1 MAEDFQVKIQADLD
15 TAQVD
20 EKIEKLVNKKRT
32 IKLDVDINGQNAKS
46 ITDNIQKGLSKT
58 KLDTSNISKKIAD
71 SFNISDKSVI
81 SKIQTQLNEMMTSLS
96 KTWNGKNFD
105 FKNASGFYSGMEQ
118 MAKTVTENARII
130 KSATGVYDDFYN
142 YFNRKKIFVSDDLK
156 NALGTE
162 QYKELLNNNIG
173 KIVRDATKG
182 VSIDSIWGEMSNLF
196 PEHFSENIT
205 NQVDQILYATN
216 LLKKARADMDEVFT
230 SSNMTAQQKGE
241 INNSAYVE
249 VLEMSK
255 NLQNNLQKNIVEAT
269 EAAKTTIKI
278 DVQLDKEKIAADIR
292 NAIESASS
300 GAGEAIKLNL
310 DINEEQLLSNL
321 QSAIRKLT
329 TGDESVKVEIDVD
342 KSDLQSKLN
351 EACKEM
357 QIPVQFKIDA
367 DEIASQIKAA
377 VDKITDI
384 ELDLKVNTNN
394 VKQAVDDAVKD
405 KITPEVDP
413 SGITQLQEILRN
425 VNSTGQQTQ
434 NIFQSMGSAFDDAF
448 RSTYGVANLL
458 QDAIYKI
465 GDAGREVIGTV
476 RELNDSL
483 VSLQMATG
491 DDYDTVKNL
500 MQQYNALGQE
510 LGAITTDVASGAD
523 AWLRQGKSLEQTN
536 TLLKDSIVLS
546 KVSGL
551 DAEES
556 TQYLTAAMNGY
567 NVAVDNVMGIVDK
580 VSKVDLESA
589 TDAGG
594 LMEAMSRVSTMA
606 NTAGVSMDKLLGYM
620 ASVGEIT
627 QQSMPTLGTAF
638 KSIFARMSDIKAQNY
653 ELVDDNGTVE
663 LLSDVESSLK
673 KVGIDLRKTVT
684 EYNSYADVLDNLAA
698 KWNTLNQVQ
707 QNELAKAFAGT
718 RQQEVFR
725 TLMEHYDRAQKY
737 AEVAEN
743 SAGTAEKKFQ
753 DNYLSSLEAKTN
765 ALKASFES
773 LSSSLV
779 SDDMYS
785 WALYGAKAVTDFVE
799 KTNILKGAIAGLG
812 TAGSLYAVKQL
823 VLGFGS
829 AIKEFS
835 NLGKAMSILKSGT
848 GVTSNM
854 SQLLTLTQGLSKSQ
868 TALVL
873 SSTELNTAQRTAILM
888 NRGLSASEAE
898 AELSTMGLSAAE
910 GTATATTMSL
920 GSAMKGMV
928 ATLAANP
935 IFLLTTAVTV
945 GVAAWQSYNQS
956 VEESIQHTKDS
967 TAELQERNQSLDD
980 NIQKVQE
987 LRDSLDSGTLTEQ
1000 EAYNTKSQLLDIQS
1014 QLSDSYGE
1022 QADGIDLVNGKLDE
1036 QIEKMQQLKV
1046 ENAKSW
1052 LNDSDNEKNYEKA
1065 KKKMTKDDY
1074 ESFFGNT
1081 PTLSLLGNAPE
1092 KADYKD
1098 SDVYKDALKRYQ
1110 NSKTQIEEI
1119 QKAAE
1124 KAGLKQYTST
1134 STGQFQLGFENETV
1148 TGADEKLNS
1157 FLSTVKELK
1166 RQFEDE
1172 GKNTDYFDNI
1182 ISSAEDAESS
1192 YKDILDKHQ
1201 EVYQEYLKNSML
1213 AEGYG
1218 NNKPATVYQQYA
1230 DAVDKYNEALQSGDT
1245 SKVEAA
1251 KTALDGVK
1259 DSVDNIVSRDSG
1271 KKYKELFDEIAEGI
1285 DTASEKT
1292 YEFKERL
1299 SGRGTD
1305 KLNNTVLSKLKEL
1318 KNYTDIDLKSINLD
1332 TSDVV
1337 AGKDALRMA
1346 VNEAMDLGIVSDDS
1360 AESVAKVVDLLTDM
1374 GMTATVSMNQV
1385 DDSFSEVNT
1394 TIQQAQANLETLK
1407 TIMSESVSGSGIS
1420 ADNVKAFKEM
1430 FGDDAAR
1437 ALEKTADGYHIN
1449 REELAKLQAQQ
1460 SEMNKA
1466 DYLSGLADQQEALR
1480 QIEEQIADAMVKGQD
1495 VSGLQAQREGIL
1507 DNISSLEDLAY
1518 QYQTAT
1524 SAYQQWQDAMS
1535 GGEEGDMYDSIQGNM
1550 ESIKDLYDKGL
1561 VGENK
1566 FREFVDLMSNKDLTN
1581 ASVDEIVTAYE
1592 ESYPKMERYFTEGQ
1606 EGCQAF
1612 LQDISNLN
1620 SEWAHM
1626 NEDGSWEINFGVGND
1641 QEIADALGIDVEAV
1655 QSVLR
1660 KLHDFGFDIDLDQP
1674 VKSLEQL
1681 KTEAQSA
1688 KEALDGMG
1696 ETSLDSINLDTDS
1709 FSEITDDID
1718 KVKEYIQQINDADL
1732 EPEVRTERLEQA
1744 NNILDYLVQ
1753 KQHEA
1758 GQNNIVIDADASSV
1772 DQKISDL
1779 KSQLEQFR
1787 NNDGTIPVNADT
1799 QDAVNSLQSLYATK
1813 QNLENTPAI
1822 LQVDTSQVDGALG
1835 NAIGKLQEYQN
1846 AVEILNAQNTMKTQG
1861 IDIDT
1866 TDAQQKVQQLAG
1878 QLQNLDADTTAKLGL
1893 DDTDFQSKLS
1903 NIATHPIDVGIGVNL
1918 DPNALADVSTKI
1930 SGITPEL
1937 LVKAGVNEEAIVNY
1951 TPKDKDATVKYK
1963 VDHSAID
1970 SYDPKDK
1977 NATVTYSVVVSGL
1990 ENLPGNKTRNLT
2002 YNIKTNGT
2010 VPRVNGTAHA
2020 IGTAHA
2026 AGTASRNWGLAH
2038 NEPHALVN
2046 ELKPEA
2052 IVRDGKAFILN
2063 GGDPT
2068 FANLKKDDVVFN
2080 GDQTE
2085 QLLEH
2090 GYVTG
2095 SHAQLAGGGYS
2106 LGSAFSKG
2114 SGRFNVGSSG
2124 TKADSSTWEENQK
2137 KDKTGSKSSSGS
2149 SSSGSSKRSSG
2160 RSSGGSSSGSSGSSS
2175 TKEAT
2180 EETFDWIEVFLKE
2193 MSRATEIAVDNINR
2207 AIGLAQKQT
2216 KAYDAISKVQQELT
2230 ANQQSANKYLQ
2241 LAANVGLDPSY
2252 ISKIQ
2257 NGTLDVEKV
2266 TNEDLKKKIDEY
2278 KDYYSKYESAAD
2290 NVAKLEDKITELA
2303 EKRLEIITDTYDA
2316 IVDIND
2322 SIKSVADSKISLN
2335 DALGV
2340 AIDNPDNY
2348 ANLNNSIKAQEDTYN
2363 QLTKKLSD
2371 YQKEVDSQLS
2381 SGYLK
2386 KGSEAYQAAMK
2397 NIQDFTAKIY
2407 DASTSLLELRDKLDQ
2422 IKIDTIQNVI
2432 DGIKRNSDITEKY
2445 ISYLQSQNRDVPEN
2459 LYTDRIDNNNA
2470 QVQQNLKQMEIY
2482 RKKQAV
2488 LDVNSKSYQDYA
2500 EKIQTLKEN
2509 TLELI
2514 TDNES
2519 LQDSIYELRFKPLD
2533 DAIQKYSDLEDELK
2547 SFRDLLNDDA
2557 FLDKQGRIT
2566 EEGLAQVALLQQS
2579 IGTAKQK
2586 IADYTT
2592 GLQKLKES
2600 YDNGVISLTE
2610 YNDKSKDYREGI
2622 QGSIADV
2629 KSYQD
2634 SLVDLYK
2641 NAMSTEV
2648 DYLDKIISK
2657 QKNLLDQRKSA
2668 YEYEKKVTSQSND
2681 INKLKAEIIAL
2692 QGSNNLSDQSRLRK
2706 LQADLKSAESDLQD
2720 TKRDHAYDMQSQG
2733 FDKLSS
2739 DLQETLDNTEYE
2751 ISHNAD
2757 KQLEI
2762 INSMLDKAVSSYQEA
2777 YGKINS
2783 IIKNTGWVGSTDFN
2797 NTQSDLGTETGAKN
2811 QNSNASQSQSSAN
2824 KNPSSTAS
2832 GTKTDPINS
2841 NSKANSDLADQLVK
2855 PEDTTNRKVAELKV
2869 SPTSTTLE
2877 EGKSTSITAT
2887 IRPNDAANKTL
2898 AWKSSNES
2906 IATVSNG
2913 TVKAKKP
2920 GSCTITATTTDGS
2933 GLSAK
2938 VSIKVNAKPK
2948 PPKPQPKPQPAKT
2961 GGDGI
2966 PRVGDV
2972 VTFTGSYYNDSWGM
2986 APKGSRF
2993 SGQPGAV
3000 VIDSYT
3006 AREYGGNGR
3015 TTGDFKIHI
3024 KSAHDPNYSDLGWVR
3039 LSQISSYEKGTD
3051 RIYGD
3056 QLVWTNENKDTKHHG
3071 VSELIY
3077 RKKDGAFLT
3086 PVQDGDSILPADFVS
3101 NLAALSAI
3109 DPREFGMNVSTTP
3122 NLVQT
3127 NIPQNISNVG
3137 NVTYHY
3143 DALLNIE
3150 NVEGNLDKSAIPDIQ
3165 KLLKQSCK
3173 YTCDTLADQYQK
3185 LGHKIIM

>member
-1 MAEDFQVKIQADLD
+1 MQLKNLGDLFGSFGELNLLRNKYGKNSTFD
-15 TAQVD
+15 TLSSTLQQSFNESFKVG
-20 EKIEKLVNKKRT
+20 K
-32 IKLDVDINGQNAKS
+32 NGISEFSTEQ
-46 ITDNIQKGLSKT
+46 IKT
-58 KLDTSNISKKIAD
+58 KASVMGLNDALTKQALSLANDAGLYQKAAAGNLTFSKAIELNI
-71 SFNISDKSVI
+71 N
-81 SKIQTQLNEMMTSLS
+81 
-96 KTWNGKNFD
+96 
-105 FKNASGFYSGMEQ
+105 NASDLVDALMSSNSEVLKKYQDSD
-118 MAKTVTENARII
+118 I
-130 KSATGVYDDFYN
+130 AT
-142 YFNRKKIFVSDDLK
+142 
-156 NALGTE
+156 
-162 QYKELLNNNIG
+162 
-173 KIVRDATKG
+173 KIVNSGEKG
-182 VSIDSIWGEMSNLF
+182 
-196 PEHFSENIT
+196 
-205 NQVDQILYATN
+205 
-216 LLKKARADMDEVFT
+216 
-230 SSNMTAQQKGE
+230 
-241 INNSAYVE
+241 SAAY
-249 VLEMSK
+249 
-255 NLQNNLQKNIVEAT
+255 
-269 EAAKTTIKI
+269 
-278 DVQLDKEKIAADIR
+278 
-292 NAIESASS
+292 
-300 GAGEAIKLNL
+300 
-310 DINEEQLLSNL
+310 NE
-321 QSAIRKLT
+321 
-329 TGDESVKVEIDVD
+329 
-342 KSDLQSKLN
+342 
-351 EACKEM
+351 
-357 QIPVQFKIDA
+357 F
-367 DEIASQIKAA
+367 
-377 VDKITDI
+377 
-384 ELDLKVNTNN
+384 
-394 VKQAVDDAVKD
+394 VKD
-405 KITPEVDP
+405 LID
-413 SGITQLQEILRN
+413 N
-425 VNSTGQQTQ
+425 N
-434 NIFQSMGSAFDDAF
+434 
-448 RSTYGVANLL
+448 
-458 QDAIYKI
+458 QD
-465 GDAGREVIGTV
+465 
-476 RELNDSL
+476 
-483 VSLQMATG
+483 
-491 DDYDTVKNL
+491 
-500 MQQYNALGQE
+500 LG
-510 LGAITTDVASGAD
+510 
-523 AWLRQGKSLEQTN
+523 
-536 TLLKDSIVLS
+536 DSIVELVP
-546 KVSGL
+546 KVETTKSAFSGL
-551 DAEES
+551 S
-556 TQYLTAAMNGY
+556 NYFKGL
-567 NVAVDNVMGIVDK
+567 
-580 VSKVDLESA
+580 LA
-589 TDAGG
+589 TF
-594 LMEAMSRVSTMA
+594 T
-606 NTAGVSMDKLLGYM
+606 
-620 ASVGEIT
+620 
-627 QQSMPTLGTAF
+627 
-638 KSIFARMSDIKAQNY
+638 
-653 ELVDDNGTVE
+653 
-663 LLSDVESSLK
+663 
-673 KVGIDLRKTVT
+673 
-684 EYNSYADVLDNLAA
+684 
-698 KWNTLNQVQ
+698 
-707 QNELAKAFAGT
+707 
-718 RQQEVFR
+718 
-725 TLMEHYDRAQKY
+725 
-737 AEVAEN
+737 
-743 SAGTAEKKFQ
+743 
-753 DNYLSSLEAKTN
+753 
-765 ALKASFES
+765 
-773 LSSSLV
+773 
-779 SDDMYS
+779 
-785 WALYGAKAVTDFVE
+785 
-799 KTNILKGAIAGLG
+799 
-812 TAGSLYAVKQL
+812 
-823 VLGFGS
+823 
-829 AIKEFS
+829 
-835 NLGKAMSILKSGT
+835 
-848 GVTSNM
+848 
-854 SQLLTLTQGLSKSQ
+854 
-868 TALVL
+868 
-873 SSTELNTAQRTAILM
+873 
-888 NRGLSASEAE
+888 
-898 AELSTMGLSAAE
+898 
-910 GTATATTMSL
+910 
-920 GSAMKGMV
+920 
-928 ATLAANP
+928 NP

-945 GVAAWQSYNQS
+945 GVAAWQGYNQS
-956 VEESIQHTKDS
+956 VQESIQHTKDS
-967 TAELQERNQSLDD
+967 IAEIEERNKSIDD
-980 NIQKVQE
+980 NISKAQE

-1000 EAYNTKSQLLDIQS
+1000 EAYNAKSQLLDIQS

-1081 PTLSLLGNAPE
+1081 PTLAMLGSEPQKSEYTNS
-1092 KADYKD
+1092 DTYKEM
-1098 SDVYKDALKRYQ
+1098 LKRYQ
-1110 NSKTQIEEI
+1110 NSKSQIEEI

-1148 TGADEKLNS
+1148 TGADEKLNN
-1157 FLSTVKELK
+1157 FLATVKELK
-1166 RQFEDE
+1166 RQFQDE

-1182 ISSAEDAESS
+1182 ISAAEDAESS

-1271 KKYKELFDEIAEGI
+1271 KKYKELFDEIADGI

-1299 SGRGTD
+1299 SGRGAD

-1360 AESVAKVVDLLTDM
+1360 ADSVAKVVDLLTDM
-1374 GMTATVSMNQV
+1374 GMTATVSMDQV
-1385 DDSFSEVNT
+1385 SNSFEEVNT

-1407 TIMSESVSGSGIS
+1407 TIMSESVSGAGIS
-1420 ADNVKAFKEM
+1420 TDNVKAFKEM

-1480 QIEEQIADAMVKGQD
+1480 QVEEQIADAMVKGQD

-1535 GGEEGDMYDSIQGNM
+1535 GGEEGNMYDSIQGNM

-1626 NEDGSWEINFGVGND
+1626 NEDGSWDINFGVGND

-1709 FSEITDDID
+1709 FGEITDDID
-1718 KVKEYIQQINDADL
+1718 KVKEYIQQVNDADL

-1753 KQHEA
+1753 KQQEA

-1787 NNDGTIPVNADT
+1787 NDDGTIPVNADT

-1822 LQVDTSQVDGALG
+1822 LQVDTSQVDGELG

-1918 DPNALADVSTKI
+1918 DPNALADVSAKI

-1970 SYDPKDK
+1970 SYDPEDK

-1990 ENLPGNKTRNLT
+1990 ENLPGNKTRSLT
-2002 YNIKTNGT
+2002 YNIKT
-2010 VPRVNGTAHA
+2010 NGTAHA

-2106 LGSAFSKG
+2106 LGSAFSGG

-2124 TKADSSTWEENQK
+2124 TKADSSTWEDK
-2137 KDKTGSKSSSGS
+2137 KKQNNTSHNSSSGS
-2149 SSSGSSKRSSG
+2149 SSSGNSGTSSG
-2160 RSSGGSSSGSSGSSS
+2160 GSTRSSSGGSSGGSSGSSS

-2193 MSRATEIAVDNINR
+2193 MSRATEIAVDNIDR

-2303 EKRLEIITDTYDA
+2303 EKRLEIIEKEYDA

-2322 SIKSVADSKISLN
+2322 AIKTVADSKMSLN

-2386 KGSEAYQAAMK
+2386 KGSDAYQSAMK

-2407 DASTSLLELRDKLDQ
+2407 DASTSLIELRDKLDQ

-2566 EEGLAQVALLQQS
+2566 EDGLAQVALLQQS

-2657 QKNLLDQRKSA
+2657 RKEALTQQKDM
-2668 YEYEKKVTSQSND
+2668 
-2681 INKLKAEIIAL
+2681 
-2692 QGSNNLSDQSRLRK
+2692 
-2706 LQADLKSAESDLQD
+2706 
-2720 TKRDHAYDMQSQG
+2720 YDYS
-2733 FDKLSS
+2733 K
-2739 DLQETLDNTEYE
+2739 
-2751 ISHNAD
+2751 
-2757 KQLEI
+2757 
-2762 INSMLDKAVSSYQEA
+2762 
-2777 YGKINS
+2777 KINS
-2783 IIKNTGWVGSTDFN
+2783 QN
-2797 NTQSDLGTETGAKN
+2797 NN
-2811 QNSNASQSQSSAN
+2811 
-2824 KNPSSTAS
+2824 
-2832 GTKTDPINS
+2832 INS
-2841 NSKANSDLADQLVK
+2841 LKAQIMALEGVK
-2855 PEDTTNRKVAELKV
+2855 
-2869 SPTSTTLE
+2869 
-2877 EGKSTSITAT
+2877 
-2887 IRPNDAANKTL
+2887 
-2898 AWKSSNES
+2898 
-2906 IATVSNG
+2906 
-2913 TVKAKKP
+2913 
-2920 GSCTITATTTDGS
+2920 
-2933 GLSAK
+2933 
-2938 VSIKVNAKPK
+2938 
-2948 PPKPQPKPQPAKT
+2948 
-2961 GGDGI
+2961 
-2966 PRVGDV
+2966 
-2972 VTFTGSYYNDSWGM
+2972 Y
-2986 APKGSRF
+2986 
-2993 SGQPGAV
+2993 
-3000 VIDSYT
+3000 
-3006 AREYGGNGR
+3006 
-3015 TTGDFKIHI
+3015 
-3024 KSAHDPNYSDLGWVR
+3024 
-3039 LSQISSYEKGTD
+3039 
-3051 RIYGD
+3051 
-3056 QLVWTNENKDTKHHG
+3056 
-3071 VSELIY
+3071 
-3077 RKKDGAFLT
+3077 
-3086 PVQDGDSILPADFVS
+3086 
-3101 NLAALSAI
+3101 
-3109 DPREFGMNVSTTP
+3109 
-3122 NLVQT
+3122 
-3127 NIPQNISNVG
+3127 
-3137 NVTYHY
+3137 
-3143 DALLNIE
+3143 LL
-3150 NVEGNLDKSAIPDIQ
+3150 L
-3165 KLLKQSCK
+3165 
-3173 YTCDTLADQYQK
+3173 
-3185 LGHKIIM
+3185 

>member
-1 MAEDFQVKIQADLD
+1 MQLKNLGDLFGSFGELNLLRNKYGKNSTFD
-15 TAQVD
+15 TLSSTLQQSFNESFKVG
-20 EKIEKLVNKKRT
+20 T
-32 IKLDVDINGQNAKS
+32 NGISEFSTEQ
-46 ITDNIQKGLSKT
+46 IKT
-58 KLDTSNISKKIAD
+58 KASVMGLNDALTKQALSLANDAGLYQKAAAGNLTFSKAIELNINNASDLVDALMSSNSEVLKKYKDNDIAD
-71 SFNISDKSVI
+71 MIANSGEKGSAAY
-81 SKIQTQLNEMMTSLS
+81 NE
-96 KTWNGKNFD
+96 F
-105 FKNASGFYSGMEQ
+105 
-118 MAKTVTENARII
+118 
-130 KSATGVYDDFYN
+130 
-142 YFNRKKIFVSDDLK
+142 
-156 NALGTE
+156 
-162 QYKELLNNNIG
+162 
-173 KIVRDATKG
+173 
-182 VSIDSIWGEMSNLF
+182 
-196 PEHFSENIT
+196 
-205 NQVDQILYATN
+205 
-216 LLKKARADMDEVFT
+216 
-230 SSNMTAQQKGE
+230 
-241 INNSAYVE
+241 
-249 VLEMSK
+249 
-255 NLQNNLQKNIVEAT
+255 
-269 EAAKTTIKI
+269 
-278 DVQLDKEKIAADIR
+278 
-292 NAIESASS
+292 
-300 GAGEAIKLNL
+300 
-310 DINEEQLLSNL
+310 
-321 QSAIRKLT
+321 
-329 TGDESVKVEIDVD
+329 
-342 KSDLQSKLN
+342 
-351 EACKEM
+351 
-357 QIPVQFKIDA
+357 
-367 DEIASQIKAA
+367 
-377 VDKITDI
+377 
-384 ELDLKVNTNN
+384 
-394 VKQAVDDAVKD
+394 VKD
-405 KITPEVDP
+405 LID
-413 SGITQLQEILRN
+413 N
-425 VNSTGQQTQ
+425 N
-434 NIFQSMGSAFDDAF
+434 
-448 RSTYGVANLL
+448 
-458 QDAIYKI
+458 QD
-465 GDAGREVIGTV
+465 
-476 RELNDSL
+476 
-483 VSLQMATG
+483 
-491 DDYDTVKNL
+491 
-500 MQQYNALGQE
+500 LG
-510 LGAITTDVASGAD
+510 
-523 AWLRQGKSLEQTN
+523 
-536 TLLKDSIVLS
+536 DSIVELAP
-546 KVSGL
+546 KVETTKSAFSGL
-551 DAEES
+551 S
-556 TQYLTAAMNGY
+556 NYFKGL
-567 NVAVDNVMGIVDK
+567 
-580 VSKVDLESA
+580 LA
-589 TDAGG
+589 TF
-594 LMEAMSRVSTMA
+594 T
-606 NTAGVSMDKLLGYM
+606 
-620 ASVGEIT
+620 
-627 QQSMPTLGTAF
+627 
-638 KSIFARMSDIKAQNY
+638 
-653 ELVDDNGTVE
+653 
-663 LLSDVESSLK
+663 
-673 KVGIDLRKTVT
+673 
-684 EYNSYADVLDNLAA
+684 
-698 KWNTLNQVQ
+698 
-707 QNELAKAFAGT
+707 
-718 RQQEVFR
+718 
-725 TLMEHYDRAQKY
+725 
-737 AEVAEN
+737 
-743 SAGTAEKKFQ
+743 
-753 DNYLSSLEAKTN
+753 
-765 ALKASFES
+765 
-773 LSSSLV
+773 
-779 SDDMYS
+779 
-785 WALYGAKAVTDFVE
+785 
-799 KTNILKGAIAGLG
+799 
-812 TAGSLYAVKQL
+812 
-823 VLGFGS
+823 
-829 AIKEFS
+829 
-835 NLGKAMSILKSGT
+835 
-848 GVTSNM
+848 
-854 SQLLTLTQGLSKSQ
+854 
-868 TALVL
+868 
-873 SSTELNTAQRTAILM
+873 
-888 NRGLSASEAE
+888 
-898 AELSTMGLSAAE
+898 
-910 GTATATTMSL
+910 
-920 GSAMKGMV
+920 
-928 ATLAANP
+928 NP

-945 GVAAWQSYNQS
+945 GVAAWQGYNQS
-956 VEESIQHTKDS
+956 VQESIQHTKDS
-967 TAELQERNQSLDD
+967 IAEIEERNKSIDD
-980 NIQKVQE
+980 NISKAQE

-1081 PTLSLLGNAPE
+1081 PTLAMLGSEPQKSEYTN
-1092 KADYKD
+1092 
-1098 SDVYKDALKRYQ
+1098 SDVYKDALKRYR
-1110 NSKTQIEEI
+1110 NSKSQIEEI

-1124 KAGLKQYTST
+1124 QAGLKQYNGVA
-1134 STGQFQLGFENETV
+1134 TGQFQLGFENETV
-1148 TGADEKLNS
+1148 TGADEKLNN
-1157 FLSTVKELK
+1157 FLATVKELK

-1201 EVYQEYLKNSML
+1201 EIYQEYLKNSML

-1245 SKVEAA
+1245 SKVEEA

-1259 DSVDNIVSRDSG
+1259 ASVDNIVSTDSG

-1285 DTASEKT
+1285 DTASEKI

-1374 GMTATVSMNQV
+1374 GMTATVSMDQV

-1535 GGEEGDMYDSIQGNM
+1535 GGEEGNMYDSIQGNM

-1581 ASVDEIVTAYE
+1581 ASVDEIVAAYE

-1626 NEDGSWEINFGVGND
+1626 NEDGSWDINFGVGND

-1718 KVKEYIQQINDADL
+1718 KVKEYIQQVNDADL

-1753 KQHEA
+1753 KQYEA

-1787 NNDGTIPVNADT
+1787 NEDGTIPVNADT

-1822 LQVDTSQVDGALG
+1822 LQVDTSQIDGELG

-1918 DPNALADVSTKI
+1918 DPNALADVSAKI

-1990 ENLPGNKTRNLT
+1990 ENLPGNKTRSLT

-2106 LGSAFSKG
+2106 LGSAFSGG

-2124 TKADSSTWEENQK
+2124 TKADSSTWEDK
-2137 KDKTGSKSSSGS
+2137 KKQNNTSHNS
-2149 SSSGSSKRSSG
+2149 
-2160 RSSGGSSSGSSGSSS
+2160 SSGGSSRRNSGTSSGGSTRSSSGGSSGSSS

-2193 MSRATEIAVDNINR
+2193 MSRATEIAVDNIDR

-2278 KDYYSKYESAAD
+2278 KDYYNKYESAAD

-2303 EKRLEIITDTYDA
+2303 EKRLEIIEKEYDA

-2322 SIKSVADSKISLN
+2322 KIKDVANSKISLN

-2348 ANLNNSIKAQEDTYN
+2348 TNLNNSIKAQEDTYN

-2371 YQKEVDSQLS
+2371 YQKEMESQLS

-2386 KGSEAYQAAMK
+2386 KGSEAYQVAMK

-2566 EEGLAQVALLQQS
+2566 EDGLAQVALLQQS

-2657 QKNLLDQRKSA
+2657 RKEAMTQQKDM
-2668 YEYEKKVTSQSND
+2668 
-2681 INKLKAEIIAL
+2681 
-2692 QGSNNLSDQSRLRK
+2692 
-2706 LQADLKSAESDLQD
+2706 
-2720 TKRDHAYDMQSQG
+2720 YDYS
-2733 FDKLSS
+2733 K
-2739 DLQETLDNTEYE
+2739 
-2751 ISHNAD
+2751 
-2757 KQLEI
+2757 
-2762 INSMLDKAVSSYQEA
+2762 
-2777 YGKINS
+2777 KINS
-2783 IIKNTGWVGSTDFN
+2783 QN
-2797 NTQSDLGTETGAKN
+2797 NN
-2811 QNSNASQSQSSAN
+2811 
-2824 KNPSSTAS
+2824 
-2832 GTKTDPINS
+2832 INS
-2841 NSKANSDLADQLVK
+2841 LKAQIMALESVNICRICLNAGISL
-2855 PEDTTNRKVAELKV
+2855 ELYM
-2869 SPTSTTLE
+2869 LQRMHE
-2877 EGKSTSITAT
+2877 
-2887 IRPNDAANKTL
+2887 
-2898 AWKSSNES
+2898 
-2906 IATVSNG
+2906 
-2913 TVKAKKP
+2913 
-2920 GSCTITATTTDGS
+2920 
-2933 GLSAK
+2933 
-2938 VSIKVNAKPK
+2938 IKQNVNA
-2948 PPKPQPKPQPAKT
+2948 
-2961 GGDGI
+2961 
-2966 PRVGDV
+2966 
-2972 VTFTGSYYNDSWGM
+2972 
-2986 APKGSRF
+2986 
-2993 SGQPGAV
+2993 
-3000 VIDSYT
+3000 
-3006 AREYGGNGR
+3006 
-3015 TTGDFKIHI
+3015 
-3024 KSAHDPNYSDLGWVR
+3024 
-3039 LSQISSYEKGTD
+3039 
-3051 RIYGD
+3051 
-3056 QLVWTNENKDTKHHG
+3056 
-3071 VSELIY
+3071 
-3077 RKKDGAFLT
+3077 
-3086 PVQDGDSILPADFVS
+3086 
-3101 NLAALSAI
+3101 
-3109 DPREFGMNVSTTP
+3109 
-3122 NLVQT
+3122 
-3127 NIPQNISNVG
+3127 
-3137 NVTYHY
+3137 
-3143 DALLNIE
+3143 
-3150 NVEGNLDKSAIPDIQ
+3150 
-3165 KLLKQSCK
+3165 
-3173 YTCDTLADQYQK
+3173 
-3185 LGHKIIM
+3185 

>member
-1 MAEDFQVKIQADLD
+1 MQLKNLGDLFGSFGELNLLRNKYGKNSTFD
-15 TAQVD
+15 TLSSTLQQSFNESFKVG
-20 EKIEKLVNKKRT
+20 T
-32 IKLDVDINGQNAKS
+32 NGISEFSTEQ
-46 ITDNIQKGLSKT
+46 IKT
-58 KLDTSNISKKIAD
+58 KASVMGLNDALTKQALSLANDAGLYQKAAAGNLTFSKAIELNINNASDLVDALMSSNSEVLKKYKDNDIAD
-71 SFNISDKSVI
+71 MIANSGEKGSAAY
-81 SKIQTQLNEMMTSLS
+81 NE
-96 KTWNGKNFD
+96 F
-105 FKNASGFYSGMEQ
+105 
-118 MAKTVTENARII
+118 
-130 KSATGVYDDFYN
+130 
-142 YFNRKKIFVSDDLK
+142 
-156 NALGTE
+156 
-162 QYKELLNNNIG
+162 
-173 KIVRDATKG
+173 
-182 VSIDSIWGEMSNLF
+182 
-196 PEHFSENIT
+196 
-205 NQVDQILYATN
+205 
-216 LLKKARADMDEVFT
+216 
-230 SSNMTAQQKGE
+230 
-241 INNSAYVE
+241 
-249 VLEMSK
+249 
-255 NLQNNLQKNIVEAT
+255 
-269 EAAKTTIKI
+269 
-278 DVQLDKEKIAADIR
+278 
-292 NAIESASS
+292 
-300 GAGEAIKLNL
+300 
-310 DINEEQLLSNL
+310 
-321 QSAIRKLT
+321 
-329 TGDESVKVEIDVD
+329 
-342 KSDLQSKLN
+342 
-351 EACKEM
+351 
-357 QIPVQFKIDA
+357 
-367 DEIASQIKAA
+367 
-377 VDKITDI
+377 
-384 ELDLKVNTNN
+384 
-394 VKQAVDDAVKD
+394 VKD
-405 KITPEVDP
+405 LID
-413 SGITQLQEILRN
+413 N
-425 VNSTGQQTQ
+425 N
-434 NIFQSMGSAFDDAF
+434 
-448 RSTYGVANLL
+448 
-458 QDAIYKI
+458 QD
-465 GDAGREVIGTV
+465 
-476 RELNDSL
+476 
-483 VSLQMATG
+483 
-491 DDYDTVKNL
+491 
-500 MQQYNALGQE
+500 LG
-510 LGAITTDVASGAD
+510 
-523 AWLRQGKSLEQTN
+523 
-536 TLLKDSIVLS
+536 DSIVELAP
-546 KVSGL
+546 KVETTKSAFSGL
-551 DAEES
+551 S
-556 TQYLTAAMNGY
+556 NYFKGL
-567 NVAVDNVMGIVDK
+567 
-580 VSKVDLESA
+580 LA
-589 TDAGG
+589 TF
-594 LMEAMSRVSTMA
+594 T
-606 NTAGVSMDKLLGYM
+606 
-620 ASVGEIT
+620 
-627 QQSMPTLGTAF
+627 
-638 KSIFARMSDIKAQNY
+638 
-653 ELVDDNGTVE
+653 
-663 LLSDVESSLK
+663 
-673 KVGIDLRKTVT
+673 
-684 EYNSYADVLDNLAA
+684 
-698 KWNTLNQVQ
+698 
-707 QNELAKAFAGT
+707 
-718 RQQEVFR
+718 
-725 TLMEHYDRAQKY
+725 
-737 AEVAEN
+737 
-743 SAGTAEKKFQ
+743 
-753 DNYLSSLEAKTN
+753 
-765 ALKASFES
+765 
-773 LSSSLV
+773 
-779 SDDMYS
+779 
-785 WALYGAKAVTDFVE
+785 
-799 KTNILKGAIAGLG
+799 
-812 TAGSLYAVKQL
+812 
-823 VLGFGS
+823 
-829 AIKEFS
+829 
-835 NLGKAMSILKSGT
+835 
-848 GVTSNM
+848 
-854 SQLLTLTQGLSKSQ
+854 
-868 TALVL
+868 
-873 SSTELNTAQRTAILM
+873 
-888 NRGLSASEAE
+888 
-898 AELSTMGLSAAE
+898 
-910 GTATATTMSL
+910 
-920 GSAMKGMV
+920 
-928 ATLAANP
+928 NP

-945 GVAAWQSYNQS
+945 GVAAWQGYNQS
-956 VEESIQHTKDS
+956 VQESIQHTKDS
-967 TAELQERNQSLDD
+967 IAEIEERNKSIDD
-980 NIQKVQE
+980 NISKAQE

-1081 PTLSLLGNAPE
+1081 PTLAMLGSEPQKSEYTN
-1092 KADYKD
+1092 

-1119 QKAAE
+1119 QKAAK

-1157 FLSTVKELK
+1157 FLATVKELK

-1201 EVYQEYLKNSML
+1201 EIYQEYLKNSML

-1245 SKVEAA
+1245 SKVKEA

-1259 DSVDNIVSRDSG
+1259 DSVDNIVSTDSG
-1271 KKYKELFDEIAEGI
+1271 KKYKELFDEIADGI

-1299 SGRGTD
+1299 SGRGAD

-1374 GMTATVSMNQV
+1374 GMTATVSMDQV

-1407 TIMSESVSGSGIS
+1407 TIMSESVSGAGIS
-1420 ADNVKAFKEM
+1420 ADNVKAFREM
-1430 FGDDAAR
+1430 FGDDAER

-1460 SEMNKA
+1460 SQMNRA

-1535 GGEEGDMYDSIQGNM
+1535 GGEEGNMYDSIQGNM

-1581 ASVDEIVTAYE
+1581 ASVDEIVAAYE

-1626 NEDGSWEINFGVGND
+1626 NEDGSWDINFGVGND

-1718 KVKEYIQQINDADL
+1718 KVKEYIQQVNDADL

-1753 KQHEA
+1753 KQYEA

-1787 NNDGTIPVNADT
+1787 NEDGTIPVNADT

-1822 LQVDTSQVDGALG
+1822 LQVDTSQIDGELG

-1918 DPNALADVSTKI
+1918 DPNALADVSAKI

-1990 ENLPGNKTRNLT
+1990 ENLPGNKTRSLT

-2106 LGSAFSKG
+2106 LGSAFSGG

-2124 TKADSSTWEENQK
+2124 TKADSSTWEDK
-2137 KDKTGSKSSSGS
+2137 KKQNNTSHNS
-2149 SSSGSSKRSSG
+2149 
-2160 RSSGGSSSGSSGSSS
+2160 SSGGSSRRNSGTSSGGSTRSSSGGNSGGSSS
-2175 TKEAT
+2175 SSDAKSTT
-2180 EETFDWIEVFLKE
+2180 EEVVDFIKIMLSRLSRMTELATNAIE
-2193 MSRATEIAVDNINR
+2193 RAVGLANKQAAAAD
-2207 AIGLAQKQT
+2207 AIGKATNEMVHNQRAADAYLA
-2216 KAYDAISKVQQELT
+2216 KANSISLSDAYK
-2230 ANQQSANKYLQ
+2230 NQ
-2241 LAANVGLDPSY
+2241 
-2252 ISKIQ
+2252 IM
-2257 NGTLDVEKV
+2257 NGSINIDTIID
-2266 TNEDLKKKIDEY
+2266 EDLKKKISDFQSY
-2278 KDYYSKYESAAD
+2278 YESYLSARD
-2290 NVAKLEDKITELA
+2290 NALKLEDKITELA
-2303 EKRLEIITDTYDA
+2303 EKRLEIIEKEYDA

-2322 SIKSVADSKISLN
+2322 AIKTVADSKMSLN

-2371 YQKEVDSQLS
+2371 YQKEMESQLS
-2381 SGYLK
+2381 SGLMQ
-2386 KGSEAYQAAMK
+2386 KGSDSYNSALK

-2407 DASTSLLELRDKLDQ
+2407 EAATSAIELKNKLDQ
-2422 IKIDTIQNVI
+2422 IKIDVIQYKI
-2432 DGIKRNSDITEKY
+2432 DEFQRNSDRIDAYT
-2445 ISYLQSQNRDVPEN
+2445 SLRDAQNETVSESMYQN
-2459 LYTDRIDNNNA
+2459 RIDNNNGIIE
-2470 QVQQNLKQMEIY
+2470 QKQKQREIY
-2482 RKKQAV
+2482 LKNQSYF
-2488 LDVNSKSYQDYA
+2488 DVNSKEYQSYAD
-2500 EKIQTLKEN
+2500 KIKELDTDTIN
-2509 TLELI
+2509 LMK
-2514 TDNES
+2514 DNED
-2519 LQDSIYELRFKPLD
+2519 LKDSIFELRFKNLD

-2566 EEGLAQVALLQQS
+2566 EDGLAQIALLQQS

-2622 QGSIADV
+2622 QSSIADV

-2648 DYLDKIISK
+2648 DYLTSIVTKRQEALKAKADYYSYDKSISK
-2657 QKNLLDQRKSA
+2657 K
-2668 YEYEKKVTSQSND
+2668 SND
-2681 INKLKAEIIAL
+2681 INAIKAQIMAL
-2692 QGSNNLSDQSRLRK
+2692 EG
-2706 LQADLKSAESDLQD
+2706 
-2720 TKRDHAYDMQSQG
+2720 
-2733 FDKLSS
+2733 
-2739 DLQETLDNTEYE
+2739 
-2751 ISHNAD
+2751 
-2757 KQLEI
+2757 
-2762 INSMLDKAVSSYQEA
+2762 
-2777 YGKINS
+2777 
-2783 IIKNTGWVGSTDFN
+2783 
-2797 NTQSDLGTETGAKN
+2797 
-2811 QNSNASQSQSSAN
+2811 
-2824 KNPSSTAS
+2824 
-2832 GTKTDPINS
+2832 
-2841 NSKANSDLADQLVK
+2841 VK
-2855 PEDTTNRKVAELKV
+2855 
-2869 SPTSTTLE
+2869 
-2877 EGKSTSITAT
+2877 
-2887 IRPNDAANKTL
+2887 
-2898 AWKSSNES
+2898 
-2906 IATVSNG
+2906 
-2913 TVKAKKP
+2913 
-2920 GSCTITATTTDGS
+2920 
-2933 GLSAK
+2933 
-2938 VSIKVNAKPK
+2938 
-2948 PPKPQPKPQPAKT
+2948 
-2961 GGDGI
+2961 
-2966 PRVGDV
+2966 
-2972 VTFTGSYYNDSWGM
+2972 Y
-2986 APKGSRF
+2986 
-2993 SGQPGAV
+2993 
-3000 VIDSYT
+3000 
-3006 AREYGGNGR
+3006 
-3015 TTGDFKIHI
+3015 
-3024 KSAHDPNYSDLGWVR
+3024 
-3039 LSQISSYEKGTD
+3039 
-3051 RIYGD
+3051 
-3056 QLVWTNENKDTKHHG
+3056 
-3071 VSELIY
+3071 
-3077 RKKDGAFLT
+3077 
-3086 PVQDGDSILPADFVS
+3086 
-3101 NLAALSAI
+3101 
-3109 DPREFGMNVSTTP
+3109 
-3122 NLVQT
+3122 
-3127 NIPQNISNVG
+3127 
-3137 NVTYHY
+3137 
-3143 DALLNIE
+3143 LL
-3150 NVEGNLDKSAIPDIQ
+3150 L
-3165 KLLKQSCK
+3165 
-3173 YTCDTLADQYQK
+3173 
-3185 LGHKIIM
+3185 

>member
-1 MAEDFQVKIQADLD
+1 MQ
-15 TAQVD
+15 
-20 EKIEKLVNKKRT
+20 
-32 IKLDVDINGQNAKS
+32 
-46 ITDNIQKGLSKT
+46 
-58 KLDTSNISKKIAD
+58 
-71 SFNISDKSVI
+71 
-81 SKIQTQLNEMMTSLS
+81 
-96 KTWNGKNFD
+96 
-105 FKNASGFYSGMEQ
+105 
-118 MAKTVTENARII
+118 
-130 KSATGVYDDFYN
+130 
-142 YFNRKKIFVSDDLK
+142 LK
-156 NALGTE
+156 NLGDLFGSFG
-162 QYKELLNNNIG
+162 EL
-173 KIVRDATKG
+173 
-182 VSIDSIWGEMSNLF
+182 
-196 PEHFSENIT
+196 
-205 NQVDQILYATN
+205 N
-216 LLKKARADMDEVFT
+216 LLKNKYGKNSTFDTLSSTLQQSFNESFKVGKNGISEFSTEQIKTKASVMGLNDALTKQALSLAND
-230 SSNMTAQQKGE
+230 AGLYQKAAAGNLTFSKAIE
-241 INNSAYVE
+241 LNINNASDLVDAWMNSNSE
-249 VLEMSK
+249 VLKKYQDSD
-255 NLQNNLQKNIVEAT
+255 IVTKIVNSGEKGS
-269 EAAKTTIKI
+269 AAY
-278 DVQLDKEKIAADIR
+278 
-292 NAIESASS
+292 
-300 GAGEAIKLNL
+300 
-310 DINEEQLLSNL
+310 NE
-321 QSAIRKLT
+321 
-329 TGDESVKVEIDVD
+329 
-342 KSDLQSKLN
+342 
-351 EACKEM
+351 
-357 QIPVQFKIDA
+357 F
-367 DEIASQIKAA
+367 
-377 VDKITDI
+377 
-384 ELDLKVNTNN
+384 
-394 VKQAVDDAVKD
+394 VKD
-405 KITPEVDP
+405 LIDK
-413 SGITQLQEILRN
+413 N
-425 VNSTGQQTQ
+425 
-434 NIFQSMGSAFDDAF
+434 
-448 RSTYGVANLL
+448 
-458 QDAIYKI
+458 QD
-465 GDAGREVIGTV
+465 
-476 RELNDSL
+476 
-483 VSLQMATG
+483 
-491 DDYDTVKNL
+491 
-500 MQQYNALGQE
+500 LG
-510 LGAITTDVASGAD
+510 
-523 AWLRQGKSLEQTN
+523 
-536 TLLKDSIVLS
+536 DSIVELAP
-546 KVSGL
+546 KVETTKSAFSGL
-551 DAEES
+551 S
-556 TQYLTAAMNGY
+556 NYFKGL
-567 NVAVDNVMGIVDK
+567 
-580 VSKVDLESA
+580 LA
-589 TDAGG
+589 TF
-594 LMEAMSRVSTMA
+594 T
-606 NTAGVSMDKLLGYM
+606 
-620 ASVGEIT
+620 
-627 QQSMPTLGTAF
+627 
-638 KSIFARMSDIKAQNY
+638 
-653 ELVDDNGTVE
+653 
-663 LLSDVESSLK
+663 
-673 KVGIDLRKTVT
+673 
-684 EYNSYADVLDNLAA
+684 
-698 KWNTLNQVQ
+698 
-707 QNELAKAFAGT
+707 
-718 RQQEVFR
+718 
-725 TLMEHYDRAQKY
+725 
-737 AEVAEN
+737 
-743 SAGTAEKKFQ
+743 
-753 DNYLSSLEAKTN
+753 
-765 ALKASFES
+765 
-773 LSSSLV
+773 
-779 SDDMYS
+779 
-785 WALYGAKAVTDFVE
+785 
-799 KTNILKGAIAGLG
+799 
-812 TAGSLYAVKQL
+812 
-823 VLGFGS
+823 
-829 AIKEFS
+829 
-835 NLGKAMSILKSGT
+835 
-848 GVTSNM
+848 
-854 SQLLTLTQGLSKSQ
+854 
-868 TALVL
+868 
-873 SSTELNTAQRTAILM
+873 
-888 NRGLSASEAE
+888 
-898 AELSTMGLSAAE
+898 
-910 GTATATTMSL
+910 
-920 GSAMKGMV
+920 
-928 ATLAANP
+928 NP

-945 GVAAWQSYNQS
+945 GVAAWQGYNQS
-956 VEESIQHTKDS
+956 VQESIQHTKDS
-967 TAELQERNQSLDD
+967 IAEIEERNKSIDD
-980 NIQKVQE
+980 NISKAQE

-1081 PTLSLLGNAPE
+1081 PTLAMLGSEPQKSEYTN
-1092 KADYKD
+1092 

-1119 QKAAE
+1119 QKAAK

-1157 FLSTVKELK
+1157 FLATVKELK

-1192 YKDILDKHQ
+1192 YKDILDKYQ
-1201 EVYQEYLKNSML
+1201 EIYQEYLKNSML

-1245 SKVEAA
+1245 SKVKEA

-1259 DSVDNIVSRDSG
+1259 DSVDNIVSTDSG
-1271 KKYKELFDEIAEGI
+1271 KKYKELFDEIADGI

-1299 SGRGTD
+1299 SGRGAD

-1374 GMTATVSMNQV
+1374 GMTATVSMDQV

-1407 TIMSESVSGSGIS
+1407 TIMSESVSGAGIS
-1420 ADNVKAFKEM
+1420 ADNVKAFREM
-1430 FGDDAAR
+1430 FGDDAER

-1460 SEMNKA
+1460 SQMNRA

-1535 GGEEGDMYDSIQGNM
+1535 GGEEGNMYDSIQGNM

-1581 ASVDEIVTAYE
+1581 ASVDEIVAAYE

-1626 NEDGSWEINFGVGND
+1626 NEDGSWDINFGVGND

-1718 KVKEYIQQINDADL
+1718 KVKEYIQQVNDADL

-1753 KQHEA
+1753 KQYEA

-1787 NNDGTIPVNADT
+1787 NEDGTIPVNADT

-1822 LQVDTSQVDGALG
+1822 LQVDTSQIDGELG

-1918 DPNALADVSTKI
+1918 DPNALADVSAKI

-1990 ENLPGNKTRNLT
+1990 ENLPGNKTRSLT

-2106 LGSAFSKG
+2106 LGSAFSGG

-2124 TKADSSTWEENQK
+2124 TKADSSTWEDK
-2137 KDKTGSKSSSGS
+2137 KKQNNTSHNS
-2149 SSSGSSKRSSG
+2149 
-2160 RSSGGSSSGSSGSSS
+2160 SSGGSSRRNSGTSSGGSTRSSSGGNSGGSSS
-2175 TKEAT
+2175 SSDAKSTT
-2180 EETFDWIEVFLKE
+2180 EEVVDFIKIMLSRLSRMTELATNAIE
-2193 MSRATEIAVDNINR
+2193 RAVGLANKQAAAAD
-2207 AIGLAQKQT
+2207 AIGKATNEMVHNQRAADAYLA
-2216 KAYDAISKVQQELT
+2216 KANSISLSDAYK
-2230 ANQQSANKYLQ
+2230 NQ
-2241 LAANVGLDPSY
+2241 
-2252 ISKIQ
+2252 IM
-2257 NGTLDVEKV
+2257 NGSINIDTIID
-2266 TNEDLKKKIDEY
+2266 EDLKKKISDFQSY
-2278 KDYYSKYESAAD
+2278 YESYLSARD
-2290 NVAKLEDKITELA
+2290 NALKLEDKITELA
-2303 EKRLEIITDTYDA
+2303 EKRLEIIEKEYDA

-2322 SIKSVADSKISLN
+2322 AIKTVADSKMSLN

-2371 YQKEVDSQLS
+2371 YQKEMESQLS
-2381 SGYLK
+2381 SGLMQ
-2386 KGSEAYQAAMK
+2386 KGSDSYNSALK

-2407 DASTSLLELRDKLDQ
+2407 EAATSAIELKNKLDQ
-2422 IKIDTIQNVI
+2422 IKIDVIQYKI
-2432 DGIKRNSDITEKY
+2432 DEFQRNSDRIDAYT
-2445 ISYLQSQNRDVPEN
+2445 SLRDAQNETVSESMYQN
-2459 LYTDRIDNNNA
+2459 RIDNNNGIIE
-2470 QVQQNLKQMEIY
+2470 QKQKQREIY
-2482 RKKQAV
+2482 LKNQSYF
-2488 LDVNSKSYQDYA
+2488 DVNSKEYQSYAD
-2500 EKIQTLKEN
+2500 KIKELDTDTIN
-2509 TLELI
+2509 LMK
-2514 TDNES
+2514 DNED
-2519 LQDSIYELRFKPLD
+2519 LKDSIFELRFKNLD

-2566 EEGLAQVALLQQS
+2566 EDGLAQIALLQQS

-2622 QGSIADV
+2622 QSSIADV

-2648 DYLDKIISK
+2648 DYLTSIVTKRQEALKAKADYYSYDKSISK
-2657 QKNLLDQRKSA
+2657 K
-2668 YEYEKKVTSQSND
+2668 SND
-2681 INKLKAEIIAL
+2681 INAIKAQIMAL
-2692 QGSNNLSDQSRLRK
+2692 EG
-2706 LQADLKSAESDLQD
+2706 
-2720 TKRDHAYDMQSQG
+2720 
-2733 FDKLSS
+2733 
-2739 DLQETLDNTEYE
+2739 
-2751 ISHNAD
+2751 
-2757 KQLEI
+2757 
-2762 INSMLDKAVSSYQEA
+2762 
-2777 YGKINS
+2777 
-2783 IIKNTGWVGSTDFN
+2783 
-2797 NTQSDLGTETGAKN
+2797 
-2811 QNSNASQSQSSAN
+2811 
-2824 KNPSSTAS
+2824 
-2832 GTKTDPINS
+2832 
-2841 NSKANSDLADQLVK
+2841 VK
-2855 PEDTTNRKVAELKV
+2855 
-2869 SPTSTTLE
+2869 
-2877 EGKSTSITAT
+2877 
-2887 IRPNDAANKTL
+2887 
-2898 AWKSSNES
+2898 
-2906 IATVSNG
+2906 
-2913 TVKAKKP
+2913 
-2920 GSCTITATTTDGS
+2920 
-2933 GLSAK
+2933 
-2938 VSIKVNAKPK
+2938 
-2948 PPKPQPKPQPAKT
+2948 
-2961 GGDGI
+2961 
-2966 PRVGDV
+2966 
-2972 VTFTGSYYNDSWGM
+2972 Y
-2986 APKGSRF
+2986 
-2993 SGQPGAV
+2993 
-3000 VIDSYT
+3000 
-3006 AREYGGNGR
+3006 
-3015 TTGDFKIHI
+3015 
-3024 KSAHDPNYSDLGWVR
+3024 
-3039 LSQISSYEKGTD
+3039 
-3051 RIYGD
+3051 
-3056 QLVWTNENKDTKHHG
+3056 
-3071 VSELIY
+3071 
-3077 RKKDGAFLT
+3077 
-3086 PVQDGDSILPADFVS
+3086 
-3101 NLAALSAI
+3101 
-3109 DPREFGMNVSTTP
+3109 
-3122 NLVQT
+3122 
-3127 NIPQNISNVG
+3127 
-3137 NVTYHY
+3137 
-3143 DALLNIE
+3143 LL
-3150 NVEGNLDKSAIPDIQ
+3150 L
-3165 KLLKQSCK
+3165 
-3173 YTCDTLADQYQK
+3173 
-3185 LGHKIIM
+3185 

>member
-1 MAEDFQVKIQADLD
+1 MQLKNLGDLFGSFGELNLLRNKYGKNSTFDTLSSTLQQSFNESFKVGKNGISEFSTEQIKTKASVMGLNDALTKQALSLANDADLYQKAAAGNL
-15 TAQVD
+15 TFSKA
-20 EKIEKLVNKKRT
+20 IELNINNASDLVNA
-32 IKLDVDINGQNAKS
+32 LMS
-46 ITDNIQKGLSKT
+46 
-58 KLDTSNISKKIAD
+58 SN
-71 SFNISDKSVI
+71 
-81 SKIQTQLNEMMTSLS
+81 
-96 KTWNGKNFD
+96 
-105 FKNASGFYSGMEQ
+105 
-118 MAKTVTENARII
+118 
-130 KSATGVYDDFYN
+130 
-142 YFNRKKIFVSDDLK
+142 
-156 NALGTE
+156 
-162 QYKELLNNNIG
+162 
-173 KIVRDATKG
+173 
-182 VSIDSIWGEMSNLF
+182 
-196 PEHFSENIT
+196 SE
-205 NQVDQILYATN
+205 V
-216 LLKKARADMDEVFT
+216 LKKYQD
-230 SSNMTAQQKGE
+230 
-241 INNSAYVE
+241 NNVA
-249 VLEMSK
+249 
-255 NLQNNLQKNIVEAT
+255 
-269 EAAKTTIKI
+269 
-278 DVQLDKEKIAADIR
+278 
-292 NAIESASS
+292 NAIANSGEKGSA
-300 GAGEAIKLNL
+300 AY
-310 DINEEQLLSNL
+310 NE
-321 QSAIRKLT
+321 
-329 TGDESVKVEIDVD
+329 
-342 KSDLQSKLN
+342 
-351 EACKEM
+351 
-357 QIPVQFKIDA
+357 F
-367 DEIASQIKAA
+367 
-377 VDKITDI
+377 
-384 ELDLKVNTNN
+384 
-394 VKQAVDDAVKD
+394 VKD
-405 KITPEVDP
+405 FIDK
-413 SGITQLQEILRN
+413 N
-425 VNSTGQQTQ
+425 
-434 NIFQSMGSAFDDAF
+434 
-448 RSTYGVANLL
+448 
-458 QDAIYKI
+458 QD
-465 GDAGREVIGTV
+465 
-476 RELNDSL
+476 
-483 VSLQMATG
+483 
-491 DDYDTVKNL
+491 
-500 MQQYNALGQE
+500 LG
-510 LGAITTDVASGAD
+510 
-523 AWLRQGKSLEQTN
+523 
-536 TLLKDSIVLS
+536 DSIVELAP
-546 KVSGL
+546 KVETTKSAFSGL
-551 DAEES
+551 S
-556 TQYLTAAMNGY
+556 NYF
-567 NVAVDNVMGIVDK
+567 K
-580 VSKVDLESA
+580 
-589 TDAGG
+589 G
-594 LMEAMSRVSTMA
+594 L
-606 NTAGVSMDKLLGYM
+606 
-620 ASVGEIT
+620 
-627 QQSMPTLGTAF
+627 
-638 KSIFARMSDIKAQNY
+638 
-653 ELVDDNGTVE
+653 
-663 LLSDVESSLK
+663 
-673 KVGIDLRKTVT
+673 
-684 EYNSYADVLDNLAA
+684 
-698 KWNTLNQVQ
+698 
-707 QNELAKAFAGT
+707 
-718 RQQEVFR
+718 
-725 TLMEHYDRAQKY
+725 
-737 AEVAEN
+737 
-743 SAGTAEKKFQ
+743 
-753 DNYLSSLEAKTN
+753 
-765 ALKASFES
+765 
-773 LSSSLV
+773 
-779 SDDMYS
+779 
-785 WALYGAKAVTDFVE
+785 
-799 KTNILKGAIAGLG
+799 
-812 TAGSLYAVKQL
+812 
-823 VLGFGS
+823 
-829 AIKEFS
+829 
-835 NLGKAMSILKSGT
+835 
-848 GVTSNM
+848 
-854 SQLLTLTQGLSKSQ
+854 
-868 TALVL
+868 
-873 SSTELNTAQRTAILM
+873 
-888 NRGLSASEAE
+888 
-898 AELSTMGLSAAE
+898 
-910 GTATATTMSL
+910 
-920 GSAMKGMV
+920 V
-928 ATLAANP
+928 ATFTNP

-945 GVAAWQSYNQS
+945 GVAAWQGYNQS
-956 VEESIQHTKDS
+956 VQESIQHTKDS
-967 TAELQERNQSLDD
+967 IAEIEERNKSIDD
-980 NIQKVQE
+980 NISKAQE

-1081 PTLSLLGNAPE
+1081 PTLAMLGSEPQKSEYTN
-1092 KADYKD
+1092 

-1110 NSKTQIEEI
+1110 NSKSQIEEI

-1124 KAGLKQYTST
+1124 KAGLKQYNGVA
-1134 STGQFQLGFENETV
+1134 TGQFQLGFENETV

-1157 FLSTVKELK
+1157 FLATVKELK

-1259 DSVDNIVSRDSG
+1259 DSVDNIVSTDSG
-1271 KKYKELFDEIAEGI
+1271 KKYKELFDEIADGI

-1299 SGRGTD
+1299 SGRGAD

-1360 AESVAKVVDLLTDM
+1360 ADSVAKVVDLLTDM
-1374 GMTATVSMNQV
+1374 GMTATVSMDQV
-1385 DDSFSEVNT
+1385 SNSFEEVNT

-1407 TIMSESVSGSGIS
+1407 TIMSESVSGAGIS
-1420 ADNVKAFKEM
+1420 TDNVKAFKEM

-1480 QIEEQIADAMVKGQD
+1480 QVEEQIADAMVKGQD

-1535 GGEEGDMYDSIQGNM
+1535 GGEEGNMYDSIQGNM

-1626 NEDGSWEINFGVGND
+1626 NEDGSWDINFGVGND

-1709 FSEITDDID
+1709 FGEITDDID
-1718 KVKEYIQQINDADL
+1718 KVKEYIQQVNDADL

-1753 KQHEA
+1753 KQQEA

-1787 NNDGTIPVNADT
+1787 NDDGTIPVNADT

-1822 LQVDTSQVDGALG
+1822 LQVDTSQVDGELG

-1918 DPNALADVSTKI
+1918 DPNALADVSAKI

-1970 SYDPKDK
+1970 SYDPEDK

-1990 ENLPGNKTRNLT
+1990 ENLPGNKTRSLT
-2002 YNIKTNGT
+2002 YNIKT
-2010 VPRVNGTAHA
+2010 NGTAHA

-2106 LGSAFSKG
+2106 LGSAFSGG

-2124 TKADSSTWEENQK
+2124 TKADSSTWEDK
-2137 KDKTGSKSSSGS
+2137 KKQNNTSHNSSSGS
-2149 SSSGSSKRSSG
+2149 SSSGNSGTSSG
-2160 RSSGGSSSGSSGSSS
+2160 GSTRSSSGGSSGGSSGSSS

-2193 MSRATEIAVDNINR
+2193 MSRATEIAVDNIDR

-2303 EKRLEIITDTYDA
+2303 EKRLEIIEKEYDA

-2322 SIKSVADSKISLN
+2322 AIKTVADSKMSLN

-2386 KGSEAYQAAMK
+2386 KGSDAYQSAMK

-2407 DASTSLLELRDKLDQ
+2407 DASTSLIELRDKLDQ

-2566 EEGLAQVALLQQS
+2566 EDGLAQVALLQQS

-2657 QKNLLDQRKSA
+2657 RKEALTQQKDM
-2668 YEYEKKVTSQSND
+2668 
-2681 INKLKAEIIAL
+2681 
-2692 QGSNNLSDQSRLRK
+2692 
-2706 LQADLKSAESDLQD
+2706 
-2720 TKRDHAYDMQSQG
+2720 YDYS
-2733 FDKLSS
+2733 K
-2739 DLQETLDNTEYE
+2739 
-2751 ISHNAD
+2751 
-2757 KQLEI
+2757 
-2762 INSMLDKAVSSYQEA
+2762 
-2777 YGKINS
+2777 KINS
-2783 IIKNTGWVGSTDFN
+2783 QN
-2797 NTQSDLGTETGAKN
+2797 NN
-2811 QNSNASQSQSSAN
+2811 
-2824 KNPSSTAS
+2824 
-2832 GTKTDPINS
+2832 INS
-2841 NSKANSDLADQLVK
+2841 LKAQIMALEGVK
-2855 PEDTTNRKVAELKV
+2855 
-2869 SPTSTTLE
+2869 
-2877 EGKSTSITAT
+2877 
-2887 IRPNDAANKTL
+2887 
-2898 AWKSSNES
+2898 
-2906 IATVSNG
+2906 
-2913 TVKAKKP
+2913 
-2920 GSCTITATTTDGS
+2920 
-2933 GLSAK
+2933 
-2938 VSIKVNAKPK
+2938 
-2948 PPKPQPKPQPAKT
+2948 
-2961 GGDGI
+2961 
-2966 PRVGDV
+2966 
-2972 VTFTGSYYNDSWGM
+2972 Y
-2986 APKGSRF
+2986 
-2993 SGQPGAV
+2993 
-3000 VIDSYT
+3000 
-3006 AREYGGNGR
+3006 
-3015 TTGDFKIHI
+3015 
-3024 KSAHDPNYSDLGWVR
+3024 
-3039 LSQISSYEKGTD
+3039 
-3051 RIYGD
+3051 
-3056 QLVWTNENKDTKHHG
+3056 
-3071 VSELIY
+3071 
-3077 RKKDGAFLT
+3077 
-3086 PVQDGDSILPADFVS
+3086 
-3101 NLAALSAI
+3101 
-3109 DPREFGMNVSTTP
+3109 
-3122 NLVQT
+3122 
-3127 NIPQNISNVG
+3127 
-3137 NVTYHY
+3137 
-3143 DALLNIE
+3143 LL
-3150 NVEGNLDKSAIPDIQ
+3150 L
-3165 KLLKQSCK
+3165 
-3173 YTCDTLADQYQK
+3173 
-3185 LGHKIIM
+3185 

>member
-1 MAEDFQVKIQADLD
+1 MQLKNLGDLFGSFGELNLLRNKYGKNSTFDTLSSTLQQSFNESFKVGKNGISEFSTEQIKTKASVMGLNDALTKQALSLANDADLYQKAAAGNL
-15 TAQVD
+15 TFSKA
-20 EKIEKLVNKKRT
+20 IELNINNASDLVNA
-32 IKLDVDINGQNAKS
+32 LMS
-46 ITDNIQKGLSKT
+46 
-58 KLDTSNISKKIAD
+58 SN
-71 SFNISDKSVI
+71 
-81 SKIQTQLNEMMTSLS
+81 
-96 KTWNGKNFD
+96 
-105 FKNASGFYSGMEQ
+105 
-118 MAKTVTENARII
+118 
-130 KSATGVYDDFYN
+130 
-142 YFNRKKIFVSDDLK
+142 
-156 NALGTE
+156 
-162 QYKELLNNNIG
+162 
-173 KIVRDATKG
+173 
-182 VSIDSIWGEMSNLF
+182 
-196 PEHFSENIT
+196 SE
-205 NQVDQILYATN
+205 V
-216 LLKKARADMDEVFT
+216 LKKYQD
-230 SSNMTAQQKGE
+230 
-241 INNSAYVE
+241 NNVA
-249 VLEMSK
+249 
-255 NLQNNLQKNIVEAT
+255 
-269 EAAKTTIKI
+269 
-278 DVQLDKEKIAADIR
+278 
-292 NAIESASS
+292 NAIANSGEKGSA
-300 GAGEAIKLNL
+300 AY
-310 DINEEQLLSNL
+310 NE
-321 QSAIRKLT
+321 
-329 TGDESVKVEIDVD
+329 
-342 KSDLQSKLN
+342 
-351 EACKEM
+351 
-357 QIPVQFKIDA
+357 F
-367 DEIASQIKAA
+367 
-377 VDKITDI
+377 
-384 ELDLKVNTNN
+384 
-394 VKQAVDDAVKD
+394 VKD
-405 KITPEVDP
+405 FIDK
-413 SGITQLQEILRN
+413 N
-425 VNSTGQQTQ
+425 
-434 NIFQSMGSAFDDAF
+434 
-448 RSTYGVANLL
+448 
-458 QDAIYKI
+458 QD
-465 GDAGREVIGTV
+465 
-476 RELNDSL
+476 
-483 VSLQMATG
+483 
-491 DDYDTVKNL
+491 
-500 MQQYNALGQE
+500 LG
-510 LGAITTDVASGAD
+510 
-523 AWLRQGKSLEQTN
+523 
-536 TLLKDSIVLS
+536 DSIVELAP
-546 KVSGL
+546 KVETTKSAFSGL
-551 DAEES
+551 S
-556 TQYLTAAMNGY
+556 NYF
-567 NVAVDNVMGIVDK
+567 K
-580 VSKVDLESA
+580 
-589 TDAGG
+589 G
-594 LMEAMSRVSTMA
+594 L
-606 NTAGVSMDKLLGYM
+606 
-620 ASVGEIT
+620 
-627 QQSMPTLGTAF
+627 
-638 KSIFARMSDIKAQNY
+638 
-653 ELVDDNGTVE
+653 
-663 LLSDVESSLK
+663 
-673 KVGIDLRKTVT
+673 
-684 EYNSYADVLDNLAA
+684 
-698 KWNTLNQVQ
+698 
-707 QNELAKAFAGT
+707 
-718 RQQEVFR
+718 
-725 TLMEHYDRAQKY
+725 
-737 AEVAEN
+737 
-743 SAGTAEKKFQ
+743 
-753 DNYLSSLEAKTN
+753 
-765 ALKASFES
+765 
-773 LSSSLV
+773 
-779 SDDMYS
+779 
-785 WALYGAKAVTDFVE
+785 
-799 KTNILKGAIAGLG
+799 
-812 TAGSLYAVKQL
+812 
-823 VLGFGS
+823 
-829 AIKEFS
+829 
-835 NLGKAMSILKSGT
+835 
-848 GVTSNM
+848 
-854 SQLLTLTQGLSKSQ
+854 
-868 TALVL
+868 
-873 SSTELNTAQRTAILM
+873 
-888 NRGLSASEAE
+888 
-898 AELSTMGLSAAE
+898 
-910 GTATATTMSL
+910 
-920 GSAMKGMV
+920 V
-928 ATLAANP
+928 ATFTNP

-945 GVAAWQSYNQS
+945 GVAAWQGYNQS
-956 VEESIQHTKDS
+956 VQESIQHTKDS
-967 TAELQERNQSLDD
+967 IAEIEERNKSIDD
-980 NIQKVQE
+980 NISKAQE

-1065 KKKMTKDDY
+1065 NKAMTKDDY

-1081 PTLSLLGNAPE
+1081 PTLDMLGSEPQKSEYTNS
-1092 KADYKD
+1092 DTYKEM
-1098 SDVYKDALKRYQ
+1098 LKRYR
-1110 NSKTQIEEI
+1110 NSKSQIEEI

-1124 KAGLKQYTST
+1124 KAGLKQYNGVA
-1134 STGQFQLGFENETV
+1134 TGQFQLGFENETV

-1157 FLSTVKELK
+1157 FLATVKELK

-1259 DSVDNIVSRDSG
+1259 DSVDNIVSTDSG
-1271 KKYKELFDEIAEGI
+1271 KKYKELFDEIADGI

-1299 SGRGTD
+1299 SGRGAD

-1407 TIMSESVSGSGIS
+1407 TIMSESVSGAGIS
-1420 ADNVKAFKEM
+1420 ADNVKAFREM
-1430 FGDDAAR
+1430 FGDDAER

-1535 GGEEGDMYDSIQGNM
+1535 GGEEGNMYDSIQGNM

-1581 ASVDEIVTAYE
+1581 ASVDEIVAAYE

-1626 NEDGSWEINFGVGND
+1626 NEDGSWDINFGVGND

-1718 KVKEYIQQINDADL
+1718 KVKEYIQQVNDADL

-1753 KQHEA
+1753 KQQEA

-1787 NNDGTIPVNADT
+1787 NDDGTIPVNADT

-1822 LQVDTSQVDGALG
+1822 LQVDTSQVDGELG

-1970 SYDPKDK
+1970 SYDPEDK

-1990 ENLPGNKTRNLT
+1990 ENLPGNKTRSLT
-2002 YNIKTNGT
+2002 YNIKT
-2010 VPRVNGTAHA
+2010 NGTAHA

-2106 LGSAFSKG
+2106 LGSAFSGG

-2124 TKADSSTWEENQK
+2124 TKADSSTWEDK
-2137 KDKTGSKSSSGS
+2137 KKQNNTSHNSSSGS
-2149 SSSGSSKRSSG
+2149 SSSGNSGTSSG
-2160 RSSGGSSSGSSGSSS
+2160 GSTRSSSGGSSGGSSGSSS

-2193 MSRATEIAVDNINR
+2193 MSRATEIAVDNIDR

-2303 EKRLEIITDTYDA
+2303 EKRLEIIEKEYDA

-2322 SIKSVADSKISLN
+2322 KIKDVADSKMSLN

-2371 YQKEVDSQLS
+2371 YQKEMESQLS
-2381 SGYLK
+2381 SGLMQ
-2386 KGSEAYQAAMK
+2386 KGSDSYNSALK

-2407 DASTSLLELRDKLDQ
+2407 EAATSAIELKNKLDQ
-2422 IKIDTIQNVI
+2422 IKIDVIQYKI
-2432 DGIKRNSDITEKY
+2432 DEFQRNSDRIDAYT
-2445 ISYLQSQNRDVPEN
+2445 SLRDAQNETVSESMYQN
-2459 LYTDRIDNNNA
+2459 RIDNNNGIIE
-2470 QVQQNLKQMEIY
+2470 QKQKQREIY
-2482 RKKQAV
+2482 LKNQSYF
-2488 LDVNSKSYQDYA
+2488 DVNSKEYQSYAD
-2500 EKIQTLKEN
+2500 KIKELDTDTIN
-2509 TLELI
+2509 LMK
-2514 TDNES
+2514 DNED
-2519 LQDSIYELRFKPLD
+2519 LKDSIFELRFKNLD

-2622 QGSIADV
+2622 QDSIADV

-2657 QKNLLDQRKSA
+2657 RKEALTQQKDM
-2668 YEYEKKVTSQSND
+2668 
-2681 INKLKAEIIAL
+2681 
-2692 QGSNNLSDQSRLRK
+2692 
-2706 LQADLKSAESDLQD
+2706 
-2720 TKRDHAYDMQSQG
+2720 YDYS
-2733 FDKLSS
+2733 K
-2739 DLQETLDNTEYE
+2739 
-2751 ISHNAD
+2751 
-2757 KQLEI
+2757 
-2762 INSMLDKAVSSYQEA
+2762 
-2777 YGKINS
+2777 KINS
-2783 IIKNTGWVGSTDFN
+2783 QN
-2797 NTQSDLGTETGAKN
+2797 NN
-2811 QNSNASQSQSSAN
+2811 
-2824 KNPSSTAS
+2824 
-2832 GTKTDPINS
+2832 INS
-2841 NSKANSDLADQLVK
+2841 LKAQIMALESVNICRICLNAGISL
-2855 PEDTTNRKVAELKV
+2855 ELYM
-2869 SPTSTTLE
+2869 LQRMHE
-2877 EGKSTSITAT
+2877 
-2887 IRPNDAANKTL
+2887 
-2898 AWKSSNES
+2898 
-2906 IATVSNG
+2906 
-2913 TVKAKKP
+2913 
-2920 GSCTITATTTDGS
+2920 
-2933 GLSAK
+2933 
-2938 VSIKVNAKPK
+2938 IKQNVNA
-2948 PPKPQPKPQPAKT
+2948 
-2961 GGDGI
+2961 
-2966 PRVGDV
+2966 
-2972 VTFTGSYYNDSWGM
+2972 
-2986 APKGSRF
+2986 
-2993 SGQPGAV
+2993 
-3000 VIDSYT
+3000 
-3006 AREYGGNGR
+3006 
-3015 TTGDFKIHI
+3015 
-3024 KSAHDPNYSDLGWVR
+3024 
-3039 LSQISSYEKGTD
+3039 
-3051 RIYGD
+3051 
-3056 QLVWTNENKDTKHHG
+3056 
-3071 VSELIY
+3071 
-3077 RKKDGAFLT
+3077 
-3086 PVQDGDSILPADFVS
+3086 
-3101 NLAALSAI
+3101 
-3109 DPREFGMNVSTTP
+3109 
-3122 NLVQT
+3122 
-3127 NIPQNISNVG
+3127 
-3137 NVTYHY
+3137 
-3143 DALLNIE
+3143 
-3150 NVEGNLDKSAIPDIQ
+3150 
-3165 KLLKQSCK
+3165 
-3173 YTCDTLADQYQK
+3173 
-3185 LGHKIIM
+3185 

>member
-1 MAEDFQVKIQADLD
+1 MQLKNLGDLFGSFGELNLLRNKYGKNSTFD
-15 TAQVD
+15 TLSSTLQQSFNESFKVG
-20 EKIEKLVNKKRT
+20 T
-32 IKLDVDINGQNAKS
+32 NGISEFSTEQ
-46 ITDNIQKGLSKT
+46 IKT
-58 KLDTSNISKKIAD
+58 KASVMGLNDALTKQALSLANDAGLYQKAAAGNLTFSKAIELNINNASDLVDALMSSNSEVLKKYKDNDIAD
-71 SFNISDKSVI
+71 MIANSGEKGSAAY
-81 SKIQTQLNEMMTSLS
+81 NE
-96 KTWNGKNFD
+96 F
-105 FKNASGFYSGMEQ
+105 
-118 MAKTVTENARII
+118 
-130 KSATGVYDDFYN
+130 
-142 YFNRKKIFVSDDLK
+142 
-156 NALGTE
+156 
-162 QYKELLNNNIG
+162 
-173 KIVRDATKG
+173 
-182 VSIDSIWGEMSNLF
+182 
-196 PEHFSENIT
+196 
-205 NQVDQILYATN
+205 
-216 LLKKARADMDEVFT
+216 
-230 SSNMTAQQKGE
+230 
-241 INNSAYVE
+241 
-249 VLEMSK
+249 
-255 NLQNNLQKNIVEAT
+255 
-269 EAAKTTIKI
+269 
-278 DVQLDKEKIAADIR
+278 
-292 NAIESASS
+292 
-300 GAGEAIKLNL
+300 
-310 DINEEQLLSNL
+310 
-321 QSAIRKLT
+321 
-329 TGDESVKVEIDVD
+329 
-342 KSDLQSKLN
+342 
-351 EACKEM
+351 
-357 QIPVQFKIDA
+357 
-367 DEIASQIKAA
+367 
-377 VDKITDI
+377 
-384 ELDLKVNTNN
+384 
-394 VKQAVDDAVKD
+394 VKD
-405 KITPEVDP
+405 LID
-413 SGITQLQEILRN
+413 N
-425 VNSTGQQTQ
+425 N
-434 NIFQSMGSAFDDAF
+434 
-448 RSTYGVANLL
+448 
-458 QDAIYKI
+458 QD
-465 GDAGREVIGTV
+465 
-476 RELNDSL
+476 
-483 VSLQMATG
+483 
-491 DDYDTVKNL
+491 
-500 MQQYNALGQE
+500 LG
-510 LGAITTDVASGAD
+510 
-523 AWLRQGKSLEQTN
+523 
-536 TLLKDSIVLS
+536 DSIVELAP
-546 KVSGL
+546 KVETTKSAFSGL
-551 DAEES
+551 S
-556 TQYLTAAMNGY
+556 NYFKGL
-567 NVAVDNVMGIVDK
+567 
-580 VSKVDLESA
+580 LA
-589 TDAGG
+589 TF
-594 LMEAMSRVSTMA
+594 T
-606 NTAGVSMDKLLGYM
+606 
-620 ASVGEIT
+620 
-627 QQSMPTLGTAF
+627 
-638 KSIFARMSDIKAQNY
+638 
-653 ELVDDNGTVE
+653 
-663 LLSDVESSLK
+663 
-673 KVGIDLRKTVT
+673 
-684 EYNSYADVLDNLAA
+684 
-698 KWNTLNQVQ
+698 
-707 QNELAKAFAGT
+707 
-718 RQQEVFR
+718 
-725 TLMEHYDRAQKY
+725 
-737 AEVAEN
+737 
-743 SAGTAEKKFQ
+743 
-753 DNYLSSLEAKTN
+753 
-765 ALKASFES
+765 
-773 LSSSLV
+773 
-779 SDDMYS
+779 
-785 WALYGAKAVTDFVE
+785 
-799 KTNILKGAIAGLG
+799 
-812 TAGSLYAVKQL
+812 
-823 VLGFGS
+823 
-829 AIKEFS
+829 
-835 NLGKAMSILKSGT
+835 
-848 GVTSNM
+848 
-854 SQLLTLTQGLSKSQ
+854 
-868 TALVL
+868 
-873 SSTELNTAQRTAILM
+873 
-888 NRGLSASEAE
+888 
-898 AELSTMGLSAAE
+898 
-910 GTATATTMSL
+910 
-920 GSAMKGMV
+920 
-928 ATLAANP
+928 NP

-945 GVAAWQSYNQS
+945 GVAAWQGYNQS
-956 VEESIQHTKDS
+956 VQESIQHTKDS
-967 TAELQERNQSLDD
+967 IAEIEERNKSIDD
-980 NIQKVQE
+980 NISKAQE

-1022 QADGIDLVNGKLDE
+1022 QADGIDLVNGKFDE

-1081 PTLSLLGNAPE
+1081 PTLAMLGSEPQKSEYTN
-1092 KADYKD
+1092 

-1119 QKAAE
+1119 QKAAK

-1157 FLSTVKELK
+1157 FLATVKELK

-1201 EVYQEYLKNSML
+1201 EIYQEYLKNSML

-1245 SKVEAA
+1245 SKVKEA

-1259 DSVDNIVSRDSG
+1259 DSVDNIVSTDSG
-1271 KKYKELFDEIAEGI
+1271 KKYKELFDEIADGI

-1299 SGRGTD
+1299 SGRGAD

-1346 VNEAMDLGIVSDDS
+1346 VNEAMDLGIISGDS

-1374 GMTATVSMNQV
+1374 GMTATVSMDQV

-1407 TIMSESVSGSGIS
+1407 TIMSESVSGAGIS
-1420 ADNVKAFKEM
+1420 ADNVKAFREM
-1430 FGDDAAR
+1430 FGDDAER

-1460 SEMNKA
+1460 SEMNRS

-1495 VSGLQAQREGIL
+1495 VSGLQSQREGIL

-1535 GGEEGDMYDSIQGNM
+1535 GGEEGDMYNSIQGNM

-1581 ASVDEIVTAYE
+1581 ASVDEIVAAYE

-1626 NEDGSWEINFGVGND
+1626 NEDGSWDINFGVGND

-1772 DQKISDL
+1772 DQKISEL

-1787 NNDGTIPVNADT
+1787 NDDGTIPVNADT

-1822 LQVDTSQVDGALG
+1822 LQVDTSQVDGELG

-1918 DPNALADVSTKI
+1918 DPNALSDVSAKI

-1970 SYDPKDK
+1970 SYDPEDK

-1990 ENLPGNKTRNLT
+1990 ENLPGNKTRSLT

-2010 VPRVNGTAHA
+2010 APKVNGTAHA

-2038 NEPHALVN
+2038 NEPHALIN

-2063 GGDPT
+2063 DGDPT

-2106 LGSAFSKG
+2106 LGSAFSGG

-2124 TKADSSTWEENQK
+2124 TKADSSTWEDK
-2137 KDKTGSKSSSGS
+2137 KKQNNTSHNSSSGS
-2149 SSSGSSKRSSG
+2149 SSRRNSGS
-2160 RSSGGSSSGSSGSSS
+2160 SSGGSTRSSSGGSSGSSS

-2193 MSRATEIAVDNINR
+2193 MSRATEIAVDNIDR

-2290 NVAKLEDKITELA
+2290 NVAKLEDKITELT

-2348 ANLNNSIKAQEDTYN
+2348 ASINKSIKAQEDTYN

-2657 QKNLLDQRKSA
+2657 RKEALTQQKDM
-2668 YEYEKKVTSQSND
+2668 
-2681 INKLKAEIIAL
+2681 
-2692 QGSNNLSDQSRLRK
+2692 
-2706 LQADLKSAESDLQD
+2706 
-2720 TKRDHAYDMQSQG
+2720 YDYS
-2733 FDKLSS
+2733 K
-2739 DLQETLDNTEYE
+2739 
-2751 ISHNAD
+2751 
-2757 KQLEI
+2757 
-2762 INSMLDKAVSSYQEA
+2762 
-2777 YGKINS
+2777 KINS
-2783 IIKNTGWVGSTDFN
+2783 QN
-2797 NTQSDLGTETGAKN
+2797 NN
-2811 QNSNASQSQSSAN
+2811 
-2824 KNPSSTAS
+2824 
-2832 GTKTDPINS
+2832 INS
-2841 NSKANSDLADQLVK
+2841 LKAQIMALEGVK
-2855 PEDTTNRKVAELKV
+2855 
-2869 SPTSTTLE
+2869 
-2877 EGKSTSITAT
+2877 
-2887 IRPNDAANKTL
+2887 
-2898 AWKSSNES
+2898 
-2906 IATVSNG
+2906 
-2913 TVKAKKP
+2913 
-2920 GSCTITATTTDGS
+2920 
-2933 GLSAK
+2933 
-2938 VSIKVNAKPK
+2938 
-2948 PPKPQPKPQPAKT
+2948 
-2961 GGDGI
+2961 
-2966 PRVGDV
+2966 
-2972 VTFTGSYYNDSWGM
+2972 Y
-2986 APKGSRF
+2986 
-2993 SGQPGAV
+2993 
-3000 VIDSYT
+3000 
-3006 AREYGGNGR
+3006 
-3015 TTGDFKIHI
+3015 
-3024 KSAHDPNYSDLGWVR
+3024 
-3039 LSQISSYEKGTD
+3039 
-3051 RIYGD
+3051 
-3056 QLVWTNENKDTKHHG
+3056 
-3071 VSELIY
+3071 
-3077 RKKDGAFLT
+3077 
-3086 PVQDGDSILPADFVS
+3086 
-3101 NLAALSAI
+3101 
-3109 DPREFGMNVSTTP
+3109 
-3122 NLVQT
+3122 
-3127 NIPQNISNVG
+3127 
-3137 NVTYHY
+3137 
-3143 DALLNIE
+3143 LL
-3150 NVEGNLDKSAIPDIQ
+3150 L
-3165 KLLKQSCK
+3165 
-3173 YTCDTLADQYQK
+3173 
-3185 LGHKIIM
+3185 

>member
-1 MAEDFQVKIQADLD
+1 MSSNSEVL
-15 TAQVD
+15 
-20 EKIEKLVNKKRT
+20 KKY
-32 IKLDVDINGQNAKS
+32 K
-46 ITDNIQKGLSKT
+46 DN
-58 KLDTSNISKKIAD
+58 DIAD
-71 SFNISDKSVI
+71 MIANSGEKGSAAY
-81 SKIQTQLNEMMTSLS
+81 NE
-96 KTWNGKNFD
+96 F
-105 FKNASGFYSGMEQ
+105 
-118 MAKTVTENARII
+118 
-130 KSATGVYDDFYN
+130 
-142 YFNRKKIFVSDDLK
+142 
-156 NALGTE
+156 
-162 QYKELLNNNIG
+162 
-173 KIVRDATKG
+173 
-182 VSIDSIWGEMSNLF
+182 
-196 PEHFSENIT
+196 
-205 NQVDQILYATN
+205 
-216 LLKKARADMDEVFT
+216 
-230 SSNMTAQQKGE
+230 
-241 INNSAYVE
+241 
-249 VLEMSK
+249 
-255 NLQNNLQKNIVEAT
+255 
-269 EAAKTTIKI
+269 
-278 DVQLDKEKIAADIR
+278 
-292 NAIESASS
+292 
-300 GAGEAIKLNL
+300 
-310 DINEEQLLSNL
+310 
-321 QSAIRKLT
+321 
-329 TGDESVKVEIDVD
+329 
-342 KSDLQSKLN
+342 
-351 EACKEM
+351 
-357 QIPVQFKIDA
+357 
-367 DEIASQIKAA
+367 
-377 VDKITDI
+377 
-384 ELDLKVNTNN
+384 
-394 VKQAVDDAVKD
+394 VKD
-405 KITPEVDP
+405 LID
-413 SGITQLQEILRN
+413 N
-425 VNSTGQQTQ
+425 N
-434 NIFQSMGSAFDDAF
+434 
-448 RSTYGVANLL
+448 
-458 QDAIYKI
+458 QD
-465 GDAGREVIGTV
+465 
-476 RELNDSL
+476 
-483 VSLQMATG
+483 
-491 DDYDTVKNL
+491 
-500 MQQYNALGQE
+500 LG
-510 LGAITTDVASGAD
+510 
-523 AWLRQGKSLEQTN
+523 
-536 TLLKDSIVLS
+536 DSIVELAP
-546 KVSGL
+546 KVETTKSAFSGL
-551 DAEES
+551 S
-556 TQYLTAAMNGY
+556 NYFKGL
-567 NVAVDNVMGIVDK
+567 
-580 VSKVDLESA
+580 LA
-589 TDAGG
+589 TF
-594 LMEAMSRVSTMA
+594 T
-606 NTAGVSMDKLLGYM
+606 
-620 ASVGEIT
+620 
-627 QQSMPTLGTAF
+627 
-638 KSIFARMSDIKAQNY
+638 
-653 ELVDDNGTVE
+653 
-663 LLSDVESSLK
+663 
-673 KVGIDLRKTVT
+673 
-684 EYNSYADVLDNLAA
+684 
-698 KWNTLNQVQ
+698 
-707 QNELAKAFAGT
+707 
-718 RQQEVFR
+718 
-725 TLMEHYDRAQKY
+725 
-737 AEVAEN
+737 
-743 SAGTAEKKFQ
+743 
-753 DNYLSSLEAKTN
+753 
-765 ALKASFES
+765 
-773 LSSSLV
+773 
-779 SDDMYS
+779 
-785 WALYGAKAVTDFVE
+785 
-799 KTNILKGAIAGLG
+799 
-812 TAGSLYAVKQL
+812 
-823 VLGFGS
+823 
-829 AIKEFS
+829 
-835 NLGKAMSILKSGT
+835 
-848 GVTSNM
+848 
-854 SQLLTLTQGLSKSQ
+854 
-868 TALVL
+868 
-873 SSTELNTAQRTAILM
+873 
-888 NRGLSASEAE
+888 
-898 AELSTMGLSAAE
+898 
-910 GTATATTMSL
+910 
-920 GSAMKGMV
+920 
-928 ATLAANP
+928 NP

-945 GVAAWQSYNQS
+945 GVAAWQGYNQS
-956 VEESIQHTKDS
+956 VQESIQHTKDS
-967 TAELQERNQSLDD
+967 IAEIEERNKSIDD
-980 NIQKVQE
+980 NISKAQE

-1081 PTLSLLGNAPE
+1081 PTLAMLGSEPQKSEYTN
-1092 KADYKD
+1092 

-1119 QKAAE
+1119 QKAAK

-1157 FLSTVKELK
+1157 FLATVKELK

-1201 EVYQEYLKNSML
+1201 EIYQEYLKNSML

-1245 SKVEAA
+1245 SKVKEA

-1259 DSVDNIVSRDSG
+1259 DSVDNIVSTDSG
-1271 KKYKELFDEIAEGI
+1271 KKYKELFDEIADGI

-1299 SGRGTD
+1299 SGRGAD

-1374 GMTATVSMNQV
+1374 GMTATVSMDQV

-1407 TIMSESVSGSGIS
+1407 TIMSESVSGAGIS
-1420 ADNVKAFKEM
+1420 ADNVKAFREM
-1430 FGDDAAR
+1430 FGDDAER

-1460 SEMNKA
+1460 SQMNRA

-1535 GGEEGDMYDSIQGNM
+1535 GGEEGNMYDSIQGNM

-1581 ASVDEIVTAYE
+1581 ASVDEIVAAYE

-1626 NEDGSWEINFGVGND
+1626 NEDGSWDINFGVGND

-1718 KVKEYIQQINDADL
+1718 KVKEYIQQVNDADL

-1753 KQHEA
+1753 KQYEA

-1787 NNDGTIPVNADT
+1787 NEDGTIPVNADT

-1822 LQVDTSQVDGALG
+1822 LQVDTSQIDGELG

-1918 DPNALADVSTKI
+1918 DPNALADVSAKI

-1990 ENLPGNKTRNLT
+1990 ENLPGNKTRSLT

-2106 LGSAFSKG
+2106 LGSAFSGG

-2124 TKADSSTWEENQK
+2124 TKADSSTWEDK
-2137 KDKTGSKSSSGS
+2137 KKQNNTSHNS
-2149 SSSGSSKRSSG
+2149 
-2160 RSSGGSSSGSSGSSS
+2160 SSGGSSRRNSGTSSGGSTRSSSGGNSGGSSS
-2175 TKEAT
+2175 SSDAKSTT
-2180 EETFDWIEVFLKE
+2180 EEVVDFIKIMLSRLSRMTELATNAIE
-2193 MSRATEIAVDNINR
+2193 RAVGLANKQAAAAD
-2207 AIGLAQKQT
+2207 AIGKATNEMVHNQRAADAYLA
-2216 KAYDAISKVQQELT
+2216 KANSISLSDAYK
-2230 ANQQSANKYLQ
+2230 NQ
-2241 LAANVGLDPSY
+2241 
-2252 ISKIQ
+2252 IM
-2257 NGTLDVEKV
+2257 NGSINIDTIID
-2266 TNEDLKKKIDEY
+2266 EDLKKKISDFQSY
-2278 KDYYSKYESAAD
+2278 YESYLSARD
-2290 NVAKLEDKITELA
+2290 NALKLEDKITELA
-2303 EKRLEIITDTYDA
+2303 EKRLEIIEKEYDA

-2322 SIKSVADSKISLN
+2322 AIKTVADSKMSLN

-2371 YQKEVDSQLS
+2371 YQKEMESQLS
-2381 SGYLK
+2381 SGLMQ
-2386 KGSEAYQAAMK
+2386 KGSDSYNSALK

-2407 DASTSLLELRDKLDQ
+2407 EAATSAIELKNKLDQ
-2422 IKIDTIQNVI
+2422 IKIDVIQYKI
-2432 DGIKRNSDITEKY
+2432 DEFQRNSDRIDAYT
-2445 ISYLQSQNRDVPEN
+2445 SLRDAQNETVSESMYQN
-2459 LYTDRIDNNNA
+2459 RIDNNNGIIE
-2470 QVQQNLKQMEIY
+2470 QKQKQREIY
-2482 RKKQAV
+2482 LKNQSYF
-2488 LDVNSKSYQDYA
+2488 DVNSKEYQSYAD
-2500 EKIQTLKEN
+2500 KIKELDTDTIN
-2509 TLELI
+2509 LMK
-2514 TDNES
+2514 DNED
-2519 LQDSIYELRFKPLD
+2519 LKDSIFELRFKNLD

-2566 EEGLAQVALLQQS
+2566 EDGLAQIALLQQS

-2622 QGSIADV
+2622 QSSIADV

-2648 DYLDKIISK
+2648 DYLTSIVTKRQEALKAKADYYSYDKSISK
-2657 QKNLLDQRKSA
+2657 K
-2668 YEYEKKVTSQSND
+2668 SND
-2681 INKLKAEIIAL
+2681 INAIKAQIMAL
-2692 QGSNNLSDQSRLRK
+2692 EG
-2706 LQADLKSAESDLQD
+2706 
-2720 TKRDHAYDMQSQG
+2720 
-2733 FDKLSS
+2733 
-2739 DLQETLDNTEYE
+2739 
-2751 ISHNAD
+2751 
-2757 KQLEI
+2757 
-2762 INSMLDKAVSSYQEA
+2762 
-2777 YGKINS
+2777 
-2783 IIKNTGWVGSTDFN
+2783 
-2797 NTQSDLGTETGAKN
+2797 
-2811 QNSNASQSQSSAN
+2811 
-2824 KNPSSTAS
+2824 
-2832 GTKTDPINS
+2832 
-2841 NSKANSDLADQLVK
+2841 VK
-2855 PEDTTNRKVAELKV
+2855 
-2869 SPTSTTLE
+2869 
-2877 EGKSTSITAT
+2877 
-2887 IRPNDAANKTL
+2887 
-2898 AWKSSNES
+2898 
-2906 IATVSNG
+2906 
-2913 TVKAKKP
+2913 
-2920 GSCTITATTTDGS
+2920 
-2933 GLSAK
+2933 
-2938 VSIKVNAKPK
+2938 
-2948 PPKPQPKPQPAKT
+2948 
-2961 GGDGI
+2961 
-2966 PRVGDV
+2966 
-2972 VTFTGSYYNDSWGM
+2972 Y
-2986 APKGSRF
+2986 
-2993 SGQPGAV
+2993 
-3000 VIDSYT
+3000 
-3006 AREYGGNGR
+3006 
-3015 TTGDFKIHI
+3015 
-3024 KSAHDPNYSDLGWVR
+3024 
-3039 LSQISSYEKGTD
+3039 
-3051 RIYGD
+3051 
-3056 QLVWTNENKDTKHHG
+3056 
-3071 VSELIY
+3071 
-3077 RKKDGAFLT
+3077 
-3086 PVQDGDSILPADFVS
+3086 
-3101 NLAALSAI
+3101 
-3109 DPREFGMNVSTTP
+3109 
-3122 NLVQT
+3122 
-3127 NIPQNISNVG
+3127 
-3137 NVTYHY
+3137 
-3143 DALLNIE
+3143 LL
-3150 NVEGNLDKSAIPDIQ
+3150 L
-3165 KLLKQSCK
+3165 
-3173 YTCDTLADQYQK
+3173 
-3185 LGHKIIM
+3185 

>member
-1 MAEDFQVKIQADLD
+1 MQ
-15 TAQVD
+15 
-20 EKIEKLVNKKRT
+20 
-32 IKLDVDINGQNAKS
+32 
-46 ITDNIQKGLSKT
+46 
-58 KLDTSNISKKIAD
+58 
-71 SFNISDKSVI
+71 
-81 SKIQTQLNEMMTSLS
+81 
-96 KTWNGKNFD
+96 
-105 FKNASGFYSGMEQ
+105 
-118 MAKTVTENARII
+118 
-130 KSATGVYDDFYN
+130 
-142 YFNRKKIFVSDDLK
+142 LK
-156 NALGTE
+156 NLGDLFGSFG
-162 QYKELLNNNIG
+162 EL
-173 KIVRDATKG
+173 
-182 VSIDSIWGEMSNLF
+182 
-196 PEHFSENIT
+196 
-205 NQVDQILYATN
+205 N
-216 LLKKARADMDEVFT
+216 LLKNKYGKNSTFDTLSSTLQQSFNESFKVGKNGISEFSTEQIKTKASVMGLNDALTKQALSLAND
-230 SSNMTAQQKGE
+230 AGLYQKAAAGNLTFSKAIE
-241 INNSAYVE
+241 LNINNASDLVDAWMNSNSE
-249 VLEMSK
+249 VLKKYQDSD
-255 NLQNNLQKNIVEAT
+255 IVTKIVNSGEKGS
-269 EAAKTTIKI
+269 AAY
-278 DVQLDKEKIAADIR
+278 
-292 NAIESASS
+292 
-300 GAGEAIKLNL
+300 
-310 DINEEQLLSNL
+310 NE
-321 QSAIRKLT
+321 
-329 TGDESVKVEIDVD
+329 
-342 KSDLQSKLN
+342 
-351 EACKEM
+351 
-357 QIPVQFKIDA
+357 F
-367 DEIASQIKAA
+367 
-377 VDKITDI
+377 
-384 ELDLKVNTNN
+384 
-394 VKQAVDDAVKD
+394 VKD
-405 KITPEVDP
+405 LIDK
-413 SGITQLQEILRN
+413 N
-425 VNSTGQQTQ
+425 
-434 NIFQSMGSAFDDAF
+434 
-448 RSTYGVANLL
+448 
-458 QDAIYKI
+458 QD
-465 GDAGREVIGTV
+465 
-476 RELNDSL
+476 
-483 VSLQMATG
+483 
-491 DDYDTVKNL
+491 
-500 MQQYNALGQE
+500 LG
-510 LGAITTDVASGAD
+510 
-523 AWLRQGKSLEQTN
+523 
-536 TLLKDSIVLS
+536 DSIVELAP
-546 KVSGL
+546 KVETTKSAFSGL
-551 DAEES
+551 S
-556 TQYLTAAMNGY
+556 NYFKGL
-567 NVAVDNVMGIVDK
+567 
-580 VSKVDLESA
+580 LA
-589 TDAGG
+589 TF
-594 LMEAMSRVSTMA
+594 T
-606 NTAGVSMDKLLGYM
+606 
-620 ASVGEIT
+620 
-627 QQSMPTLGTAF
+627 
-638 KSIFARMSDIKAQNY
+638 
-653 ELVDDNGTVE
+653 
-663 LLSDVESSLK
+663 
-673 KVGIDLRKTVT
+673 
-684 EYNSYADVLDNLAA
+684 
-698 KWNTLNQVQ
+698 
-707 QNELAKAFAGT
+707 
-718 RQQEVFR
+718 
-725 TLMEHYDRAQKY
+725 
-737 AEVAEN
+737 
-743 SAGTAEKKFQ
+743 
-753 DNYLSSLEAKTN
+753 
-765 ALKASFES
+765 
-773 LSSSLV
+773 
-779 SDDMYS
+779 
-785 WALYGAKAVTDFVE
+785 
-799 KTNILKGAIAGLG
+799 
-812 TAGSLYAVKQL
+812 
-823 VLGFGS
+823 
-829 AIKEFS
+829 
-835 NLGKAMSILKSGT
+835 
-848 GVTSNM
+848 
-854 SQLLTLTQGLSKSQ
+854 
-868 TALVL
+868 
-873 SSTELNTAQRTAILM
+873 
-888 NRGLSASEAE
+888 
-898 AELSTMGLSAAE
+898 
-910 GTATATTMSL
+910 
-920 GSAMKGMV
+920 
-928 ATLAANP
+928 NP

-945 GVAAWQSYNQS
+945 GVAAWQGYNQS
-956 VEESIQHTKDS
+956 VQESIQHTKDS
-967 TAELQERNQSLDD
+967 IAEIEERNKSIDD
-980 NIQKVQE
+980 NISKAQE
-987 LRDSLDSGTLTEQ
+987 LRNSLDSGTLTEQ
-1000 EAYNTKSQLLDIQS
+1000 EAYNAKSQLLDIQS

-1081 PTLSLLGNAPE
+1081 PTLSMLGSEPQKSEYTNS
-1092 KADYKD
+1092 DTYKEM
-1098 SDVYKDALKRYQ
+1098 LKRYR
-1110 NSKTQIEEI
+1110 NSKSQIEEI

-1124 KAGLKQYTST
+1124 QAGLKQYNGVA
-1134 STGQFQLGFENETV
+1134 TGQFQLGFENETV
-1148 TGADEKLNS
+1148 TGADEKLNN
-1157 FLSTVKELK
+1157 FLATVKELK

-1192 YKDILDKHQ
+1192 YKDILDKYQ
-1201 EVYQEYLKNSML
+1201 EIYQEYLKNSML

-1245 SKVEAA
+1245 SKVKEA

-1259 DSVDNIVSRDSG
+1259 DSVDNIVSTDSG
-1271 KKYKELFDEIAEGI
+1271 KKYKELFDEIADGI

-1299 SGRGTD
+1299 SGRGAD

-1374 GMTATVSMNQV
+1374 GMTATVSMDQV

-1407 TIMSESVSGSGIS
+1407 TIMSESVSGAGIS
-1420 ADNVKAFKEM
+1420 ADNVKAFREM
-1430 FGDDAAR
+1430 FGDDAER

-1460 SEMNKA
+1460 SQMNRA

-1535 GGEEGDMYDSIQGNM
+1535 GGEEGNMYDSIQGNM

-1581 ASVDEIVTAYE
+1581 ASVDEIVAAYE

-1681 KTEAQSA
+1681 KAEAQSA

-1718 KVKEYIQQINDADL
+1718 KVKAYIQQINDADL

-2278 KDYYSKYESAAD
+2278 KDYYSKYESATD

-2386 KGSEAYQAAMK
+2386 KGSEAYQSAMK

-2422 IKIDTIQNVI
+2422 IKIDSIQNVI

-2557 FLDKQGRIT
+2557 FIDKQGRIT

-2657 QKNLLDQRKSA
+2657 RKEALTQQKDM
-2668 YEYEKKVTSQSND
+2668 
-2681 INKLKAEIIAL
+2681 
-2692 QGSNNLSDQSRLRK
+2692 
-2706 LQADLKSAESDLQD
+2706 
-2720 TKRDHAYDMQSQG
+2720 YDYS
-2733 FDKLSS
+2733 K
-2739 DLQETLDNTEYE
+2739 
-2751 ISHNAD
+2751 
-2757 KQLEI
+2757 
-2762 INSMLDKAVSSYQEA
+2762 
-2777 YGKINS
+2777 KINS
-2783 IIKNTGWVGSTDFN
+2783 QN
-2797 NTQSDLGTETGAKN
+2797 NN
-2811 QNSNASQSQSSAN
+2811 
-2824 KNPSSTAS
+2824 
-2832 GTKTDPINS
+2832 INS
-2841 NSKANSDLADQLVK
+2841 LKAQIMALEGVK
-2855 PEDTTNRKVAELKV
+2855 
-2869 SPTSTTLE
+2869 
-2877 EGKSTSITAT
+2877 
-2887 IRPNDAANKTL
+2887 
-2898 AWKSSNES
+2898 
-2906 IATVSNG
+2906 
-2913 TVKAKKP
+2913 
-2920 GSCTITATTTDGS
+2920 
-2933 GLSAK
+2933 
-2938 VSIKVNAKPK
+2938 
-2948 PPKPQPKPQPAKT
+2948 
-2961 GGDGI
+2961 
-2966 PRVGDV
+2966 
-2972 VTFTGSYYNDSWGM
+2972 Y
-2986 APKGSRF
+2986 
-2993 SGQPGAV
+2993 
-3000 VIDSYT
+3000 
-3006 AREYGGNGR
+3006 
-3015 TTGDFKIHI
+3015 
-3024 KSAHDPNYSDLGWVR
+3024 
-3039 LSQISSYEKGTD
+3039 
-3051 RIYGD
+3051 
-3056 QLVWTNENKDTKHHG
+3056 
-3071 VSELIY
+3071 
-3077 RKKDGAFLT
+3077 
-3086 PVQDGDSILPADFVS
+3086 
-3101 NLAALSAI
+3101 
-3109 DPREFGMNVSTTP
+3109 
-3122 NLVQT
+3122 
-3127 NIPQNISNVG
+3127 
-3137 NVTYHY
+3137 
-3143 DALLNIE
+3143 LL
-3150 NVEGNLDKSAIPDIQ
+3150 L
-3165 KLLKQSCK
+3165 
-3173 YTCDTLADQYQK
+3173 
-3185 LGHKIIM
+3185 

>member
-1 MAEDFQVKIQADLD
+1 MQLKNLGDLFGSFGELNLLRNKYGKNSTFD
-15 TAQVD
+15 TLSSTLQQSFNESFKVG
-20 EKIEKLVNKKRT
+20 K
-32 IKLDVDINGQNAKS
+32 NGISEFSTEQ
-46 ITDNIQKGLSKT
+46 IKT
-58 KLDTSNISKKIAD
+58 KASVMGLNDALTKQALSLANDAGLYQKAAAGNLTFSKAIELNI
-71 SFNISDKSVI
+71 N
-81 SKIQTQLNEMMTSLS
+81 
-96 KTWNGKNFD
+96 
-105 FKNASGFYSGMEQ
+105 NASDLVDALMSSNSEVLKKYQDSD
-118 MAKTVTENARII
+118 I
-130 KSATGVYDDFYN
+130 AT
-142 YFNRKKIFVSDDLK
+142 
-156 NALGTE
+156 
-162 QYKELLNNNIG
+162 
-173 KIVRDATKG
+173 KIVNSGEKG
-182 VSIDSIWGEMSNLF
+182 
-196 PEHFSENIT
+196 
-205 NQVDQILYATN
+205 
-216 LLKKARADMDEVFT
+216 
-230 SSNMTAQQKGE
+230 
-241 INNSAYVE
+241 SAAY
-249 VLEMSK
+249 
-255 NLQNNLQKNIVEAT
+255 
-269 EAAKTTIKI
+269 
-278 DVQLDKEKIAADIR
+278 
-292 NAIESASS
+292 
-300 GAGEAIKLNL
+300 
-310 DINEEQLLSNL
+310 NE
-321 QSAIRKLT
+321 
-329 TGDESVKVEIDVD
+329 
-342 KSDLQSKLN
+342 
-351 EACKEM
+351 
-357 QIPVQFKIDA
+357 F
-367 DEIASQIKAA
+367 
-377 VDKITDI
+377 
-384 ELDLKVNTNN
+384 
-394 VKQAVDDAVKD
+394 VKD
-405 KITPEVDP
+405 LID
-413 SGITQLQEILRN
+413 N
-425 VNSTGQQTQ
+425 N
-434 NIFQSMGSAFDDAF
+434 
-448 RSTYGVANLL
+448 
-458 QDAIYKI
+458 QD
-465 GDAGREVIGTV
+465 
-476 RELNDSL
+476 
-483 VSLQMATG
+483 
-491 DDYDTVKNL
+491 
-500 MQQYNALGQE
+500 LG
-510 LGAITTDVASGAD
+510 
-523 AWLRQGKSLEQTN
+523 
-536 TLLKDSIVLS
+536 DSIVELVP
-546 KVSGL
+546 KVETTKSAFSGL
-551 DAEES
+551 S
-556 TQYLTAAMNGY
+556 NYFKGL
-567 NVAVDNVMGIVDK
+567 
-580 VSKVDLESA
+580 LA
-589 TDAGG
+589 TF
-594 LMEAMSRVSTMA
+594 T
-606 NTAGVSMDKLLGYM
+606 
-620 ASVGEIT
+620 
-627 QQSMPTLGTAF
+627 
-638 KSIFARMSDIKAQNY
+638 
-653 ELVDDNGTVE
+653 
-663 LLSDVESSLK
+663 
-673 KVGIDLRKTVT
+673 
-684 EYNSYADVLDNLAA
+684 
-698 KWNTLNQVQ
+698 
-707 QNELAKAFAGT
+707 
-718 RQQEVFR
+718 
-725 TLMEHYDRAQKY
+725 
-737 AEVAEN
+737 
-743 SAGTAEKKFQ
+743 
-753 DNYLSSLEAKTN
+753 
-765 ALKASFES
+765 
-773 LSSSLV
+773 
-779 SDDMYS
+779 
-785 WALYGAKAVTDFVE
+785 
-799 KTNILKGAIAGLG
+799 
-812 TAGSLYAVKQL
+812 
-823 VLGFGS
+823 
-829 AIKEFS
+829 
-835 NLGKAMSILKSGT
+835 
-848 GVTSNM
+848 
-854 SQLLTLTQGLSKSQ
+854 
-868 TALVL
+868 
-873 SSTELNTAQRTAILM
+873 
-888 NRGLSASEAE
+888 
-898 AELSTMGLSAAE
+898 
-910 GTATATTMSL
+910 
-920 GSAMKGMV
+920 
-928 ATLAANP
+928 NP

-945 GVAAWQSYNQS
+945 GVAAWQGYNQS
-956 VEESIQHTKDS
+956 VQESIQHTKDS
-967 TAELQERNQSLDD
+967 IEEIEERNKSIDD
-980 NIQKVQE
+980 NISKAQE

-1000 EAYNTKSQLLDIQS
+1000 EAYNAKSQLLDIQS

-1022 QADGIDLVNGKLDE
+1022 QADGIDLVNGKLDD

-1081 PTLSLLGNAPE
+1081 PTLAMLGSEPQKSEYTNS
-1092 KADYKD
+1092 DTYKEM
-1098 SDVYKDALKRYQ
+1098 LKRYR
-1110 NSKTQIEEI
+1110 NSKSQIEEI

-1157 FLSTVKELK
+1157 FLATVKELK

-1245 SKVEAA
+1245 SKVEEA

-1259 DSVDNIVSRDSG
+1259 ASVDNIVSRDSG
-1271 KKYKELFDEIAEGI
+1271 KKYKELFDEIADGI

-1299 SGRGTD
+1299 SGRGAD
-1305 KLNNTVLSKLKEL
+1305 KLNNIVLSKLKEL

-1346 VNEAMDLGIVSDDS
+1346 VNEAMDLDIVSDDS

-1407 TIMSESVSGSGIS
+1407 TIMSESVSGAGIS

-1430 FGDDAAR
+1430 FGDDAER

-1460 SEMNKA
+1460 SQMNKA

-1535 GGEEGDMYDSIQGNM
+1535 GGEEGNMYDSIQGNM

-1626 NEDGSWEINFGVGND
+1626 NEDGSWDINFGVGND

-1709 FSEITDDID
+1709 FGEITDDID
-1718 KVKEYIQQINDADL
+1718 KVKEYIQQVNDADL

-1753 KQHEA
+1753 KQQEA

-1787 NNDGTIPVNADT
+1787 NDDGTIPVNADT

-1822 LQVDTSQVDGALG
+1822 LQVDTSQVDGELG

-1918 DPNALADVSTKI
+1918 DPNALADVSAKI

-1990 ENLPGNKTRNLT
+1990 ENLPGNKTRSLT

-2026 AGTASRNWGLAH
+2026 SGTASRNWGLAH

-2095 SHAQLAGGGYS
+2095 SHAQLAGGSYS
-2106 LGSAFSKG
+2106 LGSAFSGG

-2124 TKADSSTWEENQK
+2124 TKADSSTWEDK
-2137 KDKTGSKSSSGS
+2137 KKQNNTSHNS
-2149 SSSGSSKRSSG
+2149 
-2160 RSSGGSSSGSSGSSS
+2160 SSGGSSRRNSGTSSGGSTRSSGSSS

-2193 MSRATEIAVDNINR
+2193 MSRATEIAVDNIDR

-2216 KAYDAISKVQQELT
+2216 KVYDAISKVQQELT

-2322 SIKSVADSKISLN
+2322 KIKDVADSKMSLN

-2348 ANLNNSIKAQEDTYN
+2348 ANINKSIKAQEDTYN

-2371 YQKEVDSQLS
+2371 YQKEMESQLS

-2566 EEGLAQVALLQQS
+2566 EDGLAQVALLQQS

-2648 DYLDKIISK
+2648 DYLTSIVTKRQEALKAKADYYSYDKSISK
-2657 QKNLLDQRKSA
+2657 K
-2668 YEYEKKVTSQSND
+2668 SND
-2681 INKLKAEIIAL
+2681 INAIKAQIMALESVNICRICLNAGISLELYMLQRMHEI
-2692 QGSNNLSDQSRLRK
+2692 
-2706 LQADLKSAESDLQD
+2706 
-2720 TKRDHAYDMQSQG
+2720 
-2733 FDKLSS
+2733 
-2739 DLQETLDNTEYE
+2739 
-2751 ISHNAD
+2751 
-2757 KQLEI
+2757 KQ
-2762 INSMLDKAVSSYQEA
+2762 N
-2777 YGKINS
+2777 
-2783 IIKNTGWVGSTDFN
+2783 
-2797 NTQSDLGTETGAKN
+2797 
-2811 QNSNASQSQSSAN
+2811 
-2824 KNPSSTAS
+2824 
-2832 GTKTDPINS
+2832 
-2841 NSKANSDLADQLVK
+2841 
-2855 PEDTTNRKVAELKV
+2855 
-2869 SPTSTTLE
+2869 
-2877 EGKSTSITAT
+2877 
-2887 IRPNDAANKTL
+2887 
-2898 AWKSSNES
+2898 
-2906 IATVSNG
+2906 
-2913 TVKAKKP
+2913 
-2920 GSCTITATTTDGS
+2920 
-2933 GLSAK
+2933 
-2938 VSIKVNAKPK
+2938 VNA
-2948 PPKPQPKPQPAKT
+2948 
-2961 GGDGI
+2961 
-2966 PRVGDV
+2966 
-2972 VTFTGSYYNDSWGM
+2972 
-2986 APKGSRF
+2986 
-2993 SGQPGAV
+2993 
-3000 VIDSYT
+3000 
-3006 AREYGGNGR
+3006 
-3015 TTGDFKIHI
+3015 
-3024 KSAHDPNYSDLGWVR
+3024 
-3039 LSQISSYEKGTD
+3039 
-3051 RIYGD
+3051 
-3056 QLVWTNENKDTKHHG
+3056 
-3071 VSELIY
+3071 
-3077 RKKDGAFLT
+3077 
-3086 PVQDGDSILPADFVS
+3086 
-3101 NLAALSAI
+3101 
-3109 DPREFGMNVSTTP
+3109 
-3122 NLVQT
+3122 
-3127 NIPQNISNVG
+3127 
-3137 NVTYHY
+3137 
-3143 DALLNIE
+3143 
-3150 NVEGNLDKSAIPDIQ
+3150 
-3165 KLLKQSCK
+3165 
-3173 YTCDTLADQYQK
+3173 
-3185 LGHKIIM
+3185 

>member
-1 MAEDFQVKIQADLD
+1 MIAKGGSTHLEFALI
-15 TAQVD
+15 
-20 EKIEKLVNKKRT
+20 KR
-32 IKLDVDINGQNAKS
+32 
-46 ITDNIQKGLSKT
+46 
-58 KLDTSNISKKIAD
+58 IA
-71 SFNISDKSVI
+71 I
-81 SKIQTQLNEMMTSLS
+81 
-96 KTWNGKNFD
+96 
-105 FKNASGFYSGMEQ
+105 
-118 MAKTVTENARII
+118 
-130 KSATGVYDDFYN
+130 
-142 YFNRKKIFVSDDLK
+142 
-156 NALGTE
+156 
-162 QYKELLNNNIG
+162 
-173 KIVRDATKG
+173 
-182 VSIDSIWGEMSNLF
+182 
-196 PEHFSENIT
+196 
-205 NQVDQILYATN
+205 
-216 LLKKARADMDEVFT
+216 
-230 SSNMTAQQKGE
+230 
-241 INNSAYVE
+241 
-249 VLEMSK
+249 
-255 NLQNNLQKNIVEAT
+255 
-269 EAAKTTIKI
+269 
-278 DVQLDKEKIAADIR
+278 
-292 NAIESASS
+292 
-300 GAGEAIKLNL
+300 
-310 DINEEQLLSNL
+310 
-321 QSAIRKLT
+321 
-329 TGDESVKVEIDVD
+329 
-342 KSDLQSKLN
+342 N
-351 EACKEM
+351 EACKEL

-384 ELDLKVNTNN
+384 ELDLKVNTNS
-394 VKQAVDDAVKD
+394 VKQAVDDAIKD
-405 KITPEVDP
+405 KIEPEVDP
-413 SGITQLQEILRN
+413 SGITQLQNILQN
-425 VNSTGQQTQ
+425 VNGAGRQSQS
-434 NIFQSMGSAFDDAF
+434 IFQSLGSTFKDAF
-448 RSTYGVANLL
+448 SAYSAANLL
-458 QDAIYKI
+458 QDALYRIA
-465 GDAGREVIGTV
+465 DAGKEAVSTV
-476 RELNDSL
+476 KEFNDL
-483 VSLQMATG
+483 KTDLAMATG
-491 DDYDTVKNL
+491 EDKEYVDNL
-500 MQQYNALGQE
+500 MNSYMDMGKE
-510 LGAITTDVASGAD
+510 LSSLMETVAGAAD
-523 AWLRQGKSLEQTN
+523 SYLRQGRS
-536 TLLKDSIVLS
+536 LKDTNELIKQSIILS
-546 KVSGL
+546 K
-551 DAEES
+551 DANIDSEQATDIITSALNGFQLEADQAS
-556 TQYLTAAMNGY
+556 RISDVVNKIDLLTASSAAGLGEALTK
-567 NVAVDNVMGIVDK
+567 VA
-580 VSKVDLESA
+580 S
-589 TDAGG
+589 
-594 LMEAMSRVSTMA
+594 MA
-606 NTAGVSMDKLLGYM
+606 NLNGVGLEKTVAMLATIKDTTQ
-620 ASVGEIT
+620 AADATVGT
-627 QQSMPTLGTAF
+627 SL
-638 KSIFARMSDIKAQNY
+638 KSIFSRINSIRAGKFVDSESGEALNDVEKVLNKIGISMRDVNDQFLDTDDILQNIANRWSSLDKNTQKAVSTALGGSTQANATAALLDNY
-653 ELVDDNGTVE
+653 ENVNKLTKEAENAQG
-663 LLSDVESSLK
+663 SSL
-673 KVGIDLRKTVT
+673 
-684 EYNSYADVLDNLAA
+684 
-698 KWNTLNQVQ
+698 
-707 QNELAKAFAGT
+707 
-718 RQQEVFR
+718 
-725 TLMEHYDRAQKY
+725 
-737 AEVAEN
+737 
-743 SAGTAEKKFQ
+743 KKFQ
-753 DNYLSSLEAKTN
+753 DNYLTSLEAKTT
-765 ALKASFES
+765 ALKASMQA
-773 LSSSLV
+773 LSTSVV
-779 SDDMYS
+779 SEDMYS
-785 WALYGAKAVTDFVE
+785 WALDGAKAVTDFAE
-799 KTNILKGAIAGLG
+799 KTNILKGALAGLG
-812 TAGSLYAVKQL
+812 TAGSLFALKQL

-829 AIKEFS
+829 ATQEFS
-835 NLGKAMSILKSGT
+835 NLGKAMSMLKTGT

-854 SQLLTLTQGLSKSQ
+854 SQLLELTQGLSKSQ

-873 SSTELNTAQRTAILM
+873 SSTELNTAQRTAILV
-888 NRGLSASEAE
+888 NRGMSASEAE
-898 AELSTMGLSAAE
+898 AELATMGLSAAE

-920 GSAMKGMV
+920 GSAMKGLF

-935 IFLLTTAVTV
+935 IFVLTTAVTV

-956 VEESIQHTKDS
+956 VQESIQHTKDS

-980 NIQKVQE
+980 NISKVQE
-987 LRDSLDSGTLTEQ
+987 LRDSLDSGNLTEQ

-1081 PTLSLLGNAPE
+1081 PTLSMLGAKPT
-1092 KADYKD
+1092 D
-1098 SDVYKDALKRYQ
+1098 KDALKRYK
-1110 NSKTQIEEI
+1110 NNKAQIEEI

-1124 KAGLKQYTST
+1124 QAGLKKYNGQTA
-1134 STGQFQLGFENETV
+1134 GQFQLGFENETV

-1157 FLSTVKELK
+1157 FLATVKKLK

-1259 DSVDNIVSRDSG
+1259 ASVDNIVGTDSG
-1271 KKYKELFDEIAEGI
+1271 KKYKELFDKISEGI

-1305 KLNNTVLSKLKEL
+1305 KLNNTVLAKLKEL
-1318 KNYTDIDLKSINLD
+1318 KNYTDVDLKSIHLD

-1360 AESVAKVVDLLTDM
+1360 AESVATVVDLLTEM
-1374 GMTATVSMNQV
+1374 GMTGSVSMEQV
-1385 DDSFSEVNT
+1385 SNSFEEVNT

-1407 TIMSESVSGSGIS
+1407 TIMSESVSGAGIS
-1420 ADNVKAFKEM
+1420 ADNVKAFKKM

-1460 SEMNKA
+1460 SEMNRA

-1495 VSGLQAQREGIL
+1495 ISGLESQRQGIL

-1535 GGEEGDMYDSIQGNM
+1535 GNEEGKIYDEIQGNL
-1550 ESIKDLYDKGL
+1550 ESVKDLYDKGL

-1581 ASVDEIVTAYE
+1581 ASVDEIVSAYE
-1592 ESYPKMERYFTEGQ
+1592 EAYPKMERYFTEGQ

-1612 LQDISNLN
+1612 VQDVSNLN

-1655 QSVLR
+1655 QSLLR

-1732 EPEVRTERLEQA
+1732 EPEVRTERLKQA

-1753 KQHEA
+1753 KQQEA

-1787 NNDGTIPVNADT
+1787 NEDGTIPVNADT

-1822 LQVDTSQVDGALG
+1822 LQVDTSQVDGELG

-1903 NIATHPIDVGIGVNL
+1903 NIATHPIDVEAGVNL
-1918 DPNALADVSTKI
+1918 DPNALADVSAKI

-1970 SYDPKDK
+1970 SYDPEDK

-2002 YNIKTNGT
+2002 YNIKTSGT
-2010 VPRVNGTAHA
+2010 VPKVNGTAHA

-2038 NEPHALVN
+2038 DEPHALVN

-2052 IVRDGKAFILN
+2052 IVRDGQAFILN

-2068 FANLKKDDVVFN
+2068 FAHLKKDDVVFN

-2106 LGSAFSKG
+2106 LGSAFSGG

-2124 TKADSSTWEENQK
+2124 TKADSSTWEKNQK
-2137 KDKTGSKSSSGS
+2137 KDKTNSS
-2149 SSSGSSKRSSG
+2149 SSSGSSGSRNSG
-2160 RSSGGSSSGSSGSSS
+2160 SSSGGSTRSSSGSGSSGSSS

-2193 MSRATEIAVDNINR
+2193 MSRATEIAVDNIDR

-2278 KDYYSKYESAAD
+2278 KDYYSKYESATD

-2303 EKRLEIITDTYDA
+2303 EKRLEIIEKEYDA

-2322 SIKSVADSKISLN
+2322 AIKTVADSKISLN

-2348 ANLNNSIKAQEDTYN
+2348 ASINKSIKAQEDTYN

-2386 KGSEAYQAAMK
+2386 KGSEAYQSAMK

-2407 DASTSLLELRDKLDQ
+2407 DASTSLIELRDKLDQ

-2482 RKKQAV
+2482 RQKQAV

-2566 EEGLAQVALLQQS
+2566 EDGLAQIALLQQS

-2622 QGSIADV
+2622 QSSIADV

-2657 QKNLLDQRKSA
+2657 QKNLLNQRKSY

-2706 LQADLKSAESDLQD
+2706 LQAELKSAESDLQD
-2720 TKRDHAYDMQSQG
+2720 IKRDHANDMQSQG
-2733 FDKLSS
+2733 YDKLSS

-2797 NTQSDLGTETGAKN
+2797 NTQSDLSTETGVKN

-2986 APKGSRF
+2986 SPRGSRF

-3039 LSQISSYEKGTD
+3039 LSQISGYEKGTD
-3051 RIYGD
+3051 RIHGD

-3077 RKKDGAFLT
+3077 RKKDGAVLT

-3137 NVTYHY
+3137 NVTVTNHY
-3143 DALLNIE
+3143 DALLSID
-3150 NVEGNLDKSAIPDIQ
+3150 GGTITRDSIPDIQ

-3173 YTCDTLADQYQK
+3173 YTCDTLADQYKK

>member
-1 MAEDFQVKIQADLD
+1 MQLKNLGDLFGSFGELNLLRNKYGKNSTFDTLSSTLQQSFNESFKVGKNGISEFSTEQIKTKASVMGLNDALTKQALSLANDADLYQKAAAGNL
-15 TAQVD
+15 TFSKA
-20 EKIEKLVNKKRT
+20 IELNINNASDLVNA
-32 IKLDVDINGQNAKS
+32 LMS
-46 ITDNIQKGLSKT
+46 
-58 KLDTSNISKKIAD
+58 SN
-71 SFNISDKSVI
+71 
-81 SKIQTQLNEMMTSLS
+81 
-96 KTWNGKNFD
+96 
-105 FKNASGFYSGMEQ
+105 
-118 MAKTVTENARII
+118 
-130 KSATGVYDDFYN
+130 
-142 YFNRKKIFVSDDLK
+142 
-156 NALGTE
+156 
-162 QYKELLNNNIG
+162 
-173 KIVRDATKG
+173 
-182 VSIDSIWGEMSNLF
+182 
-196 PEHFSENIT
+196 SE
-205 NQVDQILYATN
+205 V
-216 LLKKARADMDEVFT
+216 LKKYQD
-230 SSNMTAQQKGE
+230 
-241 INNSAYVE
+241 NNVA
-249 VLEMSK
+249 
-255 NLQNNLQKNIVEAT
+255 
-269 EAAKTTIKI
+269 
-278 DVQLDKEKIAADIR
+278 
-292 NAIESASS
+292 NAIANSGEKGSA
-300 GAGEAIKLNL
+300 AY
-310 DINEEQLLSNL
+310 NE
-321 QSAIRKLT
+321 
-329 TGDESVKVEIDVD
+329 
-342 KSDLQSKLN
+342 
-351 EACKEM
+351 
-357 QIPVQFKIDA
+357 F
-367 DEIASQIKAA
+367 
-377 VDKITDI
+377 
-384 ELDLKVNTNN
+384 
-394 VKQAVDDAVKD
+394 VKD
-405 KITPEVDP
+405 FIDK
-413 SGITQLQEILRN
+413 N
-425 VNSTGQQTQ
+425 
-434 NIFQSMGSAFDDAF
+434 
-448 RSTYGVANLL
+448 
-458 QDAIYKI
+458 QD
-465 GDAGREVIGTV
+465 
-476 RELNDSL
+476 
-483 VSLQMATG
+483 
-491 DDYDTVKNL
+491 
-500 MQQYNALGQE
+500 LG
-510 LGAITTDVASGAD
+510 
-523 AWLRQGKSLEQTN
+523 
-536 TLLKDSIVLS
+536 DSIVELAP
-546 KVSGL
+546 KVETTKSAFSGL
-551 DAEES
+551 S
-556 TQYLTAAMNGY
+556 NYF
-567 NVAVDNVMGIVDK
+567 K
-580 VSKVDLESA
+580 
-589 TDAGG
+589 G
-594 LMEAMSRVSTMA
+594 L
-606 NTAGVSMDKLLGYM
+606 
-620 ASVGEIT
+620 
-627 QQSMPTLGTAF
+627 
-638 KSIFARMSDIKAQNY
+638 
-653 ELVDDNGTVE
+653 
-663 LLSDVESSLK
+663 
-673 KVGIDLRKTVT
+673 
-684 EYNSYADVLDNLAA
+684 
-698 KWNTLNQVQ
+698 
-707 QNELAKAFAGT
+707 
-718 RQQEVFR
+718 
-725 TLMEHYDRAQKY
+725 
-737 AEVAEN
+737 
-743 SAGTAEKKFQ
+743 
-753 DNYLSSLEAKTN
+753 
-765 ALKASFES
+765 
-773 LSSSLV
+773 
-779 SDDMYS
+779 
-785 WALYGAKAVTDFVE
+785 
-799 KTNILKGAIAGLG
+799 
-812 TAGSLYAVKQL
+812 
-823 VLGFGS
+823 
-829 AIKEFS
+829 
-835 NLGKAMSILKSGT
+835 
-848 GVTSNM
+848 
-854 SQLLTLTQGLSKSQ
+854 
-868 TALVL
+868 
-873 SSTELNTAQRTAILM
+873 
-888 NRGLSASEAE
+888 
-898 AELSTMGLSAAE
+898 
-910 GTATATTMSL
+910 
-920 GSAMKGMV
+920 V
-928 ATLAANP
+928 ATFTNP

-945 GVAAWQSYNQS
+945 GVAAWQGYNQS
-956 VEESIQHTKDS
+956 VQESIQHTKDS
-967 TAELQERNQSLDD
+967 IAEIEERNKSIDD
-980 NIQKVQE
+980 NISKAQE

-1092 KADYKD
+1092 KADYTN

-1134 STGQFQLGFENETV
+1134 STGQFKLGFENETV

-1157 FLSTVKELK
+1157 FLATVKELK

-1230 DAVDKYNEALQSGDT
+1230 DAVDKYNEAMQSGDT

-1259 DSVDNIVSRDSG
+1259 DSVDNIVSTDSG
-1271 KKYKELFDEIAEGI
+1271 KKYKELFDEIADGI

-1299 SGRGTD
+1299 SGRGAD
-1305 KLNNTVLSKLKEL
+1305 KLNNTVFSKLKEL

-1360 AESVAKVVDLLTDM
+1360 ADSVAKVVDLLTDM
-1374 GMTATVSMNQV
+1374 GMTATVSMDQV
-1385 DDSFSEVNT
+1385 SNSFEEVNT

-1407 TIMSESVSGSGIS
+1407 TIMSESVSGAGIS
-1420 ADNVKAFKEM
+1420 TDNVKAFKEM

-1480 QIEEQIADAMVKGQD
+1480 QVEEQIADAMVKGQD

-1535 GGEEGDMYDSIQGNM
+1535 GGEEGNMYDSIQGNM

-1581 ASVDEIVTAYE
+1581 ASVDEIVAAYE

-1626 NEDGSWEINFGVGND
+1626 NEDGSWDINFGVGND

-1718 KVKEYIQQINDADL
+1718 KVKEYIQQVNDADL

-1753 KQHEA
+1753 KQQEA

-1787 NNDGTIPVNADT
+1787 NDDGTIPVNADT

-1822 LQVDTSQVDGALG
+1822 LQVDTSQVDGELG

-1918 DPNALADVSTKI
+1918 DPNALADVSAKI

-1970 SYDPKDK
+1970 SYDPEDK
-1977 NATVTYSVVVSGL
+1977 NATVTYGVVVSGL
-1990 ENLPGNKTRNLT
+1990 ENLPGNKTRSLT

-2010 VPRVNGTAHA
+2010 APKVNGTAHA

-2106 LGSAFSKG
+2106 LGSAFSGG

-2124 TKADSSTWEENQK
+2124 TKADSSAWEDK
-2137 KDKTGSKSSSGS
+2137 KKQNNTSPNSSSGS
-2149 SSSGSSKRSSG
+2149 SSSRNSGSSSGGSTRS
-2160 RSSGGSSSGSSGSSS
+2160 SSGGSSGGSSGSSS

-2193 MSRATEIAVDNINR
+2193 MSRATEIAVDNIDR

-2303 EKRLEIITDTYDA
+2303 EKRLEIIEKEYDA

-2322 SIKSVADSKISLN
+2322 KIKDVADSKMSLN

-2348 ANLNNSIKAQEDTYN
+2348 ANINKSIKAQEDTYN

-2371 YQKEVDSQLS
+2371 YQKEMESQLS

-2386 KGSEAYQAAMK
+2386 KGSEAYQSAMK

-2566 EEGLAQVALLQQS
+2566 EDGLAQVALLQQS

-2657 QKNLLDQRKSA
+2657 RKEAMTQQKDM
-2668 YEYEKKVTSQSND
+2668 
-2681 INKLKAEIIAL
+2681 
-2692 QGSNNLSDQSRLRK
+2692 
-2706 LQADLKSAESDLQD
+2706 
-2720 TKRDHAYDMQSQG
+2720 YDYS
-2733 FDKLSS
+2733 K
-2739 DLQETLDNTEYE
+2739 
-2751 ISHNAD
+2751 
-2757 KQLEI
+2757 
-2762 INSMLDKAVSSYQEA
+2762 
-2777 YGKINS
+2777 KINS
-2783 IIKNTGWVGSTDFN
+2783 QN
-2797 NTQSDLGTETGAKN
+2797 NN
-2811 QNSNASQSQSSAN
+2811 
-2824 KNPSSTAS
+2824 
-2832 GTKTDPINS
+2832 INS
-2841 NSKANSDLADQLVK
+2841 LKAQIMALESVNICRICLNAGISL
-2855 PEDTTNRKVAELKV
+2855 ELYM
-2869 SPTSTTLE
+2869 LQRMHE
-2877 EGKSTSITAT
+2877 
-2887 IRPNDAANKTL
+2887 
-2898 AWKSSNES
+2898 
-2906 IATVSNG
+2906 
-2913 TVKAKKP
+2913 
-2920 GSCTITATTTDGS
+2920 
-2933 GLSAK
+2933 
-2938 VSIKVNAKPK
+2938 IKQNVNA
-2948 PPKPQPKPQPAKT
+2948 
-2961 GGDGI
+2961 
-2966 PRVGDV
+2966 
-2972 VTFTGSYYNDSWGM
+2972 
-2986 APKGSRF
+2986 
-2993 SGQPGAV
+2993 
-3000 VIDSYT
+3000 
-3006 AREYGGNGR
+3006 
-3015 TTGDFKIHI
+3015 
-3024 KSAHDPNYSDLGWVR
+3024 
-3039 LSQISSYEKGTD
+3039 
-3051 RIYGD
+3051 
-3056 QLVWTNENKDTKHHG
+3056 
-3071 VSELIY
+3071 
-3077 RKKDGAFLT
+3077 
-3086 PVQDGDSILPADFVS
+3086 
-3101 NLAALSAI
+3101 
-3109 DPREFGMNVSTTP
+3109 
-3122 NLVQT
+3122 
-3127 NIPQNISNVG
+3127 
-3137 NVTYHY
+3137 
-3143 DALLNIE
+3143 
-3150 NVEGNLDKSAIPDIQ
+3150 
-3165 KLLKQSCK
+3165 
-3173 YTCDTLADQYQK
+3173 
-3185 LGHKIIM
+3185 

>member
-1 MAEDFQVKIQADLD
+1 MQLKNLGDLFGSFGELNLLRNKYGKNSTFD
-15 TAQVD
+15 TLSSTLQQSFNESFKVG
-20 EKIEKLVNKKRT
+20 K
-32 IKLDVDINGQNAKS
+32 NGISEFSTEQ
-46 ITDNIQKGLSKT
+46 IKT
-58 KLDTSNISKKIAD
+58 KASVMGLNDALTKQALSLANDAGLYQKAAAGNLTFSKAIELNI
-71 SFNISDKSVI
+71 N
-81 SKIQTQLNEMMTSLS
+81 
-96 KTWNGKNFD
+96 
-105 FKNASGFYSGMEQ
+105 NASDLVDALMSSNSEVLKKYQDSD
-118 MAKTVTENARII
+118 I
-130 KSATGVYDDFYN
+130 AT
-142 YFNRKKIFVSDDLK
+142 
-156 NALGTE
+156 
-162 QYKELLNNNIG
+162 
-173 KIVRDATKG
+173 KIVNSGEKG
-182 VSIDSIWGEMSNLF
+182 
-196 PEHFSENIT
+196 
-205 NQVDQILYATN
+205 
-216 LLKKARADMDEVFT
+216 
-230 SSNMTAQQKGE
+230 
-241 INNSAYVE
+241 SAAY
-249 VLEMSK
+249 
-255 NLQNNLQKNIVEAT
+255 
-269 EAAKTTIKI
+269 
-278 DVQLDKEKIAADIR
+278 
-292 NAIESASS
+292 
-300 GAGEAIKLNL
+300 
-310 DINEEQLLSNL
+310 NE
-321 QSAIRKLT
+321 
-329 TGDESVKVEIDVD
+329 
-342 KSDLQSKLN
+342 
-351 EACKEM
+351 
-357 QIPVQFKIDA
+357 F
-367 DEIASQIKAA
+367 
-377 VDKITDI
+377 
-384 ELDLKVNTNN
+384 
-394 VKQAVDDAVKD
+394 VKD
-405 KITPEVDP
+405 LID
-413 SGITQLQEILRN
+413 N
-425 VNSTGQQTQ
+425 N
-434 NIFQSMGSAFDDAF
+434 
-448 RSTYGVANLL
+448 
-458 QDAIYKI
+458 QD
-465 GDAGREVIGTV
+465 
-476 RELNDSL
+476 
-483 VSLQMATG
+483 
-491 DDYDTVKNL
+491 
-500 MQQYNALGQE
+500 LG
-510 LGAITTDVASGAD
+510 
-523 AWLRQGKSLEQTN
+523 
-536 TLLKDSIVLS
+536 DSIVELVP
-546 KVSGL
+546 KVETTKSAFSGL
-551 DAEES
+551 S
-556 TQYLTAAMNGY
+556 NYFKGL
-567 NVAVDNVMGIVDK
+567 
-580 VSKVDLESA
+580 LA
-589 TDAGG
+589 TF
-594 LMEAMSRVSTMA
+594 T
-606 NTAGVSMDKLLGYM
+606 
-620 ASVGEIT
+620 
-627 QQSMPTLGTAF
+627 
-638 KSIFARMSDIKAQNY
+638 
-653 ELVDDNGTVE
+653 
-663 LLSDVESSLK
+663 
-673 KVGIDLRKTVT
+673 
-684 EYNSYADVLDNLAA
+684 
-698 KWNTLNQVQ
+698 
-707 QNELAKAFAGT
+707 
-718 RQQEVFR
+718 
-725 TLMEHYDRAQKY
+725 
-737 AEVAEN
+737 
-743 SAGTAEKKFQ
+743 
-753 DNYLSSLEAKTN
+753 
-765 ALKASFES
+765 
-773 LSSSLV
+773 
-779 SDDMYS
+779 
-785 WALYGAKAVTDFVE
+785 
-799 KTNILKGAIAGLG
+799 
-812 TAGSLYAVKQL
+812 
-823 VLGFGS
+823 
-829 AIKEFS
+829 
-835 NLGKAMSILKSGT
+835 
-848 GVTSNM
+848 
-854 SQLLTLTQGLSKSQ
+854 
-868 TALVL
+868 
-873 SSTELNTAQRTAILM
+873 
-888 NRGLSASEAE
+888 
-898 AELSTMGLSAAE
+898 
-910 GTATATTMSL
+910 
-920 GSAMKGMV
+920 
-928 ATLAANP
+928 NP

-945 GVAAWQSYNQS
+945 GVAAWQGYNQS
-956 VEESIQHTKDS
+956 VQESIQHTKDS
-967 TAELQERNQSLDD
+967 IEEIEERNNSIDD
-980 NIQKVQE
+980 NISKAQE

-1000 EAYNTKSQLLDIQS
+1000 EAYNAKSQLLDIQS

-1022 QADGIDLVNGKLDE
+1022 QADGIDLVNGKLDD

-1081 PTLSLLGNAPE
+1081 PTLAMLGSEPQKSEYTNS
-1092 KADYKD
+1092 DTYKEM
-1098 SDVYKDALKRYQ
+1098 LKRYR
-1110 NSKTQIEEI
+1110 NSKSQIEEI

-1157 FLSTVKELK
+1157 FLATVKELK

-1245 SKVEAA
+1245 SKVEEA

-1259 DSVDNIVSRDSG
+1259 ASVDNIVSRDSG
-1271 KKYKELFDEIAEGI
+1271 KKYKELFDEIADGI

-1299 SGRGTD
+1299 SGKGTD

-1346 VNEAMDLGIVSDDS
+1346 VNEAMDLDIVSDDS

-1407 TIMSESVSGSGIS
+1407 TIISESVSGAGIS

-1535 GGEEGDMYDSIQGNM
+1535 GGEEGNMYDSIQGNM

-1581 ASVDEIVTAYE
+1581 ASVDEIVAAYE

-1626 NEDGSWEINFGVGND
+1626 NEDGSWDINFGVGND

-1681 KTEAQSA
+1681 KTEAQLA

-1709 FSEITDDID
+1709 FGEITDDID
-1718 KVKEYIQQINDADL
+1718 KVKEYIQQVNDADL

-1753 KQHEA
+1753 KQQEA

-1787 NNDGTIPVNADT
+1787 NDDGTIPVNADT

-1822 LQVDTSQVDGALG
+1822 LQVDTSQVDGELG

-1918 DPNALADVSTKI
+1918 DPNTLADVSAKI

-1990 ENLPGNKTRNLT
+1990 ENLPGNKTRSLT

-2026 AGTASRNWGLAH
+2026 SGTASRNWGLAH

-2095 SHAQLAGGGYS
+2095 SHAQLAGDGYS
-2106 LGSAFSKG
+2106 LGSAFSGG

-2124 TKADSSTWEENQK
+2124 TKADSSTWEKNQK
-2137 KDKTGSKSSSGS
+2137 KDKSNSNSSSGS
-2149 SSSGSSKRSSG
+2149 SSSRNS
-2160 RSSGGSSSGSSGSSS
+2160 GSSSSGSTRSSSGGSSGSSS

-2193 MSRATEIAVDNINR
+2193 MSRATEIAVDNIDR

-2303 EKRLEIITDTYDA
+2303 EKRLEIIEKEYDA

-2322 SIKSVADSKISLN
+2322 KIKDVANSKISLN

-2371 YQKEVDSQLS
+2371 YQKEMESQLS

-2386 KGSEAYQAAMK
+2386 KGSEAYQSAMK

-2657 QKNLLDQRKSA
+2657 RKEALTQQKDM
-2668 YEYEKKVTSQSND
+2668 
-2681 INKLKAEIIAL
+2681 
-2692 QGSNNLSDQSRLRK
+2692 
-2706 LQADLKSAESDLQD
+2706 
-2720 TKRDHAYDMQSQG
+2720 YDYS
-2733 FDKLSS
+2733 K
-2739 DLQETLDNTEYE
+2739 
-2751 ISHNAD
+2751 
-2757 KQLEI
+2757 
-2762 INSMLDKAVSSYQEA
+2762 
-2777 YGKINS
+2777 KINS
-2783 IIKNTGWVGSTDFN
+2783 QN
-2797 NTQSDLGTETGAKN
+2797 NN
-2811 QNSNASQSQSSAN
+2811 
-2824 KNPSSTAS
+2824 
-2832 GTKTDPINS
+2832 INS
-2841 NSKANSDLADQLVK
+2841 LKAQIMALESVNICRICLNAGISL
-2855 PEDTTNRKVAELKV
+2855 ELYM
-2869 SPTSTTLE
+2869 LQRMHE
-2877 EGKSTSITAT
+2877 
-2887 IRPNDAANKTL
+2887 
-2898 AWKSSNES
+2898 
-2906 IATVSNG
+2906 
-2913 TVKAKKP
+2913 
-2920 GSCTITATTTDGS
+2920 
-2933 GLSAK
+2933 
-2938 VSIKVNAKPK
+2938 IKQNVNA
-2948 PPKPQPKPQPAKT
+2948 
-2961 GGDGI
+2961 
-2966 PRVGDV
+2966 
-2972 VTFTGSYYNDSWGM
+2972 
-2986 APKGSRF
+2986 
-2993 SGQPGAV
+2993 
-3000 VIDSYT
+3000 
-3006 AREYGGNGR
+3006 
-3015 TTGDFKIHI
+3015 
-3024 KSAHDPNYSDLGWVR
+3024 
-3039 LSQISSYEKGTD
+3039 
-3051 RIYGD
+3051 
-3056 QLVWTNENKDTKHHG
+3056 
-3071 VSELIY
+3071 
-3077 RKKDGAFLT
+3077 
-3086 PVQDGDSILPADFVS
+3086 
-3101 NLAALSAI
+3101 
-3109 DPREFGMNVSTTP
+3109 
-3122 NLVQT
+3122 
-3127 NIPQNISNVG
+3127 
-3137 NVTYHY
+3137 
-3143 DALLNIE
+3143 
-3150 NVEGNLDKSAIPDIQ
+3150 
-3165 KLLKQSCK
+3165 
-3173 YTCDTLADQYQK
+3173 
-3185 LGHKIIM
+3185 

>member
-1 MAEDFQVKIQADLD
+1 MGLNDALTKQALSLANDAGLYQKAAAGNLTFSKAIELNINNASDL
-15 TAQVD
+15 VD
-20 EKIEKLVNKKRT
+20 ALMSSNSEVLKKY
-32 IKLDVDINGQNAKS
+32 K
-46 ITDNIQKGLSKT
+46 DN
-58 KLDTSNISKKIAD
+58 DIAD
-71 SFNISDKSVI
+71 MIANSGEKGSAAY
-81 SKIQTQLNEMMTSLS
+81 NE
-96 KTWNGKNFD
+96 F
-105 FKNASGFYSGMEQ
+105 
-118 MAKTVTENARII
+118 
-130 KSATGVYDDFYN
+130 
-142 YFNRKKIFVSDDLK
+142 
-156 NALGTE
+156 
-162 QYKELLNNNIG
+162 
-173 KIVRDATKG
+173 
-182 VSIDSIWGEMSNLF
+182 
-196 PEHFSENIT
+196 
-205 NQVDQILYATN
+205 
-216 LLKKARADMDEVFT
+216 
-230 SSNMTAQQKGE
+230 
-241 INNSAYVE
+241 
-249 VLEMSK
+249 
-255 NLQNNLQKNIVEAT
+255 
-269 EAAKTTIKI
+269 
-278 DVQLDKEKIAADIR
+278 
-292 NAIESASS
+292 
-300 GAGEAIKLNL
+300 
-310 DINEEQLLSNL
+310 
-321 QSAIRKLT
+321 
-329 TGDESVKVEIDVD
+329 
-342 KSDLQSKLN
+342 
-351 EACKEM
+351 
-357 QIPVQFKIDA
+357 
-367 DEIASQIKAA
+367 
-377 VDKITDI
+377 
-384 ELDLKVNTNN
+384 
-394 VKQAVDDAVKD
+394 VKD
-405 KITPEVDP
+405 LIDK
-413 SGITQLQEILRN
+413 N
-425 VNSTGQQTQ
+425 
-434 NIFQSMGSAFDDAF
+434 
-448 RSTYGVANLL
+448 
-458 QDAIYKI
+458 QD
-465 GDAGREVIGTV
+465 
-476 RELNDSL
+476 
-483 VSLQMATG
+483 
-491 DDYDTVKNL
+491 
-500 MQQYNALGQE
+500 LG
-510 LGAITTDVASGAD
+510 
-523 AWLRQGKSLEQTN
+523 
-536 TLLKDSIVLS
+536 DSIVELAP
-546 KVSGL
+546 KVETTKSAFSGL
-551 DAEES
+551 S
-556 TQYLTAAMNGY
+556 NYFKGLF
-567 NVAVDNVMGIVDK
+567 
-580 VSKVDLESA
+580 A
-589 TDAGG
+589 TF
-594 LMEAMSRVSTMA
+594 T
-606 NTAGVSMDKLLGYM
+606 
-620 ASVGEIT
+620 
-627 QQSMPTLGTAF
+627 
-638 KSIFARMSDIKAQNY
+638 
-653 ELVDDNGTVE
+653 
-663 LLSDVESSLK
+663 
-673 KVGIDLRKTVT
+673 
-684 EYNSYADVLDNLAA
+684 
-698 KWNTLNQVQ
+698 
-707 QNELAKAFAGT
+707 
-718 RQQEVFR
+718 
-725 TLMEHYDRAQKY
+725 
-737 AEVAEN
+737 
-743 SAGTAEKKFQ
+743 
-753 DNYLSSLEAKTN
+753 
-765 ALKASFES
+765 
-773 LSSSLV
+773 
-779 SDDMYS
+779 
-785 WALYGAKAVTDFVE
+785 
-799 KTNILKGAIAGLG
+799 
-812 TAGSLYAVKQL
+812 
-823 VLGFGS
+823 
-829 AIKEFS
+829 
-835 NLGKAMSILKSGT
+835 
-848 GVTSNM
+848 
-854 SQLLTLTQGLSKSQ
+854 
-868 TALVL
+868 
-873 SSTELNTAQRTAILM
+873 
-888 NRGLSASEAE
+888 
-898 AELSTMGLSAAE
+898 
-910 GTATATTMSL
+910 
-920 GSAMKGMV
+920 
-928 ATLAANP
+928 NP

-945 GVAAWQSYNQS
+945 GVAAWQGYNQS
-956 VEESIQHTKDS
+956 VQESIQHTKDS
-967 TAELQERNQSLDD
+967 IAEIEERNKSIDD
-980 NIQKVQE
+980 NISKAQE

-1000 EAYNTKSQLLDIQS
+1000 EAYNAKSQLLDIQS

-1081 PTLSLLGNAPE
+1081 PTLAMLGSEPQKSEYTNS
-1092 KADYKD
+1092 DTYKEM
-1098 SDVYKDALKRYQ
+1098 LKRYR
-1110 NSKTQIEEI
+1110 NSKSQIEEI

-1124 KAGLKQYTST
+1124 KAGLKQYNGVA
-1134 STGQFQLGFENETV
+1134 TGQFQLGFENETV

-1157 FLSTVKELK
+1157 FLATVKELK

-1259 DSVDNIVSRDSG
+1259 DSVDNIVSTDSG
-1271 KKYKELFDEIAEGI
+1271 KKYKELFDEIADGI

-1299 SGRGTD
+1299 SGRGAD

-1407 TIMSESVSGSGIS
+1407 TIMSESVSGAGIS
-1420 ADNVKAFKEM
+1420 ADNVKAFREM
-1430 FGDDAAR
+1430 FGDDAER

-1449 REELAKLQAQQ
+1449 REELAKLQTQQ

-1535 GGEEGDMYDSIQGNM
+1535 GGEEGNMYDSIQGNM

-1581 ASVDEIVTAYE
+1581 ASVDEIVAAYE

-1626 NEDGSWEINFGVGND
+1626 NEDGSWDINFGVGND

-1718 KVKEYIQQINDADL
+1718 KVKEYIQQVNDADL

-1753 KQHEA
+1753 KQYEA

-1787 NNDGTIPVNADT
+1787 NEDGTIPVNADT

-1822 LQVDTSQVDGALG
+1822 LQVDTSQIDGELG

-1918 DPNALADVSTKI
+1918 DPNALADVSAKI

-1990 ENLPGNKTRNLT
+1990 ENLPGNKTRSLT

-2106 LGSAFSKG
+2106 LGSAFSGG

-2124 TKADSSTWEENQK
+2124 TKADSSTWEDK
-2137 KDKTGSKSSSGS
+2137 KKQNNTSHNS
-2149 SSSGSSKRSSG
+2149 
-2160 RSSGGSSSGSSGSSS
+2160 SSGGSSRRNSGTSSGGSTRSSSGGNSGGSSS
-2175 TKEAT
+2175 SSDAKSTT
-2180 EETFDWIEVFLKE
+2180 EEVVDFIKIMLSRLSRMTELATNAIE
-2193 MSRATEIAVDNINR
+2193 RAVGLANKQAAAAD
-2207 AIGLAQKQT
+2207 AIGKATNEMVHNQRAADAYLA
-2216 KAYDAISKVQQELT
+2216 KANSISLSDAYK
-2230 ANQQSANKYLQ
+2230 NQ
-2241 LAANVGLDPSY
+2241 
-2252 ISKIQ
+2252 IM
-2257 NGTLDVEKV
+2257 NGSINIDTIID
-2266 TNEDLKKKIDEY
+2266 EDLKKKISDFQSY
-2278 KDYYSKYESAAD
+2278 YESYLSARD
-2290 NVAKLEDKITELA
+2290 NALKLEDKITELA
-2303 EKRLEIITDTYDA
+2303 EKRLEIIEKEYDA

-2322 SIKSVADSKISLN
+2322 AIKTVADSKMSLN

-2371 YQKEVDSQLS
+2371 YQKEMESQLS
-2381 SGYLK
+2381 SGLMQ
-2386 KGSEAYQAAMK
+2386 KGSDSYNSALK

-2407 DASTSLLELRDKLDQ
+2407 EAATSAIELKNKLDQ
-2422 IKIDTIQNVI
+2422 IKIDVIQYKI
-2432 DGIKRNSDITEKY
+2432 DEFQRNSDRIDAYT
-2445 ISYLQSQNRDVPEN
+2445 SLRDAQNETVSESMYQN
-2459 LYTDRIDNNNA
+2459 RIDNNNGIIE
-2470 QVQQNLKQMEIY
+2470 QKQKQREIY
-2482 RKKQAV
+2482 LKNQSYF
-2488 LDVNSKSYQDYA
+2488 DVNSKEYQSYAD
-2500 EKIQTLKEN
+2500 KIKELDTDTIN
-2509 TLELI
+2509 LMK
-2514 TDNES
+2514 DNED
-2519 LQDSIYELRFKPLD
+2519 LKDSIFELRFKNLD

-2566 EEGLAQVALLQQS
+2566 EDGLAQIALLQQS

-2622 QGSIADV
+2622 QSSIADV

-2657 QKNLLDQRKSA
+2657 RKKALTQQKDM
-2668 YEYEKKVTSQSND
+2668 
-2681 INKLKAEIIAL
+2681 
-2692 QGSNNLSDQSRLRK
+2692 
-2706 LQADLKSAESDLQD
+2706 
-2720 TKRDHAYDMQSQG
+2720 YDYS
-2733 FDKLSS
+2733 K
-2739 DLQETLDNTEYE
+2739 
-2751 ISHNAD
+2751 
-2757 KQLEI
+2757 
-2762 INSMLDKAVSSYQEA
+2762 
-2777 YGKINS
+2777 KINS
-2783 IIKNTGWVGSTDFN
+2783 QN
-2797 NTQSDLGTETGAKN
+2797 NN
-2811 QNSNASQSQSSAN
+2811 
-2824 KNPSSTAS
+2824 
-2832 GTKTDPINS
+2832 INS
-2841 NSKANSDLADQLVK
+2841 LKAQIMALESVNICRICLNAGISL
-2855 PEDTTNRKVAELKV
+2855 ELYM
-2869 SPTSTTLE
+2869 LQRMHE
-2877 EGKSTSITAT
+2877 
-2887 IRPNDAANKTL
+2887 
-2898 AWKSSNES
+2898 
-2906 IATVSNG
+2906 
-2913 TVKAKKP
+2913 
-2920 GSCTITATTTDGS
+2920 
-2933 GLSAK
+2933 
-2938 VSIKVNAKPK
+2938 IKQNVNA
-2948 PPKPQPKPQPAKT
+2948 
-2961 GGDGI
+2961 
-2966 PRVGDV
+2966 
-2972 VTFTGSYYNDSWGM
+2972 
-2986 APKGSRF
+2986 
-2993 SGQPGAV
+2993 
-3000 VIDSYT
+3000 
-3006 AREYGGNGR
+3006 
-3015 TTGDFKIHI
+3015 
-3024 KSAHDPNYSDLGWVR
+3024 
-3039 LSQISSYEKGTD
+3039 
-3051 RIYGD
+3051 
-3056 QLVWTNENKDTKHHG
+3056 
-3071 VSELIY
+3071 
-3077 RKKDGAFLT
+3077 
-3086 PVQDGDSILPADFVS
+3086 
-3101 NLAALSAI
+3101 
-3109 DPREFGMNVSTTP
+3109 
-3122 NLVQT
+3122 
-3127 NIPQNISNVG
+3127 
-3137 NVTYHY
+3137 
-3143 DALLNIE
+3143 
-3150 NVEGNLDKSAIPDIQ
+3150 
-3165 KLLKQSCK
+3165 
-3173 YTCDTLADQYQK
+3173 
-3185 LGHKIIM
+3185 

>member
-1 MAEDFQVKIQADLD
+1 MQLKNLGDLFGSFGELNLLRNKYGKNSTFD
-15 TAQVD
+15 TLSSTLQQSFNESFKVG
-20 EKIEKLVNKKRT
+20 K
-32 IKLDVDINGQNAKS
+32 NGISEFSTEQ
-46 ITDNIQKGLSKT
+46 IKT
-58 KLDTSNISKKIAD
+58 KASVMGLNDALTKQALSLANDAGLYQKAAAGNLTFSKAIELNI
-71 SFNISDKSVI
+71 N
-81 SKIQTQLNEMMTSLS
+81 
-96 KTWNGKNFD
+96 
-105 FKNASGFYSGMEQ
+105 NASDLVDALMSSNSEVLKKYQDSD
-118 MAKTVTENARII
+118 I
-130 KSATGVYDDFYN
+130 AT
-142 YFNRKKIFVSDDLK
+142 
-156 NALGTE
+156 
-162 QYKELLNNNIG
+162 
-173 KIVRDATKG
+173 KIVNSGEKG
-182 VSIDSIWGEMSNLF
+182 
-196 PEHFSENIT
+196 
-205 NQVDQILYATN
+205 
-216 LLKKARADMDEVFT
+216 
-230 SSNMTAQQKGE
+230 
-241 INNSAYVE
+241 SAAY
-249 VLEMSK
+249 
-255 NLQNNLQKNIVEAT
+255 
-269 EAAKTTIKI
+269 
-278 DVQLDKEKIAADIR
+278 
-292 NAIESASS
+292 
-300 GAGEAIKLNL
+300 
-310 DINEEQLLSNL
+310 NE
-321 QSAIRKLT
+321 
-329 TGDESVKVEIDVD
+329 
-342 KSDLQSKLN
+342 
-351 EACKEM
+351 
-357 QIPVQFKIDA
+357 F
-367 DEIASQIKAA
+367 
-377 VDKITDI
+377 
-384 ELDLKVNTNN
+384 
-394 VKQAVDDAVKD
+394 VKD
-405 KITPEVDP
+405 LID
-413 SGITQLQEILRN
+413 N
-425 VNSTGQQTQ
+425 N
-434 NIFQSMGSAFDDAF
+434 
-448 RSTYGVANLL
+448 
-458 QDAIYKI
+458 QD
-465 GDAGREVIGTV
+465 
-476 RELNDSL
+476 
-483 VSLQMATG
+483 
-491 DDYDTVKNL
+491 
-500 MQQYNALGQE
+500 LG
-510 LGAITTDVASGAD
+510 
-523 AWLRQGKSLEQTN
+523 
-536 TLLKDSIVLS
+536 DSIVELVP
-546 KVSGL
+546 KVETTKSAFSGL
-551 DAEES
+551 S
-556 TQYLTAAMNGY
+556 NYFKGL
-567 NVAVDNVMGIVDK
+567 
-580 VSKVDLESA
+580 LA
-589 TDAGG
+589 TF
-594 LMEAMSRVSTMA
+594 T
-606 NTAGVSMDKLLGYM
+606 
-620 ASVGEIT
+620 
-627 QQSMPTLGTAF
+627 
-638 KSIFARMSDIKAQNY
+638 
-653 ELVDDNGTVE
+653 
-663 LLSDVESSLK
+663 
-673 KVGIDLRKTVT
+673 
-684 EYNSYADVLDNLAA
+684 
-698 KWNTLNQVQ
+698 
-707 QNELAKAFAGT
+707 
-718 RQQEVFR
+718 
-725 TLMEHYDRAQKY
+725 
-737 AEVAEN
+737 
-743 SAGTAEKKFQ
+743 
-753 DNYLSSLEAKTN
+753 
-765 ALKASFES
+765 
-773 LSSSLV
+773 
-779 SDDMYS
+779 
-785 WALYGAKAVTDFVE
+785 
-799 KTNILKGAIAGLG
+799 
-812 TAGSLYAVKQL
+812 
-823 VLGFGS
+823 
-829 AIKEFS
+829 
-835 NLGKAMSILKSGT
+835 
-848 GVTSNM
+848 
-854 SQLLTLTQGLSKSQ
+854 
-868 TALVL
+868 
-873 SSTELNTAQRTAILM
+873 
-888 NRGLSASEAE
+888 
-898 AELSTMGLSAAE
+898 
-910 GTATATTMSL
+910 
-920 GSAMKGMV
+920 
-928 ATLAANP
+928 NP

-945 GVAAWQSYNQS
+945 GVAAWQGYNQS
-956 VEESIQHTKDS
+956 VQESIQHTKDS
-967 TAELQERNQSLDD
+967 IEEIEERNKSIDD
-980 NIQKVQE
+980 NISKAQE

-1000 EAYNTKSQLLDIQS
+1000 EAYNAKSQLLDIQS

-1022 QADGIDLVNGKLDE
+1022 QADGIDLVNGKLDD

-1081 PTLSLLGNAPE
+1081 PTLAMLGSEPQKSEYTNS
-1092 KADYKD
+1092 DTYKEM
-1098 SDVYKDALKRYQ
+1098 LKRYR
-1110 NSKTQIEEI
+1110 NSKSQIEEI

-1157 FLSTVKELK
+1157 FLATVKELK

-1245 SKVEAA
+1245 SKVEEA

-1259 DSVDNIVSRDSG
+1259 ASVDNIVSRDSG
-1271 KKYKELFDEIAEGI
+1271 KKYKELFDEIADGI

-1299 SGRGTD
+1299 SGKGTD

-1346 VNEAMDLGIVSDDS
+1346 VNEAMDLDIVSDDS

-1407 TIMSESVSGSGIS
+1407 TIISESVSGAGIS

-1535 GGEEGDMYDSIQGNM
+1535 GGEEGNMYDSIQGNM

-1581 ASVDEIVTAYE
+1581 ASVDEIVAAYE

-1709 FSEITDDID
+1709 FGEITDDID
-1718 KVKEYIQQINDADL
+1718 KVKEYIQQVNDADL

-1753 KQHEA
+1753 KQQEA

-1787 NNDGTIPVNADT
+1787 NDDGTIPVNADT

-1813 QNLENTPAI
+1813 QNLENTSAI
-1822 LQVDTSQVDGALG
+1822 LQVDTSQVDGELG

-1970 SYDPKDK
+1970 SYDPEDK

-1990 ENLPGNKTRNLT
+1990 ENLPGNKTRSLT
-2002 YNIKTNGT
+2002 YNIKT
-2010 VPRVNGTAHA
+2010 NGTAHA

-2106 LGSAFSKG
+2106 LGSAFSGG

-2124 TKADSSTWEENQK
+2124 TKADSSTWEDK
-2137 KDKTGSKSSSGS
+2137 KKQNNTSHNSSSGS
-2149 SSSGSSKRSSG
+2149 SSSGNSG
-2160 RSSGGSSSGSSGSSS
+2160 TSSGGSTRSSTGGSSGGSSGSSS

-2193 MSRATEIAVDNINR
+2193 MSRATEIAVDNIDR

-2303 EKRLEIITDTYDA
+2303 EKRLEIIEKEYDA

-2322 SIKSVADSKISLN
+2322 KIKDVADSKMSLN

-2348 ANLNNSIKAQEDTYN
+2348 ANINKSIKAQEDTYN

-2371 YQKEVDSQLS
+2371 YQKEMESQLS

-2386 KGSEAYQAAMK
+2386 KGSEAYQSAMK

-2566 EEGLAQVALLQQS
+2566 EDGLAQIALLQQS

-2648 DYLDKIISK
+2648 DYLTSIVTKRQEALQAKADYYSYDKSISK
-2657 QKNLLDQRKSA
+2657 K
-2668 YEYEKKVTSQSND
+2668 SND
-2681 INKLKAEIIAL
+2681 INVIKAQIMAL
-2692 QGSNNLSDQSRLRK
+2692 EG
-2706 LQADLKSAESDLQD
+2706 
-2720 TKRDHAYDMQSQG
+2720 
-2733 FDKLSS
+2733 
-2739 DLQETLDNTEYE
+2739 
-2751 ISHNAD
+2751 
-2757 KQLEI
+2757 
-2762 INSMLDKAVSSYQEA
+2762 
-2777 YGKINS
+2777 
-2783 IIKNTGWVGSTDFN
+2783 
-2797 NTQSDLGTETGAKN
+2797 
-2811 QNSNASQSQSSAN
+2811 
-2824 KNPSSTAS
+2824 
-2832 GTKTDPINS
+2832 
-2841 NSKANSDLADQLVK
+2841 VK
-2855 PEDTTNRKVAELKV
+2855 
-2869 SPTSTTLE
+2869 
-2877 EGKSTSITAT
+2877 
-2887 IRPNDAANKTL
+2887 
-2898 AWKSSNES
+2898 
-2906 IATVSNG
+2906 
-2913 TVKAKKP
+2913 
-2920 GSCTITATTTDGS
+2920 
-2933 GLSAK
+2933 
-2938 VSIKVNAKPK
+2938 
-2948 PPKPQPKPQPAKT
+2948 
-2961 GGDGI
+2961 
-2966 PRVGDV
+2966 
-2972 VTFTGSYYNDSWGM
+2972 Y
-2986 APKGSRF
+2986 
-2993 SGQPGAV
+2993 
-3000 VIDSYT
+3000 
-3006 AREYGGNGR
+3006 
-3015 TTGDFKIHI
+3015 
-3024 KSAHDPNYSDLGWVR
+3024 
-3039 LSQISSYEKGTD
+3039 
-3051 RIYGD
+3051 
-3056 QLVWTNENKDTKHHG
+3056 
-3071 VSELIY
+3071 
-3077 RKKDGAFLT
+3077 
-3086 PVQDGDSILPADFVS
+3086 
-3101 NLAALSAI
+3101 
-3109 DPREFGMNVSTTP
+3109 
-3122 NLVQT
+3122 
-3127 NIPQNISNVG
+3127 
-3137 NVTYHY
+3137 
-3143 DALLNIE
+3143 LL
-3150 NVEGNLDKSAIPDIQ
+3150 L
-3165 KLLKQSCK
+3165 
-3173 YTCDTLADQYQK
+3173 
-3185 LGHKIIM
+3185 

>member
-1 MAEDFQVKIQADLD
+1 MQLKNLGDLFGSFGELNLLRNKYGKNSTFD
-15 TAQVD
+15 TLSSTLQQSFNESFKVG
-20 EKIEKLVNKKRT
+20 K
-32 IKLDVDINGQNAKS
+32 NGISEFSTEQ
-46 ITDNIQKGLSKT
+46 IKT
-58 KLDTSNISKKIAD
+58 KASVMGLNDALTKQALSLANDAGLYQKAAAGNLTFSKAIELNI
-71 SFNISDKSVI
+71 N
-81 SKIQTQLNEMMTSLS
+81 
-96 KTWNGKNFD
+96 
-105 FKNASGFYSGMEQ
+105 NASDLVDALMSSNSEVLKKYQDSD
-118 MAKTVTENARII
+118 I
-130 KSATGVYDDFYN
+130 AT
-142 YFNRKKIFVSDDLK
+142 
-156 NALGTE
+156 
-162 QYKELLNNNIG
+162 
-173 KIVRDATKG
+173 KIVNSGEKG
-182 VSIDSIWGEMSNLF
+182 
-196 PEHFSENIT
+196 
-205 NQVDQILYATN
+205 
-216 LLKKARADMDEVFT
+216 
-230 SSNMTAQQKGE
+230 
-241 INNSAYVE
+241 SAAY
-249 VLEMSK
+249 
-255 NLQNNLQKNIVEAT
+255 
-269 EAAKTTIKI
+269 
-278 DVQLDKEKIAADIR
+278 
-292 NAIESASS
+292 
-300 GAGEAIKLNL
+300 
-310 DINEEQLLSNL
+310 NE
-321 QSAIRKLT
+321 
-329 TGDESVKVEIDVD
+329 
-342 KSDLQSKLN
+342 
-351 EACKEM
+351 
-357 QIPVQFKIDA
+357 F
-367 DEIASQIKAA
+367 
-377 VDKITDI
+377 
-384 ELDLKVNTNN
+384 
-394 VKQAVDDAVKD
+394 VKD
-405 KITPEVDP
+405 LID
-413 SGITQLQEILRN
+413 N
-425 VNSTGQQTQ
+425 N
-434 NIFQSMGSAFDDAF
+434 
-448 RSTYGVANLL
+448 
-458 QDAIYKI
+458 QD
-465 GDAGREVIGTV
+465 
-476 RELNDSL
+476 
-483 VSLQMATG
+483 
-491 DDYDTVKNL
+491 
-500 MQQYNALGQE
+500 LG
-510 LGAITTDVASGAD
+510 
-523 AWLRQGKSLEQTN
+523 
-536 TLLKDSIVLS
+536 DSIVELVP
-546 KVSGL
+546 KVETTKSAFSGL
-551 DAEES
+551 S
-556 TQYLTAAMNGY
+556 NYFKGL
-567 NVAVDNVMGIVDK
+567 
-580 VSKVDLESA
+580 LA
-589 TDAGG
+589 TF
-594 LMEAMSRVSTMA
+594 T
-606 NTAGVSMDKLLGYM
+606 
-620 ASVGEIT
+620 
-627 QQSMPTLGTAF
+627 
-638 KSIFARMSDIKAQNY
+638 
-653 ELVDDNGTVE
+653 
-663 LLSDVESSLK
+663 
-673 KVGIDLRKTVT
+673 
-684 EYNSYADVLDNLAA
+684 
-698 KWNTLNQVQ
+698 
-707 QNELAKAFAGT
+707 
-718 RQQEVFR
+718 
-725 TLMEHYDRAQKY
+725 
-737 AEVAEN
+737 
-743 SAGTAEKKFQ
+743 
-753 DNYLSSLEAKTN
+753 
-765 ALKASFES
+765 
-773 LSSSLV
+773 
-779 SDDMYS
+779 
-785 WALYGAKAVTDFVE
+785 
-799 KTNILKGAIAGLG
+799 
-812 TAGSLYAVKQL
+812 
-823 VLGFGS
+823 
-829 AIKEFS
+829 
-835 NLGKAMSILKSGT
+835 
-848 GVTSNM
+848 
-854 SQLLTLTQGLSKSQ
+854 
-868 TALVL
+868 
-873 SSTELNTAQRTAILM
+873 
-888 NRGLSASEAE
+888 
-898 AELSTMGLSAAE
+898 
-910 GTATATTMSL
+910 
-920 GSAMKGMV
+920 
-928 ATLAANP
+928 NP

-945 GVAAWQSYNQS
+945 GVAAWQGYNQS
-956 VEESIQHTKDS
+956 VQESIQHTKDS
-967 TAELQERNQSLDD
+967 IAEIEERNKSIDD
-980 NIQKVQE
+980 NISKAQE

-1000 EAYNTKSQLLDIQS
+1000 EAYNAKSQLLDIQS

-1081 PTLSLLGNAPE
+1081 PTLAMLGSEPQKSEYTNS
-1092 KADYKD
+1092 DTYKEM
-1098 SDVYKDALKRYQ
+1098 LKRYQ
-1110 NSKTQIEEI
+1110 NSKSQIEEI

-1148 TGADEKLNS
+1148 TGADEKLNN
-1157 FLSTVKELK
+1157 FLATVKELK
-1166 RQFEDE
+1166 RQFQDE

-1182 ISSAEDAESS
+1182 ISAAEDAESS

-1271 KKYKELFDEIAEGI
+1271 KKYKELFDEIADGI

-1299 SGRGTD
+1299 SGRGAD

-1374 GMTATVSMNQV
+1374 GMTATVSMDQV

-1535 GGEEGDMYDSIQGNM
+1535 GGEEGNMYDSIQGNM

-1581 ASVDEIVTAYE
+1581 ASVDEIVAAYE

-1626 NEDGSWEINFGVGND
+1626 NEDGSWDINFGVGND

-1718 KVKEYIQQINDADL
+1718 KVKEYIQQVNDADL

-1753 KQHEA
+1753 KQYEA

-1787 NNDGTIPVNADT
+1787 NEDGTIPVNADT

-1822 LQVDTSQVDGALG
+1822 LQVDTSQIDGELG

-1918 DPNALADVSTKI
+1918 DPNALADVSAKI

-1990 ENLPGNKTRNLT
+1990 ENLPGNKTRSLT

-2106 LGSAFSKG
+2106 LGSAFSGG

-2124 TKADSSTWEENQK
+2124 TKADSSTWEDK
-2137 KDKTGSKSSSGS
+2137 KKQNNTSHNS
-2149 SSSGSSKRSSG
+2149 
-2160 RSSGGSSSGSSGSSS
+2160 SSGGSSRRNSGTSSGGSTRSSSGGSSGSSS

-2193 MSRATEIAVDNINR
+2193 MSRATEIAVDNIDR

-2278 KDYYSKYESAAD
+2278 KDYYNKYESAAD

-2303 EKRLEIITDTYDA
+2303 EKRLEIIEKEYDA

-2322 SIKSVADSKISLN
+2322 KIKDVANSKISLN

-2348 ANLNNSIKAQEDTYN
+2348 TNLNNSIKAQEDTYN

-2371 YQKEVDSQLS
+2371 YQKEMESQLS

-2386 KGSEAYQAAMK
+2386 KGSEAYQVAMK

-2648 DYLDKIISK
+2648 DYLTSIVTKRQEALKAKADYYSYDKSISK
-2657 QKNLLDQRKSA
+2657 K
-2668 YEYEKKVTSQSND
+2668 SND
-2681 INKLKAEIIAL
+2681 INAIKAQIMALESVNICRICLIAGIFLELYMLQRMHEI
-2692 QGSNNLSDQSRLRK
+2692 
-2706 LQADLKSAESDLQD
+2706 
-2720 TKRDHAYDMQSQG
+2720 
-2733 FDKLSS
+2733 
-2739 DLQETLDNTEYE
+2739 
-2751 ISHNAD
+2751 
-2757 KQLEI
+2757 KQ
-2762 INSMLDKAVSSYQEA
+2762 N
-2777 YGKINS
+2777 
-2783 IIKNTGWVGSTDFN
+2783 
-2797 NTQSDLGTETGAKN
+2797 
-2811 QNSNASQSQSSAN
+2811 
-2824 KNPSSTAS
+2824 
-2832 GTKTDPINS
+2832 
-2841 NSKANSDLADQLVK
+2841 
-2855 PEDTTNRKVAELKV
+2855 
-2869 SPTSTTLE
+2869 
-2877 EGKSTSITAT
+2877 
-2887 IRPNDAANKTL
+2887 
-2898 AWKSSNES
+2898 
-2906 IATVSNG
+2906 
-2913 TVKAKKP
+2913 
-2920 GSCTITATTTDGS
+2920 
-2933 GLSAK
+2933 
-2938 VSIKVNAKPK
+2938 VNA
-2948 PPKPQPKPQPAKT
+2948 
-2961 GGDGI
+2961 
-2966 PRVGDV
+2966 
-2972 VTFTGSYYNDSWGM
+2972 
-2986 APKGSRF
+2986 
-2993 SGQPGAV
+2993 
-3000 VIDSYT
+3000 
-3006 AREYGGNGR
+3006 
-3015 TTGDFKIHI
+3015 
-3024 KSAHDPNYSDLGWVR
+3024 
-3039 LSQISSYEKGTD
+3039 
-3051 RIYGD
+3051 
-3056 QLVWTNENKDTKHHG
+3056 
-3071 VSELIY
+3071 
-3077 RKKDGAFLT
+3077 
-3086 PVQDGDSILPADFVS
+3086 
-3101 NLAALSAI
+3101 
-3109 DPREFGMNVSTTP
+3109 
-3122 NLVQT
+3122 
-3127 NIPQNISNVG
+3127 
-3137 NVTYHY
+3137 
-3143 DALLNIE
+3143 
-3150 NVEGNLDKSAIPDIQ
+3150 
-3165 KLLKQSCK
+3165 
-3173 YTCDTLADQYQK
+3173 
-3185 LGHKIIM
+3185 

>member
-1 MAEDFQVKIQADLD
+1 MQLKNLGDLFGSFGELNLLRNKYGKNSTFD
-15 TAQVD
+15 TLSSTLQQSFNESFKVG
-20 EKIEKLVNKKRT
+20 T
-32 IKLDVDINGQNAKS
+32 NGISEFSTEQ
-46 ITDNIQKGLSKT
+46 IKT
-58 KLDTSNISKKIAD
+58 KASVMGLNDALTKQALSLANDAGLYQKAAAGNLTFSKAIELNINNASDLVDALMSSNSEVLKKYKDNDIAD
-71 SFNISDKSVI
+71 MIANSGEKGSAAY
-81 SKIQTQLNEMMTSLS
+81 NE
-96 KTWNGKNFD
+96 F
-105 FKNASGFYSGMEQ
+105 
-118 MAKTVTENARII
+118 
-130 KSATGVYDDFYN
+130 
-142 YFNRKKIFVSDDLK
+142 
-156 NALGTE
+156 
-162 QYKELLNNNIG
+162 
-173 KIVRDATKG
+173 
-182 VSIDSIWGEMSNLF
+182 
-196 PEHFSENIT
+196 
-205 NQVDQILYATN
+205 
-216 LLKKARADMDEVFT
+216 
-230 SSNMTAQQKGE
+230 
-241 INNSAYVE
+241 
-249 VLEMSK
+249 
-255 NLQNNLQKNIVEAT
+255 
-269 EAAKTTIKI
+269 
-278 DVQLDKEKIAADIR
+278 
-292 NAIESASS
+292 
-300 GAGEAIKLNL
+300 
-310 DINEEQLLSNL
+310 
-321 QSAIRKLT
+321 
-329 TGDESVKVEIDVD
+329 
-342 KSDLQSKLN
+342 
-351 EACKEM
+351 
-357 QIPVQFKIDA
+357 
-367 DEIASQIKAA
+367 
-377 VDKITDI
+377 
-384 ELDLKVNTNN
+384 
-394 VKQAVDDAVKD
+394 VKD
-405 KITPEVDP
+405 LID
-413 SGITQLQEILRN
+413 N
-425 VNSTGQQTQ
+425 N
-434 NIFQSMGSAFDDAF
+434 
-448 RSTYGVANLL
+448 
-458 QDAIYKI
+458 QD
-465 GDAGREVIGTV
+465 
-476 RELNDSL
+476 
-483 VSLQMATG
+483 
-491 DDYDTVKNL
+491 
-500 MQQYNALGQE
+500 LG
-510 LGAITTDVASGAD
+510 
-523 AWLRQGKSLEQTN
+523 
-536 TLLKDSIVLS
+536 DSIVELAP
-546 KVSGL
+546 KVETTKSAFSGL
-551 DAEES
+551 S
-556 TQYLTAAMNGY
+556 NYFKGL
-567 NVAVDNVMGIVDK
+567 
-580 VSKVDLESA
+580 LA
-589 TDAGG
+589 TF
-594 LMEAMSRVSTMA
+594 T
-606 NTAGVSMDKLLGYM
+606 
-620 ASVGEIT
+620 
-627 QQSMPTLGTAF
+627 
-638 KSIFARMSDIKAQNY
+638 
-653 ELVDDNGTVE
+653 
-663 LLSDVESSLK
+663 
-673 KVGIDLRKTVT
+673 
-684 EYNSYADVLDNLAA
+684 
-698 KWNTLNQVQ
+698 
-707 QNELAKAFAGT
+707 
-718 RQQEVFR
+718 
-725 TLMEHYDRAQKY
+725 
-737 AEVAEN
+737 
-743 SAGTAEKKFQ
+743 
-753 DNYLSSLEAKTN
+753 
-765 ALKASFES
+765 
-773 LSSSLV
+773 
-779 SDDMYS
+779 
-785 WALYGAKAVTDFVE
+785 
-799 KTNILKGAIAGLG
+799 
-812 TAGSLYAVKQL
+812 
-823 VLGFGS
+823 
-829 AIKEFS
+829 
-835 NLGKAMSILKSGT
+835 
-848 GVTSNM
+848 
-854 SQLLTLTQGLSKSQ
+854 
-868 TALVL
+868 
-873 SSTELNTAQRTAILM
+873 
-888 NRGLSASEAE
+888 
-898 AELSTMGLSAAE
+898 
-910 GTATATTMSL
+910 
-920 GSAMKGMV
+920 
-928 ATLAANP
+928 NP

-945 GVAAWQSYNQS
+945 GVAAWQGYNQS
-956 VEESIQHTKDS
+956 VQESIQHTKDS
-967 TAELQERNQSLDD
+967 IAEIEERNKSIDD
-980 NIQKVQE
+980 NISKAQE

-1022 QADGIDLVNGKLDE
+1022 QSDGIDLVNGKLDE

-1081 PTLSLLGNAPE
+1081 PTLAMLGSEPQKSEYTN
-1092 KADYKD
+1092 

-1119 QKAAE
+1119 QKAAK

-1157 FLSTVKELK
+1157 FLATVKELK

-1245 SKVEAA
+1245 SKVEEA

-1259 DSVDNIVSRDSG
+1259 ASVDNIVSRDSG
-1271 KKYKELFDEIAEGI
+1271 KKYKELFDEIADGI

-1299 SGRGTD
+1299 SGRGAD

-1374 GMTATVSMNQV
+1374 GMTATVSMDQV

-1407 TIMSESVSGSGIS
+1407 TIMSESVSGAGIS
-1420 ADNVKAFKEM
+1420 ADNVKAFREM
-1430 FGDDAAR
+1430 FGDDAER

-1460 SEMNKA
+1460 SEMNRA

-1535 GGEEGDMYDSIQGNM
+1535 GGEEGNMYDSIQGNM

-1626 NEDGSWEINFGVGND
+1626 NEDGSWDINFGVGND

-1718 KVKEYIQQINDADL
+1718 KVKEYIQQVNDADL

-1753 KQHEA
+1753 KQYEA

-1787 NNDGTIPVNADT
+1787 NEDGTIPVNADT

-1822 LQVDTSQVDGALG
+1822 LQVDTSQIDGELG

-1918 DPNALADVSTKI
+1918 DPNALADVSAKI

-1990 ENLPGNKTRNLT
+1990 ENLPGNKTRSLT

-2095 SHAQLAGGGYS
+2095 SHAQLAGDGYS
-2106 LGSAFSKG
+2106 LGSAFSGG

-2124 TKADSSTWEENQK
+2124 TKADSSTLEKNQK
-2137 KDKTGSKSSSGS
+2137 KDKSNSNSSSGS
-2149 SSSGSSKRSSG
+2149 SSSRNS
-2160 RSSGGSSSGSSGSSS
+2160 GSSSSGSTRSSSGGSSGSSS

-2193 MSRATEIAVDNINR
+2193 MSRATEIAVDNIDR

-2303 EKRLEIITDTYDA
+2303 EKRLEIIEKEYDA

-2322 SIKSVADSKISLN
+2322 KIKDVANSKISLN

-2371 YQKEVDSQLS
+2371 YQKEMESQLS

-2386 KGSEAYQAAMK
+2386 KGSEAYQSAMK

-2459 LYTDRIDNNNA
+2459 LYNDRIDNNNA

-2533 DAIQKYSDLEDELK
+2533 DAIQKYSNLEDELK

-2566 EEGLAQVALLQQS
+2566 EDGLAQVALLQQS
-2579 IGTAKQK
+2579 IGTSKQK

-2657 QKNLLDQRKSA
+2657 RKSA
-2668 YEYEKKVTSQSND
+2668 LQAKADYYSYDKSISKKSND
-2681 INKLKAEIIAL
+2681 INAIKAQIMAL
-2692 QGSNNLSDQSRLRK
+2692 EG
-2706 LQADLKSAESDLQD
+2706 
-2720 TKRDHAYDMQSQG
+2720 
-2733 FDKLSS
+2733 
-2739 DLQETLDNTEYE
+2739 
-2751 ISHNAD
+2751 
-2757 KQLEI
+2757 
-2762 INSMLDKAVSSYQEA
+2762 
-2777 YGKINS
+2777 
-2783 IIKNTGWVGSTDFN
+2783 
-2797 NTQSDLGTETGAKN
+2797 
-2811 QNSNASQSQSSAN
+2811 
-2824 KNPSSTAS
+2824 
-2832 GTKTDPINS
+2832 
-2841 NSKANSDLADQLVK
+2841 VK
-2855 PEDTTNRKVAELKV
+2855 
-2869 SPTSTTLE
+2869 
-2877 EGKSTSITAT
+2877 
-2887 IRPNDAANKTL
+2887 
-2898 AWKSSNES
+2898 
-2906 IATVSNG
+2906 
-2913 TVKAKKP
+2913 
-2920 GSCTITATTTDGS
+2920 
-2933 GLSAK
+2933 
-2938 VSIKVNAKPK
+2938 
-2948 PPKPQPKPQPAKT
+2948 
-2961 GGDGI
+2961 
-2966 PRVGDV
+2966 
-2972 VTFTGSYYNDSWGM
+2972 Y
-2986 APKGSRF
+2986 
-2993 SGQPGAV
+2993 
-3000 VIDSYT
+3000 
-3006 AREYGGNGR
+3006 
-3015 TTGDFKIHI
+3015 
-3024 KSAHDPNYSDLGWVR
+3024 
-3039 LSQISSYEKGTD
+3039 
-3051 RIYGD
+3051 
-3056 QLVWTNENKDTKHHG
+3056 
-3071 VSELIY
+3071 
-3077 RKKDGAFLT
+3077 
-3086 PVQDGDSILPADFVS
+3086 
-3101 NLAALSAI
+3101 
-3109 DPREFGMNVSTTP
+3109 
-3122 NLVQT
+3122 
-3127 NIPQNISNVG
+3127 
-3137 NVTYHY
+3137 
-3143 DALLNIE
+3143 LL
-3150 NVEGNLDKSAIPDIQ
+3150 L
-3165 KLLKQSCK
+3165 
-3173 YTCDTLADQYQK
+3173 
-3185 LGHKIIM
+3185 

>member
-1 MAEDFQVKIQADLD
+1 MQLKNLGDLFGSFGELNLLRNKYGKNSTFD
-15 TAQVD
+15 TLSSTLQQSFNESFKVG
-20 EKIEKLVNKKRT
+20 T
-32 IKLDVDINGQNAKS
+32 NGISEFSTEQ
-46 ITDNIQKGLSKT
+46 IKT
-58 KLDTSNISKKIAD
+58 KASVMGLNDALTKQALSLANDAGLYQKAAAGNLTFSKAIELNINNASDLVDALMSSNSEVLKKYKDNDIAD
-71 SFNISDKSVI
+71 MIANSGEKGSAAY
-81 SKIQTQLNEMMTSLS
+81 NE
-96 KTWNGKNFD
+96 F
-105 FKNASGFYSGMEQ
+105 
-118 MAKTVTENARII
+118 
-130 KSATGVYDDFYN
+130 
-142 YFNRKKIFVSDDLK
+142 
-156 NALGTE
+156 
-162 QYKELLNNNIG
+162 
-173 KIVRDATKG
+173 
-182 VSIDSIWGEMSNLF
+182 
-196 PEHFSENIT
+196 
-205 NQVDQILYATN
+205 
-216 LLKKARADMDEVFT
+216 
-230 SSNMTAQQKGE
+230 
-241 INNSAYVE
+241 
-249 VLEMSK
+249 
-255 NLQNNLQKNIVEAT
+255 
-269 EAAKTTIKI
+269 
-278 DVQLDKEKIAADIR
+278 
-292 NAIESASS
+292 
-300 GAGEAIKLNL
+300 
-310 DINEEQLLSNL
+310 
-321 QSAIRKLT
+321 
-329 TGDESVKVEIDVD
+329 
-342 KSDLQSKLN
+342 
-351 EACKEM
+351 
-357 QIPVQFKIDA
+357 
-367 DEIASQIKAA
+367 
-377 VDKITDI
+377 
-384 ELDLKVNTNN
+384 
-394 VKQAVDDAVKD
+394 VKD
-405 KITPEVDP
+405 LID
-413 SGITQLQEILRN
+413 N
-425 VNSTGQQTQ
+425 N
-434 NIFQSMGSAFDDAF
+434 
-448 RSTYGVANLL
+448 
-458 QDAIYKI
+458 QD
-465 GDAGREVIGTV
+465 
-476 RELNDSL
+476 
-483 VSLQMATG
+483 
-491 DDYDTVKNL
+491 
-500 MQQYNALGQE
+500 LG
-510 LGAITTDVASGAD
+510 
-523 AWLRQGKSLEQTN
+523 
-536 TLLKDSIVLS
+536 DSIVELAP
-546 KVSGL
+546 KVETTKSAFSGL
-551 DAEES
+551 S
-556 TQYLTAAMNGY
+556 NYFKGL
-567 NVAVDNVMGIVDK
+567 
-580 VSKVDLESA
+580 LA
-589 TDAGG
+589 TF
-594 LMEAMSRVSTMA
+594 T
-606 NTAGVSMDKLLGYM
+606 
-620 ASVGEIT
+620 
-627 QQSMPTLGTAF
+627 
-638 KSIFARMSDIKAQNY
+638 
-653 ELVDDNGTVE
+653 
-663 LLSDVESSLK
+663 
-673 KVGIDLRKTVT
+673 
-684 EYNSYADVLDNLAA
+684 
-698 KWNTLNQVQ
+698 
-707 QNELAKAFAGT
+707 
-718 RQQEVFR
+718 
-725 TLMEHYDRAQKY
+725 
-737 AEVAEN
+737 
-743 SAGTAEKKFQ
+743 
-753 DNYLSSLEAKTN
+753 
-765 ALKASFES
+765 
-773 LSSSLV
+773 
-779 SDDMYS
+779 
-785 WALYGAKAVTDFVE
+785 
-799 KTNILKGAIAGLG
+799 
-812 TAGSLYAVKQL
+812 
-823 VLGFGS
+823 
-829 AIKEFS
+829 
-835 NLGKAMSILKSGT
+835 
-848 GVTSNM
+848 
-854 SQLLTLTQGLSKSQ
+854 
-868 TALVL
+868 
-873 SSTELNTAQRTAILM
+873 
-888 NRGLSASEAE
+888 
-898 AELSTMGLSAAE
+898 
-910 GTATATTMSL
+910 
-920 GSAMKGMV
+920 
-928 ATLAANP
+928 NP

-945 GVAAWQSYNQS
+945 GVAAWQGYNQS
-956 VEESIQHTKDS
+956 VQESIQHTKDS
-967 TAELQERNQSLDD
+967 IAEIEERNKSIDD
-980 NIQKVQE
+980 NISKAQE

-1081 PTLSLLGNAPE
+1081 PTLSMLGSEPQKSEYTNS
-1092 KADYKD
+1092 DTYKEM
-1098 SDVYKDALKRYQ
+1098 LKRYR
-1110 NSKTQIEEI
+1110 NSKSQIEEI

-1124 KAGLKQYTST
+1124 QAGLKQYNGVA
-1134 STGQFQLGFENETV
+1134 TGQFQLGFENETV
-1148 TGADEKLNS
+1148 TGADEKLNN
-1157 FLSTVKELK
+1157 FLATVKELK

-1201 EVYQEYLKNSML
+1201 EIYQEYLKNSML

-1245 SKVEAA
+1245 SKVKEA

-1259 DSVDNIVSRDSG
+1259 ASVDNIVSTDSG
-1271 KKYKELFDEIAEGI
+1271 KKYKELFDEIADGI

-1299 SGRGTD
+1299 SGKGTD

-1407 TIMSESVSGSGIS
+1407 TIMSESVSGAGIS

-1480 QIEEQIADAMVKGQD
+1480 QVEEQIADAMVKGQD

-1507 DNISSLEDLAY
+1507 NNISSLEDLAY

-1535 GGEEGDMYDSIQGNM
+1535 GGEEGNMYDSIQGNM

-1566 FREFVDLMSNKDLTN
+1566 FREFVDLMSNKGLTN

-1626 NEDGSWEINFGVGND
+1626 NEDGSWDINFGVGND

-1709 FSEITDDID
+1709 FGEITDGID
-1718 KVKEYIQQINDADL
+1718 KVKEYIQQVNDADL

-1753 KQHEA
+1753 KQQEA

-1787 NNDGTIPVNADT
+1787 NDDGTIPVNADT

-1822 LQVDTSQVDGALG
+1822 LQIDTSQVDGELG

-1918 DPNALADVSTKI
+1918 DPNALADVSAKI

-1970 SYDPKDK
+1970 SYDPEDK
-1977 NATVTYSVVVSGL
+1977 NATVTYGVVVSGL
-1990 ENLPGNKTRNLT
+1990 ENLPGNKTRSLT

-2010 VPRVNGTAHA
+2010 APKVNGTAHA

-2106 LGSAFSKG
+2106 LGSAFSGG

-2124 TKADSSTWEENQK
+2124 TKADSSTWEDK
-2137 KDKTGSKSSSGS
+2137 KKQNNTSHNS
-2149 SSSGSSKRSSG
+2149 
-2160 RSSGGSSSGSSGSSS
+2160 SSGGSSRRNSGTSSGGSTRSSGSSS

-2193 MSRATEIAVDNINR
+2193 MSRATEIAVDNIDR

-2216 KAYDAISKVQQELT
+2216 KAYDAIGKVQQELT

-2322 SIKSVADSKISLN
+2322 KIKDVADSKISLN

-2348 ANLNNSIKAQEDTYN
+2348 ASLNNSIKAQEDTYN

-2422 IKIDTIQNVI
+2422 IKIDTIQNII

-2634 SLVDLYK
+2634 SLIDLYK

-2657 QKNLLDQRKSA
+2657 RKEALQKKADYYDYDKTIS
-2668 YEYEKKVTSQSND
+2668 KKSND
-2681 INKLKAEIIAL
+2681 INAIKAQIMAL
-2692 QGSNNLSDQSRLRK
+2692 QG
-2706 LQADLKSAESDLQD
+2706 
-2720 TKRDHAYDMQSQG
+2720 
-2733 FDKLSS
+2733 
-2739 DLQETLDNTEYE
+2739 
-2751 ISHNAD
+2751 
-2757 KQLEI
+2757 
-2762 INSMLDKAVSSYQEA
+2762 
-2777 YGKINS
+2777 
-2783 IIKNTGWVGSTDFN
+2783 
-2797 NTQSDLGTETGAKN
+2797 
-2811 QNSNASQSQSSAN
+2811 
-2824 KNPSSTAS
+2824 
-2832 GTKTDPINS
+2832 
-2841 NSKANSDLADQLVK
+2841 
-2855 PEDTTNRKVAELKV
+2855 
-2869 SPTSTTLE
+2869 
-2877 EGKSTSITAT
+2877 
-2887 IRPNDAANKTL
+2887 
-2898 AWKSSNES
+2898 
-2906 IATVSNG
+2906 
-2913 TVKAKKP
+2913 
-2920 GSCTITATTTDGS
+2920 
-2933 GLSAK
+2933 
-2938 VSIKVNAKPK
+2938 VN
-2948 PPKPQPKPQPAKT
+2948 
-2961 GGDGI
+2961 
-2966 PRVGDV
+2966 
-2972 VTFTGSYYNDSWGM
+2972 Y
-2986 APKGSRF
+2986 
-2993 SGQPGAV
+2993 
-3000 VIDSYT
+3000 
-3006 AREYGGNGR
+3006 
-3015 TTGDFKIHI
+3015 
-3024 KSAHDPNYSDLGWVR
+3024 
-3039 LSQISSYEKGTD
+3039 
-3051 RIYGD
+3051 
-3056 QLVWTNENKDTKHHG
+3056 
-3071 VSELIY
+3071 
-3077 RKKDGAFLT
+3077 
-3086 PVQDGDSILPADFVS
+3086 
-3101 NLAALSAI
+3101 
-3109 DPREFGMNVSTTP
+3109 
-3122 NLVQT
+3122 
-3127 NIPQNISNVG
+3127 
-3137 NVTYHY
+3137 
-3143 DALLNIE
+3143 LL
-3150 NVEGNLDKSAIPDIQ
+3150 L
-3165 KLLKQSCK
+3165 
-3173 YTCDTLADQYQK
+3173 
-3185 LGHKIIM
+3185 

>member
-1 MAEDFQVKIQADLD
+1 MQLKNLGDLFGSFGELNLLRNKYGKNSTFD
-15 TAQVD
+15 TLSSTLQQSFNESFKVG
-20 EKIEKLVNKKRT
+20 K
-32 IKLDVDINGQNAKS
+32 NGISEFSTEQ
-46 ITDNIQKGLSKT
+46 IKT
-58 KLDTSNISKKIAD
+58 KASVMGLNDALTKQALSLANDAGLYQKAAAGNLTFSKAIELNI
-71 SFNISDKSVI
+71 N
-81 SKIQTQLNEMMTSLS
+81 
-96 KTWNGKNFD
+96 
-105 FKNASGFYSGMEQ
+105 NASDLVDALMSSNSEVLKKYQDSD
-118 MAKTVTENARII
+118 I
-130 KSATGVYDDFYN
+130 AT
-142 YFNRKKIFVSDDLK
+142 
-156 NALGTE
+156 
-162 QYKELLNNNIG
+162 
-173 KIVRDATKG
+173 KIVNSGEKG
-182 VSIDSIWGEMSNLF
+182 
-196 PEHFSENIT
+196 
-205 NQVDQILYATN
+205 
-216 LLKKARADMDEVFT
+216 
-230 SSNMTAQQKGE
+230 
-241 INNSAYVE
+241 SAAY
-249 VLEMSK
+249 
-255 NLQNNLQKNIVEAT
+255 
-269 EAAKTTIKI
+269 
-278 DVQLDKEKIAADIR
+278 
-292 NAIESASS
+292 
-300 GAGEAIKLNL
+300 
-310 DINEEQLLSNL
+310 NE
-321 QSAIRKLT
+321 
-329 TGDESVKVEIDVD
+329 
-342 KSDLQSKLN
+342 
-351 EACKEM
+351 
-357 QIPVQFKIDA
+357 F
-367 DEIASQIKAA
+367 
-377 VDKITDI
+377 
-384 ELDLKVNTNN
+384 
-394 VKQAVDDAVKD
+394 VKD
-405 KITPEVDP
+405 LID
-413 SGITQLQEILRN
+413 N
-425 VNSTGQQTQ
+425 N
-434 NIFQSMGSAFDDAF
+434 
-448 RSTYGVANLL
+448 
-458 QDAIYKI
+458 QD
-465 GDAGREVIGTV
+465 
-476 RELNDSL
+476 
-483 VSLQMATG
+483 
-491 DDYDTVKNL
+491 
-500 MQQYNALGQE
+500 LG
-510 LGAITTDVASGAD
+510 
-523 AWLRQGKSLEQTN
+523 
-536 TLLKDSIVLS
+536 DSIVELVP
-546 KVSGL
+546 KVETTKSAFSGL
-551 DAEES
+551 S
-556 TQYLTAAMNGY
+556 NYFKGL
-567 NVAVDNVMGIVDK
+567 
-580 VSKVDLESA
+580 LA
-589 TDAGG
+589 TF
-594 LMEAMSRVSTMA
+594 T
-606 NTAGVSMDKLLGYM
+606 
-620 ASVGEIT
+620 
-627 QQSMPTLGTAF
+627 
-638 KSIFARMSDIKAQNY
+638 
-653 ELVDDNGTVE
+653 
-663 LLSDVESSLK
+663 
-673 KVGIDLRKTVT
+673 
-684 EYNSYADVLDNLAA
+684 
-698 KWNTLNQVQ
+698 
-707 QNELAKAFAGT
+707 
-718 RQQEVFR
+718 
-725 TLMEHYDRAQKY
+725 
-737 AEVAEN
+737 
-743 SAGTAEKKFQ
+743 
-753 DNYLSSLEAKTN
+753 
-765 ALKASFES
+765 
-773 LSSSLV
+773 
-779 SDDMYS
+779 
-785 WALYGAKAVTDFVE
+785 
-799 KTNILKGAIAGLG
+799 
-812 TAGSLYAVKQL
+812 
-823 VLGFGS
+823 
-829 AIKEFS
+829 
-835 NLGKAMSILKSGT
+835 
-848 GVTSNM
+848 
-854 SQLLTLTQGLSKSQ
+854 
-868 TALVL
+868 
-873 SSTELNTAQRTAILM
+873 
-888 NRGLSASEAE
+888 
-898 AELSTMGLSAAE
+898 
-910 GTATATTMSL
+910 
-920 GSAMKGMV
+920 
-928 ATLAANP
+928 NP

-945 GVAAWQSYNQS
+945 GVAAWQGYNQS
-956 VEESIQHTKDS
+956 VKESIQHTKDS
-967 TAELQERNQSLDD
+967 IAEIEERNKSIDD
-980 NIQKVQE
+980 NISKAQE

-1000 EAYNTKSQLLDIQS
+1000 EAYNAKSQLLDIQS

-1081 PTLSLLGNAPE
+1081 PTLAMLGSEPQKSEYTNS
-1092 KADYKD
+1092 DTYKEM
-1098 SDVYKDALKRYQ
+1098 LKRYR
-1110 NSKTQIEEI
+1110 NSKSQIEEI

-1157 FLSTVKELK
+1157 FLATVKELK

-1172 GKNTDYFDNI
+1172 GKNADYFDNI

-1201 EVYQEYLKNSML
+1201 EIYQEYLKNSML

-1259 DSVDNIVSRDSG
+1259 DSVDNIVSTDSG

-1299 SGRGTD
+1299 SGRGAD

-1407 TIMSESVSGSGIS
+1407 TIMSESVSGAGIS

-1430 FGDDAAR
+1430 FGDDAEQ
-1437 ALEKTADGYHIN
+1437 ALERTADGYHIN
-1449 REELAKLQAQQ
+1449 CEELQKLQAQQ

-1535 GGEEGDMYDSIQGNM
+1535 GGEEGNMYDSIQGNM

-1581 ASVDEIVTAYE
+1581 ASVDEIVAAYE

-1626 NEDGSWEINFGVGND
+1626 NEDGSWQINFGVGND

-1709 FSEITDDID
+1709 FGEITDNIE
-1718 KVKEYIQQINDADL
+1718 KVKEYIQQVNDADL

-1753 KQHEA
+1753 KQQEA
-1758 GQNNIVIDADASSV
+1758 GHTDIIIDADASSV

-1787 NNDGTIPVNADT
+1787 NEDGTIPVNADT

-1822 LQVDTSQVDGALG
+1822 LQVDTSQVDGELG

-1918 DPNALADVSTKI
+1918 DPNALADVSAKI

-1990 ENLPGNKTRNLT
+1990 ENLPGNKTRSLT

-2106 LGSAFSKG
+2106 LGSAFSGG

-2124 TKADSSTWEENQK
+2124 TKADSSTWEDK
-2137 KDKTGSKSSSGS
+2137 KKQNNTSHNS
-2149 SSSGSSKRSSG
+2149 
-2160 RSSGGSSSGSSGSSS
+2160 SSGGSSRRNSGTSSGGSTRSSSGGNSGGSSS
-2175 TKEAT
+2175 SSDAKSTT
-2180 EETFDWIEVFLKE
+2180 EEVVDFIKIMLSRLSRMTELATNAIE
-2193 MSRATEIAVDNINR
+2193 RAVGLANKQAAAAD
-2207 AIGLAQKQT
+2207 AIGKATNEMVHNQRAADAYLA
-2216 KAYDAISKVQQELT
+2216 KANSISLSDAYK
-2230 ANQQSANKYLQ
+2230 NQ
-2241 LAANVGLDPSY
+2241 
-2252 ISKIQ
+2252 IM
-2257 NGTLDVEKV
+2257 NGSINIDTIID
-2266 TNEDLKKKIDEY
+2266 EDLKKKISDFQSY
-2278 KDYYSKYESAAD
+2278 YESYLSARD
-2290 NVAKLEDKITELA
+2290 NALKLEDKITELA
-2303 EKRLEIITDTYDA
+2303 EKRLEIIEKEYDA

-2322 SIKSVADSKISLN
+2322 AIKTVADSKMSLN

-2371 YQKEVDSQLS
+2371 YQKEMESQLS
-2381 SGYLK
+2381 SGLMQ
-2386 KGSEAYQAAMK
+2386 KGSDSYNSALK

-2407 DASTSLLELRDKLDQ
+2407 EAATSAIELKNKLDQ
-2422 IKIDTIQNVI
+2422 IKIDVIQYKI
-2432 DGIKRNSDITEKY
+2432 DEFQRNSDRIDAYT
-2445 ISYLQSQNRDVPEN
+2445 SLRDAQNETVSESMYQN
-2459 LYTDRIDNNNA
+2459 RIDNNNGIIE
-2470 QVQQNLKQMEIY
+2470 QKQKQREIY
-2482 RKKQAV
+2482 LKNQSYF
-2488 LDVNSKSYQDYA
+2488 DVNSKEYQSYAD
-2500 EKIQTLKEN
+2500 KIKELDTDTIN
-2509 TLELI
+2509 LMK
-2514 TDNES
+2514 DNED
-2519 LQDSIYELRFKPLD
+2519 LKDSIFELRFKNLD

-2566 EEGLAQVALLQQS
+2566 EDGLAQIALLQQS

-2622 QGSIADV
+2622 QSSIADV

-2657 QKNLLDQRKSA
+2657 RKEALTQQKDM
-2668 YEYEKKVTSQSND
+2668 
-2681 INKLKAEIIAL
+2681 
-2692 QGSNNLSDQSRLRK
+2692 
-2706 LQADLKSAESDLQD
+2706 
-2720 TKRDHAYDMQSQG
+2720 YDYS
-2733 FDKLSS
+2733 K
-2739 DLQETLDNTEYE
+2739 
-2751 ISHNAD
+2751 
-2757 KQLEI
+2757 
-2762 INSMLDKAVSSYQEA
+2762 
-2777 YGKINS
+2777 KINS
-2783 IIKNTGWVGSTDFN
+2783 QN
-2797 NTQSDLGTETGAKN
+2797 NN
-2811 QNSNASQSQSSAN
+2811 
-2824 KNPSSTAS
+2824 
-2832 GTKTDPINS
+2832 INS
-2841 NSKANSDLADQLVK
+2841 LKAQIMALESVNICRICLNAGISL
-2855 PEDTTNRKVAELKV
+2855 ELYM
-2869 SPTSTTLE
+2869 LQRMHE
-2877 EGKSTSITAT
+2877 
-2887 IRPNDAANKTL
+2887 
-2898 AWKSSNES
+2898 
-2906 IATVSNG
+2906 
-2913 TVKAKKP
+2913 
-2920 GSCTITATTTDGS
+2920 
-2933 GLSAK
+2933 
-2938 VSIKVNAKPK
+2938 IKQNVNA
-2948 PPKPQPKPQPAKT
+2948 
-2961 GGDGI
+2961 
-2966 PRVGDV
+2966 
-2972 VTFTGSYYNDSWGM
+2972 
-2986 APKGSRF
+2986 
-2993 SGQPGAV
+2993 
-3000 VIDSYT
+3000 
-3006 AREYGGNGR
+3006 
-3015 TTGDFKIHI
+3015 
-3024 KSAHDPNYSDLGWVR
+3024 
-3039 LSQISSYEKGTD
+3039 
-3051 RIYGD
+3051 
-3056 QLVWTNENKDTKHHG
+3056 
-3071 VSELIY
+3071 
-3077 RKKDGAFLT
+3077 
-3086 PVQDGDSILPADFVS
+3086 
-3101 NLAALSAI
+3101 
-3109 DPREFGMNVSTTP
+3109 
-3122 NLVQT
+3122 
-3127 NIPQNISNVG
+3127 
-3137 NVTYHY
+3137 
-3143 DALLNIE
+3143 
-3150 NVEGNLDKSAIPDIQ
+3150 
-3165 KLLKQSCK
+3165 
-3173 YTCDTLADQYQK
+3173 
-3185 LGHKIIM
+3185 

>member
-1 MAEDFQVKIQADLD
+1 MQLKNLGDLFGSFGELNLLRNKYGKNSTFD
-15 TAQVD
+15 TLSSTLQQSFNESFKVG
-20 EKIEKLVNKKRT
+20 K
-32 IKLDVDINGQNAKS
+32 NGISEFSTEQ
-46 ITDNIQKGLSKT
+46 IKT
-58 KLDTSNISKKIAD
+58 KASVMGLNDALTKQALSLANDAGLYQKAAAGNLTFSKAIELNINNASDLVDALMSSNSEVLKKYKDNDIAD
-71 SFNISDKSVI
+71 MIANSGEKGSAAY
-81 SKIQTQLNEMMTSLS
+81 NE
-96 KTWNGKNFD
+96 F
-105 FKNASGFYSGMEQ
+105 
-118 MAKTVTENARII
+118 
-130 KSATGVYDDFYN
+130 
-142 YFNRKKIFVSDDLK
+142 
-156 NALGTE
+156 
-162 QYKELLNNNIG
+162 
-173 KIVRDATKG
+173 
-182 VSIDSIWGEMSNLF
+182 
-196 PEHFSENIT
+196 
-205 NQVDQILYATN
+205 
-216 LLKKARADMDEVFT
+216 
-230 SSNMTAQQKGE
+230 
-241 INNSAYVE
+241 
-249 VLEMSK
+249 
-255 NLQNNLQKNIVEAT
+255 
-269 EAAKTTIKI
+269 
-278 DVQLDKEKIAADIR
+278 
-292 NAIESASS
+292 
-300 GAGEAIKLNL
+300 
-310 DINEEQLLSNL
+310 
-321 QSAIRKLT
+321 
-329 TGDESVKVEIDVD
+329 
-342 KSDLQSKLN
+342 
-351 EACKEM
+351 
-357 QIPVQFKIDA
+357 
-367 DEIASQIKAA
+367 
-377 VDKITDI
+377 
-384 ELDLKVNTNN
+384 
-394 VKQAVDDAVKD
+394 VKD
-405 KITPEVDP
+405 LID
-413 SGITQLQEILRN
+413 N
-425 VNSTGQQTQ
+425 N
-434 NIFQSMGSAFDDAF
+434 
-448 RSTYGVANLL
+448 
-458 QDAIYKI
+458 QD
-465 GDAGREVIGTV
+465 
-476 RELNDSL
+476 
-483 VSLQMATG
+483 
-491 DDYDTVKNL
+491 
-500 MQQYNALGQE
+500 LG
-510 LGAITTDVASGAD
+510 
-523 AWLRQGKSLEQTN
+523 
-536 TLLKDSIVLS
+536 DSIVELAP
-546 KVSGL
+546 KVETTKSAFSGL
-551 DAEES
+551 S
-556 TQYLTAAMNGY
+556 NYFKGL
-567 NVAVDNVMGIVDK
+567 
-580 VSKVDLESA
+580 LA
-589 TDAGG
+589 TF
-594 LMEAMSRVSTMA
+594 T
-606 NTAGVSMDKLLGYM
+606 
-620 ASVGEIT
+620 
-627 QQSMPTLGTAF
+627 
-638 KSIFARMSDIKAQNY
+638 
-653 ELVDDNGTVE
+653 
-663 LLSDVESSLK
+663 
-673 KVGIDLRKTVT
+673 
-684 EYNSYADVLDNLAA
+684 
-698 KWNTLNQVQ
+698 
-707 QNELAKAFAGT
+707 
-718 RQQEVFR
+718 
-725 TLMEHYDRAQKY
+725 
-737 AEVAEN
+737 
-743 SAGTAEKKFQ
+743 
-753 DNYLSSLEAKTN
+753 
-765 ALKASFES
+765 
-773 LSSSLV
+773 
-779 SDDMYS
+779 
-785 WALYGAKAVTDFVE
+785 
-799 KTNILKGAIAGLG
+799 
-812 TAGSLYAVKQL
+812 
-823 VLGFGS
+823 
-829 AIKEFS
+829 
-835 NLGKAMSILKSGT
+835 
-848 GVTSNM
+848 
-854 SQLLTLTQGLSKSQ
+854 
-868 TALVL
+868 
-873 SSTELNTAQRTAILM
+873 
-888 NRGLSASEAE
+888 
-898 AELSTMGLSAAE
+898 
-910 GTATATTMSL
+910 
-920 GSAMKGMV
+920 
-928 ATLAANP
+928 NP

-945 GVAAWQSYNQS
+945 GVAAWQGYNQS
-956 VEESIQHTKDS
+956 VQESIQHTKDS
-967 TAELQERNQSLDD
+967 IAEIEERNKSIDD
-980 NIQKVQE
+980 NISKAQE

-1081 PTLSLLGNAPE
+1081 PTLAMLGSEPQKSEYTN
-1092 KADYKD
+1092 

-1119 QKAAE
+1119 QKAAK

-1157 FLSTVKELK
+1157 FLATVKELK

-1201 EVYQEYLKNSML
+1201 EIYQEYLKNSML

-1245 SKVEAA
+1245 SKVKEA

-1259 DSVDNIVSRDSG
+1259 DSVDNIVSTDSG
-1271 KKYKELFDEIAEGI
+1271 KKYKELFDEIADGI

-1299 SGRGTD
+1299 SGRGAD

-1346 VNEAMDLGIVSDDS
+1346 VNEAMDLGIISDDS

-1374 GMTATVSMNQV
+1374 GMTATVSMDQV

-1407 TIMSESVSGSGIS
+1407 TIMSESVSGAGIS
-1420 ADNVKAFKEM
+1420 ADNVKAFREM
-1430 FGDDAAR
+1430 FGDDAER

-1460 SEMNKA
+1460 SEMNRS

-1495 VSGLQAQREGIL
+1495 VSGLQSQREGIL

-1535 GGEEGDMYDSIQGNM
+1535 GGEEGDMYNSIQGNM

-1581 ASVDEIVTAYE
+1581 ASVDEIVAAYE

-1626 NEDGSWEINFGVGND
+1626 NEDGSWDINFGVGND

-1718 KVKEYIQQINDADL
+1718 KVKEYIQQVNDADL

-1753 KQHEA
+1753 KQQEA
-1758 GQNNIVIDADASSV
+1758 GQNNIVIDADTSSV

-1787 NNDGTIPVNADT
+1787 NEDGTIPVNADT

-1813 QNLENTPAI
+1813 QNIENTPAI
-1822 LQVDTSQVDGALG
+1822 LQVDTSQVDGELG

-1970 SYDPKDK
+1970 SYDPEDK

-1990 ENLPGNKTRNLT
+1990 ENLPGNKTRSLT

-2106 LGSAFSKG
+2106 LGSAFSGG

-2124 TKADSSTWEENQK
+2124 TKADSSTWEDK
-2137 KDKTGSKSSSGS
+2137 KKQNNTSHNSSSGS
-2149 SSSGSSKRSSG
+2149 SSRRNSGS
-2160 RSSGGSSSGSSGSSS
+2160 SSGGSTRSSSGGSSGSSS

-2193 MSRATEIAVDNINR
+2193 MSRATEIAVDNIDR

-2278 KDYYSKYESAAD
+2278 KDYYSKYESATD
-2290 NVAKLEDKITELA
+2290 NVAKLEDKITDLA

-2322 SIKSVADSKISLN
+2322 KIKDVADSKISLN

-2348 ANLNNSIKAQEDTYN
+2348 TSLNKSVKAQEDTYN

-2566 EEGLAQVALLQQS
+2566 EDGLAQVALLQQS

-2648 DYLDKIISK
+2648 DYLDKIIEK
-2657 QKNLLDQRKSA
+2657 RKSA
-2668 YEYEKKVTSQSND
+2668 LQAKADYYSYDKSISKKSND
-2681 INKLKAEIIAL
+2681 INAIKAQIMAL
-2692 QGSNNLSDQSRLRK
+2692 EG
-2706 LQADLKSAESDLQD
+2706 
-2720 TKRDHAYDMQSQG
+2720 
-2733 FDKLSS
+2733 
-2739 DLQETLDNTEYE
+2739 
-2751 ISHNAD
+2751 
-2757 KQLEI
+2757 
-2762 INSMLDKAVSSYQEA
+2762 
-2777 YGKINS
+2777 
-2783 IIKNTGWVGSTDFN
+2783 
-2797 NTQSDLGTETGAKN
+2797 
-2811 QNSNASQSQSSAN
+2811 
-2824 KNPSSTAS
+2824 
-2832 GTKTDPINS
+2832 
-2841 NSKANSDLADQLVK
+2841 VK
-2855 PEDTTNRKVAELKV
+2855 
-2869 SPTSTTLE
+2869 
-2877 EGKSTSITAT
+2877 
-2887 IRPNDAANKTL
+2887 
-2898 AWKSSNES
+2898 
-2906 IATVSNG
+2906 
-2913 TVKAKKP
+2913 
-2920 GSCTITATTTDGS
+2920 
-2933 GLSAK
+2933 
-2938 VSIKVNAKPK
+2938 
-2948 PPKPQPKPQPAKT
+2948 
-2961 GGDGI
+2961 
-2966 PRVGDV
+2966 
-2972 VTFTGSYYNDSWGM
+2972 Y
-2986 APKGSRF
+2986 
-2993 SGQPGAV
+2993 
-3000 VIDSYT
+3000 
-3006 AREYGGNGR
+3006 
-3015 TTGDFKIHI
+3015 
-3024 KSAHDPNYSDLGWVR
+3024 
-3039 LSQISSYEKGTD
+3039 
-3051 RIYGD
+3051 
-3056 QLVWTNENKDTKHHG
+3056 
-3071 VSELIY
+3071 
-3077 RKKDGAFLT
+3077 
-3086 PVQDGDSILPADFVS
+3086 
-3101 NLAALSAI
+3101 
-3109 DPREFGMNVSTTP
+3109 
-3122 NLVQT
+3122 
-3127 NIPQNISNVG
+3127 
-3137 NVTYHY
+3137 
-3143 DALLNIE
+3143 LL
-3150 NVEGNLDKSAIPDIQ
+3150 L
-3165 KLLKQSCK
+3165 
-3173 YTCDTLADQYQK
+3173 
-3185 LGHKIIM
+3185 

>member
-1 MAEDFQVKIQADLD
+1 MQLKNLGDLFGSFGELNLLRNKYGKNSTFD
-15 TAQVD
+15 TLSSTLQQSFNESFKVG
-20 EKIEKLVNKKRT
+20 K
-32 IKLDVDINGQNAKS
+32 NGISEFSTEQ
-46 ITDNIQKGLSKT
+46 IKT
-58 KLDTSNISKKIAD
+58 KASVMGLNDALTKQALSLANDAGLYQKAAAGNLTFSKAIELNI
-71 SFNISDKSVI
+71 N
-81 SKIQTQLNEMMTSLS
+81 
-96 KTWNGKNFD
+96 
-105 FKNASGFYSGMEQ
+105 NASDLVDALMSSNSEVLKKYQDSD
-118 MAKTVTENARII
+118 I
-130 KSATGVYDDFYN
+130 AT
-142 YFNRKKIFVSDDLK
+142 
-156 NALGTE
+156 
-162 QYKELLNNNIG
+162 
-173 KIVRDATKG
+173 KIVNSGEKG
-182 VSIDSIWGEMSNLF
+182 
-196 PEHFSENIT
+196 
-205 NQVDQILYATN
+205 
-216 LLKKARADMDEVFT
+216 
-230 SSNMTAQQKGE
+230 
-241 INNSAYVE
+241 SAAY
-249 VLEMSK
+249 
-255 NLQNNLQKNIVEAT
+255 
-269 EAAKTTIKI
+269 
-278 DVQLDKEKIAADIR
+278 
-292 NAIESASS
+292 
-300 GAGEAIKLNL
+300 
-310 DINEEQLLSNL
+310 NE
-321 QSAIRKLT
+321 
-329 TGDESVKVEIDVD
+329 
-342 KSDLQSKLN
+342 
-351 EACKEM
+351 
-357 QIPVQFKIDA
+357 F
-367 DEIASQIKAA
+367 
-377 VDKITDI
+377 
-384 ELDLKVNTNN
+384 
-394 VKQAVDDAVKD
+394 VKD
-405 KITPEVDP
+405 LID
-413 SGITQLQEILRN
+413 N
-425 VNSTGQQTQ
+425 N
-434 NIFQSMGSAFDDAF
+434 
-448 RSTYGVANLL
+448 
-458 QDAIYKI
+458 QD
-465 GDAGREVIGTV
+465 
-476 RELNDSL
+476 
-483 VSLQMATG
+483 
-491 DDYDTVKNL
+491 
-500 MQQYNALGQE
+500 LG
-510 LGAITTDVASGAD
+510 
-523 AWLRQGKSLEQTN
+523 
-536 TLLKDSIVLS
+536 DSIVELVP
-546 KVSGL
+546 KVETTKSAFSGL
-551 DAEES
+551 S
-556 TQYLTAAMNGY
+556 NYFKGL
-567 NVAVDNVMGIVDK
+567 
-580 VSKVDLESA
+580 LA
-589 TDAGG
+589 TF
-594 LMEAMSRVSTMA
+594 T
-606 NTAGVSMDKLLGYM
+606 
-620 ASVGEIT
+620 
-627 QQSMPTLGTAF
+627 
-638 KSIFARMSDIKAQNY
+638 
-653 ELVDDNGTVE
+653 
-663 LLSDVESSLK
+663 
-673 KVGIDLRKTVT
+673 
-684 EYNSYADVLDNLAA
+684 
-698 KWNTLNQVQ
+698 
-707 QNELAKAFAGT
+707 
-718 RQQEVFR
+718 
-725 TLMEHYDRAQKY
+725 
-737 AEVAEN
+737 
-743 SAGTAEKKFQ
+743 
-753 DNYLSSLEAKTN
+753 
-765 ALKASFES
+765 
-773 LSSSLV
+773 
-779 SDDMYS
+779 
-785 WALYGAKAVTDFVE
+785 
-799 KTNILKGAIAGLG
+799 
-812 TAGSLYAVKQL
+812 
-823 VLGFGS
+823 
-829 AIKEFS
+829 
-835 NLGKAMSILKSGT
+835 
-848 GVTSNM
+848 
-854 SQLLTLTQGLSKSQ
+854 
-868 TALVL
+868 
-873 SSTELNTAQRTAILM
+873 
-888 NRGLSASEAE
+888 
-898 AELSTMGLSAAE
+898 
-910 GTATATTMSL
+910 
-920 GSAMKGMV
+920 
-928 ATLAANP
+928 NP

-945 GVAAWQSYNQS
+945 GVAAWQGYNQS
-956 VEESIQHTKDS
+956 VQESIQHTKDS
-967 TAELQERNQSLDD
+967 IAEIEERNKSIDD
-980 NIQKVQE
+980 NISKAQE

-1000 EAYNTKSQLLDIQS
+1000 EAYNAKSQLLDIQS

-1081 PTLSLLGNAPE
+1081 PTLAMLGSEPQKSEYTNS
-1092 KADYKD
+1092 DTYKEM
-1098 SDVYKDALKRYQ
+1098 LKRYQ
-1110 NSKTQIEEI
+1110 NSKSQIEEI

-1148 TGADEKLNS
+1148 TGADEKLNN
-1157 FLSTVKELK
+1157 FLATVKELK
-1166 RQFEDE
+1166 RQFQDE

-1182 ISSAEDAESS
+1182 ISAAEDAESS

-1271 KKYKELFDEIAEGI
+1271 KKYKELFDEIADGI

-1299 SGRGTD
+1299 SGRGAD

-1407 TIMSESVSGSGIS
+1407 TIMSESVSGAGIS

-1460 SEMNKA
+1460 SQMNRA

-1535 GGEEGDMYDSIQGNM
+1535 GGEEGNMYDSIQGNM

-1581 ASVDEIVTAYE
+1581 ASVDEIVSAYE
-1592 ESYPKMERYFTEGQ
+1592 EAYPKMERYFTEGQ

-1626 NEDGSWEINFGVGND
+1626 NEDGFWDINFGVGND

-1718 KVKEYIQQINDADL
+1718 KVKEYIQQVNDADL

-1772 DQKISDL
+1772 DQKISEL

-1822 LQVDTSQVDGALG
+1822 LQVDTSQVDGELG

-1970 SYDPKDK
+1970 SYDPEDK

-1990 ENLPGNKTRNLT
+1990 ENLPGNKTRSLT
-2002 YNIKTNGT
+2002 YNIKT
-2010 VPRVNGTAHA
+2010 NGTAHA

-2106 LGSAFSKG
+2106 LGSAFSGG

-2124 TKADSSTWEENQK
+2124 TKADSSTWEDK
-2137 KDKTGSKSSSGS
+2137 KKQNNTSHNSSSGS
-2149 SSSGSSKRSSG
+2149 SSSGNSGTSSG
-2160 RSSGGSSSGSSGSSS
+2160 GSTRSSSGGSSGGSSGSSS

-2193 MSRATEIAVDNINR
+2193 MSRATEIAVDNIDR

-2278 KDYYSKYESAAD
+2278 KDYYNKYESAAD

-2303 EKRLEIITDTYDA
+2303 EKRLEIIEKEYDA

-2322 SIKSVADSKISLN
+2322 KIKDVADSKMSLN

-2348 ANLNNSIKAQEDTYN
+2348 ANINKSIKAQEDTYN

-2371 YQKEVDSQLS
+2371 YQKEMESQLS

-2566 EEGLAQVALLQQS
+2566 EDGLAQVALLQQS

-2622 QGSIADV
+2622 QSSIADV

-2657 QKNLLDQRKSA
+2657 RKEALQKKADYYDYDKTIS
-2668 YEYEKKVTSQSND
+2668 KKSND
-2681 INKLKAEIIAL
+2681 INAIKAQIMAL
-2692 QGSNNLSDQSRLRK
+2692 EG
-2706 LQADLKSAESDLQD
+2706 
-2720 TKRDHAYDMQSQG
+2720 
-2733 FDKLSS
+2733 
-2739 DLQETLDNTEYE
+2739 
-2751 ISHNAD
+2751 
-2757 KQLEI
+2757 
-2762 INSMLDKAVSSYQEA
+2762 
-2777 YGKINS
+2777 
-2783 IIKNTGWVGSTDFN
+2783 
-2797 NTQSDLGTETGAKN
+2797 
-2811 QNSNASQSQSSAN
+2811 
-2824 KNPSSTAS
+2824 
-2832 GTKTDPINS
+2832 
-2841 NSKANSDLADQLVK
+2841 VK
-2855 PEDTTNRKVAELKV
+2855 
-2869 SPTSTTLE
+2869 
-2877 EGKSTSITAT
+2877 
-2887 IRPNDAANKTL
+2887 
-2898 AWKSSNES
+2898 
-2906 IATVSNG
+2906 
-2913 TVKAKKP
+2913 
-2920 GSCTITATTTDGS
+2920 
-2933 GLSAK
+2933 
-2938 VSIKVNAKPK
+2938 
-2948 PPKPQPKPQPAKT
+2948 
-2961 GGDGI
+2961 
-2966 PRVGDV
+2966 
-2972 VTFTGSYYNDSWGM
+2972 Y
-2986 APKGSRF
+2986 
-2993 SGQPGAV
+2993 
-3000 VIDSYT
+3000 
-3006 AREYGGNGR
+3006 
-3015 TTGDFKIHI
+3015 
-3024 KSAHDPNYSDLGWVR
+3024 
-3039 LSQISSYEKGTD
+3039 
-3051 RIYGD
+3051 
-3056 QLVWTNENKDTKHHG
+3056 
-3071 VSELIY
+3071 
-3077 RKKDGAFLT
+3077 
-3086 PVQDGDSILPADFVS
+3086 
-3101 NLAALSAI
+3101 
-3109 DPREFGMNVSTTP
+3109 
-3122 NLVQT
+3122 
-3127 NIPQNISNVG
+3127 
-3137 NVTYHY
+3137 
-3143 DALLNIE
+3143 LL
-3150 NVEGNLDKSAIPDIQ
+3150 L
-3165 KLLKQSCK
+3165 
-3173 YTCDTLADQYQK
+3173 
-3185 LGHKIIM
+3185 

>member
-1 MAEDFQVKIQADLD
+1 MQ
-15 TAQVD
+15 
-20 EKIEKLVNKKRT
+20 
-32 IKLDVDINGQNAKS
+32 
-46 ITDNIQKGLSKT
+46 
-58 KLDTSNISKKIAD
+58 
-71 SFNISDKSVI
+71 
-81 SKIQTQLNEMMTSLS
+81 
-96 KTWNGKNFD
+96 
-105 FKNASGFYSGMEQ
+105 
-118 MAKTVTENARII
+118 
-130 KSATGVYDDFYN
+130 
-142 YFNRKKIFVSDDLK
+142 LK
-156 NALGTE
+156 NLGDLFGSFG
-162 QYKELLNNNIG
+162 EL
-173 KIVRDATKG
+173 
-182 VSIDSIWGEMSNLF
+182 
-196 PEHFSENIT
+196 
-205 NQVDQILYATN
+205 N
-216 LLKKARADMDEVFT
+216 LLKNKYGKNSTFDTLSSTLQQSFNESFKVGKNGISEFSTEQIKTKASVMGLNDALTKQALSLAND
-230 SSNMTAQQKGE
+230 AGLYQKAAAGNLTFSKAIE
-241 INNSAYVE
+241 LNINNASDLVDAWMNSNSE
-249 VLEMSK
+249 VLKKYQDSD
-255 NLQNNLQKNIVEAT
+255 IVTKIVNSGEKGS
-269 EAAKTTIKI
+269 AAY
-278 DVQLDKEKIAADIR
+278 
-292 NAIESASS
+292 
-300 GAGEAIKLNL
+300 
-310 DINEEQLLSNL
+310 NE
-321 QSAIRKLT
+321 
-329 TGDESVKVEIDVD
+329 
-342 KSDLQSKLN
+342 
-351 EACKEM
+351 
-357 QIPVQFKIDA
+357 F
-367 DEIASQIKAA
+367 
-377 VDKITDI
+377 
-384 ELDLKVNTNN
+384 
-394 VKQAVDDAVKD
+394 VKD
-405 KITPEVDP
+405 LIDK
-413 SGITQLQEILRN
+413 N
-425 VNSTGQQTQ
+425 
-434 NIFQSMGSAFDDAF
+434 
-448 RSTYGVANLL
+448 
-458 QDAIYKI
+458 QD
-465 GDAGREVIGTV
+465 
-476 RELNDSL
+476 
-483 VSLQMATG
+483 
-491 DDYDTVKNL
+491 
-500 MQQYNALGQE
+500 LG
-510 LGAITTDVASGAD
+510 
-523 AWLRQGKSLEQTN
+523 
-536 TLLKDSIVLS
+536 DSIVELAP
-546 KVSGL
+546 KVETTKSAFSGL
-551 DAEES
+551 S
-556 TQYLTAAMNGY
+556 NYFKGL
-567 NVAVDNVMGIVDK
+567 
-580 VSKVDLESA
+580 LA
-589 TDAGG
+589 TF
-594 LMEAMSRVSTMA
+594 T
-606 NTAGVSMDKLLGYM
+606 
-620 ASVGEIT
+620 
-627 QQSMPTLGTAF
+627 
-638 KSIFARMSDIKAQNY
+638 
-653 ELVDDNGTVE
+653 
-663 LLSDVESSLK
+663 
-673 KVGIDLRKTVT
+673 
-684 EYNSYADVLDNLAA
+684 
-698 KWNTLNQVQ
+698 
-707 QNELAKAFAGT
+707 
-718 RQQEVFR
+718 
-725 TLMEHYDRAQKY
+725 
-737 AEVAEN
+737 
-743 SAGTAEKKFQ
+743 
-753 DNYLSSLEAKTN
+753 
-765 ALKASFES
+765 
-773 LSSSLV
+773 
-779 SDDMYS
+779 
-785 WALYGAKAVTDFVE
+785 
-799 KTNILKGAIAGLG
+799 
-812 TAGSLYAVKQL
+812 
-823 VLGFGS
+823 
-829 AIKEFS
+829 
-835 NLGKAMSILKSGT
+835 
-848 GVTSNM
+848 
-854 SQLLTLTQGLSKSQ
+854 
-868 TALVL
+868 
-873 SSTELNTAQRTAILM
+873 
-888 NRGLSASEAE
+888 
-898 AELSTMGLSAAE
+898 
-910 GTATATTMSL
+910 
-920 GSAMKGMV
+920 
-928 ATLAANP
+928 NP

-945 GVAAWQSYNQS
+945 GVAAWQGYNQS
-956 VEESIQHTKDS
+956 VQESIQHTKDS
-967 TAELQERNQSLDD
+967 IAEIEERNKSIDD
-980 NIQKVQE
+980 NISKAQE

-1081 PTLSLLGNAPE
+1081 PTLAMLGSEPQ
-1092 KADYKD
+1092 KSDYTN

-1110 NSKTQIEEI
+1110 NSKSQIEEI
-1119 QKAAE
+1119 QKAAK

-1157 FLSTVKELK
+1157 FLATVKELK

-1201 EVYQEYLKNSML
+1201 EIYQEYLKNSML

-1245 SKVEAA
+1245 SKVKEA

-1259 DSVDNIVSRDSG
+1259 DSVDNIVSTDSG
-1271 KKYKELFDEIAEGI
+1271 KKYKELFDEIADGI

-1299 SGRGTD
+1299 SGRGAD

-1374 GMTATVSMNQV
+1374 GMTATVSMDQV

-1407 TIMSESVSGSGIS
+1407 TIMSESVSGAGIS
-1420 ADNVKAFKEM
+1420 ADNVKAFREM
-1430 FGDDAAR
+1430 FGDDAER

-1495 VSGLQAQREGIL
+1495 VSGLQAQREGIS

-1535 GGEEGDMYDSIQGNM
+1535 GGEEGDMYNSIQGNM

-1581 ASVDEIVTAYE
+1581 ASVDEIVAAYE

-1772 DQKISDL
+1772 DQKISEL

-1787 NNDGTIPVNADT
+1787 NDDGTIPVNADT

-1822 LQVDTSQVDGALG
+1822 LQVDTSQVDGELG

-1918 DPNALADVSTKI
+1918 DPNALSDVSAKI

-1970 SYDPKDK
+1970 SYDPEDK

-1990 ENLPGNKTRNLT
+1990 ENLPGNKTRSLT

-2010 VPRVNGTAHA
+2010 APKVNGTAHA

-2038 NEPHALVN
+2038 NEPHALIN

-2063 GGDPT
+2063 DGDPT

-2106 LGSAFSKG
+2106 LGSAFSGG

-2124 TKADSSTWEENQK
+2124 TKADSSTWEDK
-2137 KDKTGSKSSSGS
+2137 KKQNNTSHNSSSGS
-2149 SSSGSSKRSSG
+2149 SSSRNSGS
-2160 RSSGGSSSGSSGSSS
+2160 SSGGSTRSSSGGSSGSSS

-2193 MSRATEIAVDNINR
+2193 MSRATEIAVDNIDR

-2303 EKRLEIITDTYDA
+2303 EKRLEIIEKEYDA

-2322 SIKSVADSKISLN
+2322 KIKDVANSKISLN

-2348 ANLNNSIKAQEDTYN
+2348 ASINKSIKAQEDTYN

-2371 YQKEVDSQLS
+2371 YQKEMESQLS

-2445 ISYLQSQNRDVPEN
+2445 ISYLQSQNRNVPEN

-2648 DYLDKIISK
+2648 DYLDKIIEK
-2657 QKNLLDQRKSA
+2657 RKSA
-2668 YEYEKKVTSQSND
+2668 LQAKADYYSYDKSISKKSND
-2681 INKLKAEIIAL
+2681 INAIKAQIMAL
-2692 QGSNNLSDQSRLRK
+2692 EG
-2706 LQADLKSAESDLQD
+2706 
-2720 TKRDHAYDMQSQG
+2720 
-2733 FDKLSS
+2733 
-2739 DLQETLDNTEYE
+2739 
-2751 ISHNAD
+2751 
-2757 KQLEI
+2757 
-2762 INSMLDKAVSSYQEA
+2762 
-2777 YGKINS
+2777 
-2783 IIKNTGWVGSTDFN
+2783 
-2797 NTQSDLGTETGAKN
+2797 
-2811 QNSNASQSQSSAN
+2811 
-2824 KNPSSTAS
+2824 
-2832 GTKTDPINS
+2832 
-2841 NSKANSDLADQLVK
+2841 VK
-2855 PEDTTNRKVAELKV
+2855 
-2869 SPTSTTLE
+2869 
-2877 EGKSTSITAT
+2877 
-2887 IRPNDAANKTL
+2887 
-2898 AWKSSNES
+2898 
-2906 IATVSNG
+2906 
-2913 TVKAKKP
+2913 
-2920 GSCTITATTTDGS
+2920 
-2933 GLSAK
+2933 
-2938 VSIKVNAKPK
+2938 
-2948 PPKPQPKPQPAKT
+2948 
-2961 GGDGI
+2961 
-2966 PRVGDV
+2966 
-2972 VTFTGSYYNDSWGM
+2972 Y
-2986 APKGSRF
+2986 
-2993 SGQPGAV
+2993 
-3000 VIDSYT
+3000 
-3006 AREYGGNGR
+3006 
-3015 TTGDFKIHI
+3015 
-3024 KSAHDPNYSDLGWVR
+3024 
-3039 LSQISSYEKGTD
+3039 
-3051 RIYGD
+3051 
-3056 QLVWTNENKDTKHHG
+3056 
-3071 VSELIY
+3071 
-3077 RKKDGAFLT
+3077 
-3086 PVQDGDSILPADFVS
+3086 
-3101 NLAALSAI
+3101 
-3109 DPREFGMNVSTTP
+3109 
-3122 NLVQT
+3122 
-3127 NIPQNISNVG
+3127 
-3137 NVTYHY
+3137 
-3143 DALLNIE
+3143 LL
-3150 NVEGNLDKSAIPDIQ
+3150 L
-3165 KLLKQSCK
+3165 
-3173 YTCDTLADQYQK
+3173 
-3185 LGHKIIM
+3185 